1 MSLSLLL
8 PLWKR
13 SFPLLQETKL
23 RLSLQVTVMPPA
35 LALPPPRAAWALL
48 SCPWSRWVCKG
59 QHQPGLLPPCSL
71 TPCSPPPSPDS
82 ETGEDEP
89 SDPQVTQRSE
99 LQDETAFST
108 PTGGSDTLVD
118 ASMNTTPTSVLALSQ
133 AEERSSWSGSQQ
145 TVVEKE
151 TDASFPARG
160 PYLRPAAWQQP
171 QGTPRQANAPAPR
184 SAEVRHL
191 GVEPLVRASRA
202 NLVGTSWGSEDSL
215 SVASDPYGSAFSLYR
230 GRALSL
236 HVSIPQGGYRRDDL
250 HSGPVS
256 PKPGAE
262 PPRSP
267 AALPLTAKPPILR
280 SPSPRASPCLLPPT
294 SAASQPA
301 SRGPGVPSFT
311 PVTPRKKS
319 SVPAEYQDTVPEEY
333 EEKIKKPKSSG
344 YSQGST
350 QESRPQTPMSD
361 ASGRVS
367 VRASPKLV
375 RTGSKIFERLQY
387 FEERRRSLE
396 QADSPFPAHPW
407 LPLRKTRSFDQPD
420 YGSRRAGTLGGSRE
434 DVREG
439 GRWEPG
445 GTAACRRLAFRQKAA
460 SFDERGKFAS
470 RVYTIEHKFAEEL
483 TRIKRTVSKQQLR
496 RSQEL
501 CKAGLPPAPSPPAA
515 GEPATPRAP
524 RTLSSQGAGGRKPL
538 LPKTFPPAES
548 THVIQHLALSSVAL
562 VGPDGEPEPGGQRGR
577 KAPARGGTVAGQPT
591 EVEDAGARK
600 GPQQEGTGEVKKKE
614 QWPLAQA
621 TPQGRVAL
629 SQAGPAEG
637 STCPDGGPAGGAR
650 APGAVSEALA
660 SRLAVPHGLYR
671 RPEAPA
677 EVRFLPWAKPGMEQE
692 ARLERSWAGQHGTG
706 REVERRQTKVSEK
719 KESGRM
725 AQEGRSTRSKGKGRR
740 ARPTSPELESSDD
753 SYVSAGED
761 PLEAPV
767 FEIPIQDMA
776 VAVGAEVLLKCIV
789 TANPQPEVSWRKD
802 GVPLRSSTTRPIKAE
817 GERHTLLV
825 RSARVADAGL
835 YTVTAA
841 NEVGA
846 TCCSAIL
853 SVRPGAAAAPG
864 QGQPGAR
871 RRGAGKGPGSPR
883 PRGGPSPALL
893 AQPRGPGGA
902 GAGRAQRAGGPA
914 GWRRARHRRTGPGS
928 GSGGSAVRPGPAQPG
943 AARLGSARLGA
954 GAAGAAPPGWERGLL
969 RKSHLSPAVALRDI
983 ASPYRPVECFSPPP
997 PARPRTP
1004 SLLAAAE
1011 LGCAVG
1017 WASPGTPGVQ
1027 GGGEGCPE
1035 PPAQLWLLPAP
1046 YPASPV
1052 VAPAVERH
1060 GNLAPPLGQAS
1071 PITSD
1076 EEYLSPLEEFP
1087 ESSTPQ
1093 HRPAMKLQPRAEHGA
1108 AHGSPES
1115 TFKAAPTFE
1124 VSLSDQSVL
1133 EGQDVSMSVRVRG
1146 EPKPI
1151 IYWLRNRQP
1160 VKYGRR
1166 HHAEEVEGARG
1177 LFTLHILAA
1186 ERTDTGF
1193 YTCKA
1198 VNEYGTKQCE
1208 AKLEVRARPEC
1219 QSLAIVVPLQ
1229 DVVVGAGELA
1239 LFECLV
1245 AGPPDMDVDWLSRGR
1260 LLQPAL
1266 LKCKMHFDGRKC
1278 KLLLTSVHEDDSG
1291 IYTCKLSTAK
1301 DELTCSARLT
1311 VQPSVQPL
1319 FTRKLEDVDVVE
1331 GRTARFD
1338 CMISGT
1344 PPPVVTWTHFGQPVQ
1359 EGENVRIQRDRG
1371 LHSLVIVHVG
1381 SEDEGQY
1388 VVTARNAHGH
1398 VECSA
1403 ELYVEEPRPSAAS
1416 QISKLEKMPSIPEEP
1431 EQAETEAECF
1441 TMPDFLKP
1449 LHNLDVVESK
1459 EAVLECQV
1467 AGLPYP
1473 SITWFHNGS
1482 RIDSTD
1488 DRKMMQYKDVH
1499 RLVFTA
1505 VSHAHAGVYK
1515 SVIANKVGKA
1525 TCYAHLYVTDVVP
1538 TPPDGPPT
1546 VASVTGRAITLTWN
1560 KPKWLDTAIDPNSVT
1575 YVVQMQVLGTTQ
1587 WLVLVAGVRDTTY
1600 TVHGLT
1606 KGAQYLFR
1614 VITATPKTNSK
1625 PSPPV
1630 GPVQLLDRGPYLEE
1644 APVILDKPD
1653 VVYVVEGQPAS
1664 ITVTINHVEATVTW
1678 KRGGQVLGE
1687 QEGTC
1692 EVTMPDDDQHCL
1704 RLLHVGRGAAGPLA
1718 CEVSNRHGTA
1728 RCTLHLRLAEA
1739 PRFES
1744 IMEDIDAQEG
1754 ETPRFAVVVEGKP
1767 LPDIMWYKDGEL
1779 LEESSHLS
1787 FVYEDNECSLVV
1799 LGAAEPDSGVYTC
1812 TAKNLAGEVSCKAEL
1827 VVRAA
1832 QPAADATME
1841 EEALHKARRLT
1852 DYYDVHEEI
1861 GRGAFSYLRRVT
1873 EKSSRLDFAAKFVPG
1888 RTKAKQSARR
1898 ELHILSQLDH
1908 ERIVFFHDAFEKK
1921 NAVIMV
1927 MELCAKEEL
1936 LDRMARKPS
1945 VCESE
1950 VRSYMRQV
1958 LEGICYLHQHSVLHL
1973 DIKPE
1978 NLLMADSSSEQVRI
1992 CDFGN
1997 AQELTPEE
2005 PQYCKYGTPEFV
2017 GPEIV
2022 NQSPVSSVTD
2032 IWPVGVIAYLCL
2044 TGISPFVGENDKT
2057 TLMNIR
2063 NYNVAFEE
2071 RMFQGLTR
2079 EAKGFVIKVLVNDR
2093 LRPNA
2098 EQTLEHPWF
2107 KTLAKGKVISTD
2119 HLKLFLSRRKWQR
2132 SQISYKC
2139 NMVLRPIPEL
2149 LEDTSNHLSIAV
2161 PRHLKE
2167 SPALSSSSDSDDL
2180 DELPC
2185 IPMPHQV
2192 EFSGSRMSLNEIPT
2206 DDEAIGPS
2214 EGPRLEGVAP
2224 GDVSAMDWQSQGA
2237 GKPGV
2242 ALGKRPRGAGPRRPC
2257 VEAEAP
2263 GSSDEEAP
2271 EAQKRP
2277 EYPRKAMRKGSSLES
2292 PGSARRGELKRGGS
2306 ADSALLLHQPPGT
2319 EEGAE
2324 AGREPCRALAKAA
2337 SMELPRR
2344 KGAWG
2349 EDDHAQRLELMRQ
2362 RLLRGGPGDGKVSG
2376 LRGPLLE
2383 TLGVG
2388 PDKKVLRPT
2397 RLEPPAPAVPR
2408 LVRAASSEATSLRLL
2423 PAEHQLQKSSS
2434 FSHGDA
2440 EPVVRHRRSGAP
2452 LEIPVARLEAQRL
2465 KESPSLSALSD
2476 TRPPVSPDAPS
2487 PPTPPVVETAIPRA
2501 PAAKAALGKRR
2512 VPEERGQP
2520 RASTATT
2527 TTGKKPTAGG
2537 QEEKTPTKAAGASG
2551 EGAART
2557 GAPAPPQPLAPGT
2570 QAPKTSSYAKVMQA
2584 MGAVRGGEPATEE
2597 ASRPPPATPAE
2608 PPAPAPAP
2616 ASRRE
2621 VQPAGSASSLLIQDI
2636 DSEEVFEAKFKRGRE
2651 SSLSRGLKLLTR
2663 SRSEDRHLAGPPARD
2678 EGIYRP
2684 TPAGVPLE
2692 LRRDRPTG
2700 LAAKSKS
2707 VQDLHEVEKDRGFL
2721 RRMSVLLRRTPPA
2734 ERKKSRG
2741 EDGGSETPSSGR
2753 RFSWSLAL
2761 GGSKERRDS
2770 ESLKSEP
2777 GAGGESESPAVA
2789 MRRKI
2794 SATVERVSARL
2805 RSLSDERPEGEGP
2818 GELRRASSEGE
2829 SLRPGPPPAPAPSS
2843 ESLCSESSARSSASA
2858 KGERRGGLPPAPGGP
2873 AAMGAAG
2880 TATAARPRSQLP
2892 RVPAGGGES
2901 QKRSRWERWGL
2912 SRGKKEKV
2920 ASQPSIPSS
2929 LLREEGPAAGRP
2941 HAPSESDFPPV
2952 FHIKLKD
2959 QVLLEGEALTLC
2971 CLPAGSPTPRI
2982 VWMKDKRSLQPDNA
2996 LNVVSCKDGRQML
3009 TIAKVSRKDA
3019 GLYECAAANALGT
3032 AISSCTLAVARLPG
3046 RPGTPEIPQKYKNT
3060 VLVLWKPAESKAP
3073 CTYTLERRLDGEH
3086 EWKIVSTGI
3095 TDCYFNV
3102 TELPPGSAAK
3112 FRVAC
3117 VNKAGQGPYSSPSGK
3132 VHLEAADARAAP
3144 AKDIAVPV
3152 PEKVASSRSTQTPVG
3167 QLEPPAVGATPTTP
3181 PRKHKGVVQK
3191 ADGAAQ
3197 ADVPPGVLQPPT
3209 PSKEGPQP
3217 DPELPPD
3224 ITVCVPP
3231 ELMFTPPRT
3240 VASPH
3245 TDTPAQ
3251 GSPVPPTDMSPPPR
3265 APSPSKIS
3273 PVSPASTTP
3282 VSAPTPS
3289 PTPNAAPVRKMPPY
3303 MVTSFVSMP
3312 PTSSSPQEPPATAPS
3327 SKEPP
3332 AASGTPGVKDS
3343 TALRQGVPQKPYT
3356 FLDEKA
3362 RGRFG
3367 VIRLCKENATGKHFM
3382 AKIVP
3387 YEAERKQS
3395 VLQEY
3400 EILKALHHERIMALH
3415 EAYITPRYLVLIC
3428 ENCAGKEILYSIVD
3442 RFRYSEDDVVSYVL
3456 QLLQGLEYLHSR
3468 RIVHLDIKPD
3478 NVIISGMNALKI
3490 IDFGSAQTY
3499 NPLVLRQLGRRVGT
3513 LEYMSPEVVKGDPVG
3528 SAADVWGVGVL
3539 TYIMLSGRSPFFEL
3553 DPIET
3558 ENRILAGRFDAFK
3571 LYPNVSQSAALF
3583 IRKVLA
3589 VHPWSRPTVKD
3600 CFANA
3605 WLQDAYLMKLRRQT
3619 LTFTTN
3625 RLKEFLVEHQ
3635 RRRGEAVTKHKVL
3648 LRSYQGGQPPGPQ

>member
-1 MSLSLLL
+1 MHRAQV
-8 PLWKR
+8 R
-13 SFPLLQETKL
+13 SGTS
-23 RLSLQVTVMPPA
+23 RASGD
-35 LALPPPRAAWALL
+35 PRAA
-48 SCPWSRWVCKG
+48 
-59 QHQPGLLPPCSL
+59 
-71 TPCSPPPSPDS
+71 PPSPGIPPKRAKVTAEPGGPEEGPARPAAPAFVRKLKNAAIGTGCDIRLRVVAVGNPRPSLRWYRNEELLAPREEEYGTLWIRDSKKEDAGVYTCIAENESGEAMTSAVLAIIDMEDS

-151 TDASFPARG
+151 TDASLPARG

-184 SAEVRHL
+184 GAEVRHL

-236 HVSIPQGGYRRDDL
+236 HVSIPQGGYRRDEP

-267 AALPLTAKPPILR
+267 AALPLTAKPPIIR
-280 SPSPRASPCLLPPT
+280 SPSPRAGQCLLPPAGAT
-294 SAASQPA
+294 SQPA
-301 SRGPGVPSFT
+301 ARGSGVPSLT

-361 ASGRVS
+361 ASGRIS

-375 RTGSKIFERLQY
+375 RAGSKIFERLQY

-396 QADSPFPAHPW
+396 QADSPFPVHPC
-407 LPLRKTRSFDQPD
+407 LPLRKTRSFDQPGS
-420 YGSRRAGTLGGSRE
+420 GSRRAGTPGGSRE

-439 GRWEPG
+439 SRWEPG
-445 GTAACRRLAFRQKAA
+445 STAACRRLAFRQKAA
-460 SFDERGKFAS
+460 SFDERGKFAG
-470 RVYTIEHKFAEEL
+470 RVYAIEHKFAEEL

-515 GEPATPRAP
+515 SEPPAPRAP
-524 RTLSSQGAGGRKPL
+524 RTPSSQSTGGRKAP
-538 LPKTFPPAES
+538 LPKTLPPAES

-562 VGPDGEPEPGGQRGR
+562 VGPDGEPEPGGQRGK

-591 EVEDAGARK
+591 EVEDAGTRK

-621 TPQGRVAL
+621 TPQGRAVL
-629 SQAGPAEG
+629 SQAGPTQG
-637 STCPDGGPAGGAR
+637 SPCPDGAPAGGAR
-650 APGAVSEALA
+650 ASGVVNEALA
-660 SRLAVPHGLYR
+660 ARLAVPHGLYR

-692 ARLERSWAGQHGTG
+692 ARLERSWAGQHGAG

-719 KESGRM
+719 KESGRT

-761 PLEAPV
+761 PLEAPI

-853 SVRPGAAAAPG
+853 SVRP
-864 QGQPGAR
+864 
-871 RRGAGKGPGSPR
+871 
-883 PRGGPSPALL
+883 
-893 AQPRGPGGA
+893 
-902 GAGRAQRAGGPA
+902 
-914 GWRRARHRRTGPGS
+914 
-928 GSGGSAVRPGPAQPG
+928 
-943 AARLGSARLGA
+943 
-954 GAAGAAPPGWERGLL
+954 
-969 RKSHLSPAVALRDI
+969 
-983 ASPYRPVECFSPPP
+983 
-997 PARPRTP
+997 
-1004 SLLAAAE
+1004 
-1011 LGCAVG
+1011 
-1017 WASPGTPGVQ
+1017 
-1027 GGGEGCPE
+1027 
-1035 PPAQLWLLPAP
+1035 
-1046 YPASPV
+1046 
-1052 VAPAVERH
+1052 APAVERH
-1060 GNLAPPLGQAS
+1060 ANLAPPLGQAS

-1087 ESSTPQ
+1087 ESGTPQ

-1166 HHAEEVEGARG
+1166 HHTEEAEGTRG

-1331 GRTARFD
+1331 GRTAHFN

-1344 PPPVVTWTHFGQPVQ
+1344 PPPAVTWTHFGQPVQ
-1359 EGENVRIQRDRG
+1359 EGENVRIQQDGG

-1388 VVTARNAHGH
+1388 TVTARNAHGH

-1431 EQAETEAECF
+1431 EQAETETECF

-1499 RLVFTA
+1499 RLVFTS

-1546 VASVTGRAITLTWN
+1546 VASVTGRAIMLTWN

-1664 ITVTINHVEATVTW
+1664 ITITINHVEATVTW

-1687 QEGTC
+1687 QQGTC
-1692 EVTMPDDDQHCL
+1692 EMTMPDDDQHCL
-1704 RLLHVGRGAAGPLA
+1704 RLLRVGRGAAGPLA
-1718 CEVSNRHGTA
+1718 CEVTNRHGTA
-1728 RCTLHLRLAEA
+1728 RCTLRLRLAEA

-1767 LPDIMWYKDGEL
+1767 VPDIMWYKDEDL

-1799 LGAAEPDSGVYTC
+1799 LGAAESDSGVYTC

-1832 QPAADATME
+1832 QPAADAAME
-1841 EEALHKARRLT
+1841 EDALHKARRLT

-1927 MELCAKEEL
+1927 MELCAEEEL

-2180 DELPC
+2180 DELPF

-2206 DDEAIGPS
+2206 DDEAIGPP
-2214 EGPRLEGVAP
+2214 EGPRQEGVAP
-2224 GDVSAMDWQSQGA
+2224 GDVSSMEWQSQGA

-2242 ALGKRPRGAGPRRPC
+2242 ALGKRPRGAGLRRPC

-2292 PGSARRGELKRGGS
+2292 PGSTRRGELKRGGS
-2306 ADSALLLHQPPGT
+2306 ADSALLLQQPLGT

-2324 AGREPCRALAKAA
+2324 AGRDPRRALAKAA

-2344 KGAWG
+2344 KGVFG
-2349 EDDHAQRLELMRQ
+2349 EDDHTQRLELMRQ

-2388 PDKKVLRPT
+2388 PDKKVPRPT
-2397 RLEPPAPAVPR
+2397 RLEAPAVPR
-2408 LVRAASSEATSLRLL
+2408 LVRAASSEATSPRLL
-2423 PAEHQLQKSSS
+2423 STERQLQKSSS

-2452 LEIPVARLEAQRL
+2452 LEIPVAHLEAQRL

-2476 TRPPVSPDAPS
+2476 VRPPVLMDAPG
-2487 PPTPPVVETAIPRA
+2487 PPTPPVVETTGPRA
-2501 PAAKAALGKRR
+2501 PAATAALGRRR

-2520 RASTATT
+2520 GASVATT
-2527 TTGKKPTAGG
+2527 PTGKKPTAGR

-2551 EGAART
+2551 EGAARMGVPT
-2557 GAPAPPQPLAPGT
+2557 PLQPPAPGT
-2570 QAPKTSSYAKVMQA
+2570 QAAKTSSYARVMQA
-2584 MGAVRGGEPATEE
+2584 MGAVPGKDPATEE
-2597 ASRPPPATPAE
+2597 PPRPPPATPAE
-2608 PPAPAPAP
+2608 PPTPAPAP
-2616 ASRRE
+2616 ASASRRE
-2621 VQPAGSASSLLIQDI
+2621 VKPTGSSSSLLIQDI

-2651 SSLSRGLKLLTR
+2651 SSLTRGLKLLTR
-2663 SRSEDRHLAGPPARD
+2663 SRSEDRHLAGPPATD

-2700 LAAKSKS
+2700 LVAKSKS

-2721 RRMSVLLRRTPPA
+2721 RRMSVLLKRTPPA

-2741 EDGGSETPSSGR
+2741 EDGGSETPSGGR
-2753 RFSWSLAL
+2753 RLSWSLAM
-2761 GGSKERRDS
+2761 GHSKERRDS

-2777 GAGGESESPAVA
+2777 GGGGESESPVVAV
-2789 MRRKI
+2789 RRKI

-2818 GELRRASSEGE
+2818 GDLRRASSEGE
-2829 SLRPGPPPAPAPSS
+2829 SLQPAPPPAPAPSS
-2843 ESLCSESSARSSASA
+2843 ESLRSEGSTRSSD
-2858 KGERRGGLPPAPGGP
+2858 K
-2873 AAMGAAG
+2873 
-2880 TATAARPRSQLP
+2880 
-2892 RVPAGGGES
+2892 GGGES

-2929 LLREEGPAAGRP
+2929 LLREEGAATGRP
-2941 HAPSESDFPPV
+2941 HTPSESDFPPV

-2982 VWMKDKRSLQPDNA
+2982 LWMKDKRSLQPDSA

-3019 GLYECAAANALGT
+3019 GLYECAATNVLGT
-3032 AISSCTLAVARLPG
+3032 AISSCTLAVARIPG

-3095 TDCYFNV
+3095 ADCYFNV

-3117 VNKAGQGPYSSPSGK
+3117 VNKAGQGPYSSPSGR
-3132 VHLEAADARAAP
+3132 VHLEAADAQAAP
-3144 AKDIAVPV
+3144 AKDITTPVPV

-3167 QLEPPAVGATPTTP
+3167 QLEPPAAGAPPTTP
-3181 PRKHKGVVQK
+3181 PRKHKAAVQK
-3191 ADGAAQ
+3191 ADGAVQ
-3197 ADVPPGVLQPPT
+3197 AGVPPGVLQPPA
-3209 PSKEGPQP
+3209 PREEGPWP
-3217 DPELPPD
+3217 DPELPPN

-3231 ELMFTPPRT
+3231 ELIFTPPRT
-3240 VASPH
+3240 AASPQ
-3245 TDTPAQ
+3245 TDTPTR
-3251 GSPVPPTDMSPPPR
+3251 GSPTPPTDTSPPPQ
-3265 APSPSKIS
+3265 APSPSKLS
-3273 PVSPASTTP
+3273 PISPASTTP
-3282 VSAPTPS
+3282 GSA
-3289 PTPNAAPVRKMPPY
+3289 PTPNAAPTRKMPPY

-3312 PTSSSPQEPPATAPS
+3312 PTSPPAQEPPTTTPS

-3332 AASGTPGVKDS
+3332 SESGVPGAKDG

-3400 EILKALHHERIMALH
+3400 EILKVLHHERIMALH

-3456 QLLQGLEYLHSR
+3456 QLLQGLEYLHGR

-3478 NVIISGMNALKI
+3478 NVVVSGMNALKI

-3513 LEYMSPEVVKGDPVG
+3513 LEFMSPEVVKGDPVG

>member
-1 MSLSLLL
+1 MH
-8 PLWKR
+8 R
-13 SFPLLQETKL
+13 AQGRGGTTRAGGE
-23 RLSLQVTVMPPA
+23 
-35 LALPPPRAAWALL
+35 PRAA
-48 SCPWSRWVCKG
+48 
-59 QHQPGLLPPCSL
+59 
-71 TPCSPPPSPDS
+71 PPSPGIPPKRAKVTAEPGAPEEGPARLAAPFFARKLKNAAIGTGCDIRLRVVAVGNPQPSLRWYHNEELLAPREEEYGTLWIRDSKKEDAGVYTCIAENERGEAMTSAVLAIIDMEEDRPLAALRALHACEVFRSCRKQSYDS

-151 TDASFPARG
+151 TDASLPARG

-171 QGTPRQANAPAPR
+171 QGTPRQANAPSPR
-184 SAEVRHL
+184 GAEVRHL

-236 HVSIPQGGYRRDDL
+236 HVSIPQGGYRRDDPN
-250 HSGPVS
+250 SGPVS

-267 AALPLTAKPPILR
+267 AALPLATKPPILR
-280 SPSPRASPCLLPPT
+280 SPSPRAGPCLPPPAGAT
-294 SAASQPA
+294 SQTAA
-301 SRGPGVPSFT
+301 RGPGVPSFT

-361 ASGRVS
+361 ASGRIS

-375 RTGSKIFERLQY
+375 RAGSKIFERLQY

-396 QADSPFPAHPW
+396 QADSPFPAHPC
-407 LPLRKTRSFDQPD
+407 LPLRKTRSFDQA
-420 YGSRRAGTLGGSRE
+420 GSGSHRAGTPGGSRE
-434 DVREG
+434 DMREG
-439 GRWEPG
+439 SRWELG
-445 GTAACRRLAFRQKAA
+445 STAACRRLAFRQKAA
-460 SFDERGKFAS
+460 SFDERGKFAG
-470 RVYTIEHKFAEEL
+470 RVYAIEHKFAEEL

-501 CKAGLPPAPSPPAA
+501 CKPCLPPAPSPSAASEPPA
-515 GEPATPRAP
+515 PRAP
-524 RTLSSQGAGGRKPL
+524 RTPSSQGAGGRKAL

-577 KAPARGGTVAGQPT
+577 KALARGSAVAGQAT
-591 EVEDAGARK
+591 EVENAGTRK
-600 GPQQEGTGEVKKKE
+600 GLQQEGTGEVKKKE

-621 TPQGRVAL
+621 TPQGRAAL

-637 STCPDGGPAGGAR
+637 SPCPDGGPTSGAR

-660 SRLAVPHGLYR
+660 TRLSVPQGLYR
-671 RPEAPA
+671 RPEAPM
-677 EVRFLPWAKPGMEQE
+677 ERFLPWAKPGMEQE
-692 ARLERSWAGQHGTG
+692 ARLERSWAGQHGMG

-725 AQEGRSTRSKGKGRR
+725 AQEGRSMRSKGKGRR

-761 PLEAPV
+761 PLEAPI

-853 SVRPGAAAAPG
+853 SVRP
-864 QGQPGAR
+864 
-871 RRGAGKGPGSPR
+871 
-883 PRGGPSPALL
+883 
-893 AQPRGPGGA
+893 
-902 GAGRAQRAGGPA
+902 
-914 GWRRARHRRTGPGS
+914 
-928 GSGGSAVRPGPAQPG
+928 
-943 AARLGSARLGA
+943 
-954 GAAGAAPPGWERGLL
+954 
-969 RKSHLSPAVALRDI
+969 
-983 ASPYRPVECFSPPP
+983 
-997 PARPRTP
+997 
-1004 SLLAAAE
+1004 
-1011 LGCAVG
+1011 
-1017 WASPGTPGVQ
+1017 
-1027 GGGEGCPE
+1027 
-1035 PPAQLWLLPAP
+1035 
-1046 YPASPV
+1046 
-1052 VAPAVERH
+1052 APAVERH

-1087 ESSTPQ
+1087 ESGTPQ
-1093 HRPAMKLQPRAEHGA
+1093 HRPAMKLQPRAEHGS

-1166 HHAEEVEGARG
+1166 HHAEEAEGSRG

-1344 PPPVVTWTHFGQPVQ
+1344 PPPVVTWTHFGQTVQ
-1359 EGENVRIQRDRG
+1359 EGENVRIQRDGG

-1388 VVTARNAHGH
+1388 AVTARNAHGH

-1403 ELYVEEPRPSAAS
+1403 ELYVEEPRPSATS

-1546 VASVTGRAITLTWN
+1546 VAAVTGRAITLTWN
-1560 KPKWLDTAIDPNSVT
+1560 KPKWLDSAIDPNSVT

-1600 TVHGLT
+1600 TVHKLT

-1644 APVILDKPD
+1644 SPVILDKPD

-1664 ITVTINHVEATVTW
+1664 ITITINHVEATVTW
-1678 KRGGQVLGE
+1678 KRDGQVLGE

-1728 RCTLHLRLAEA
+1728 CCTLHLHLAEA

-1827 VVRAA
+1827 VVQAA
-1832 QPAADATME
+1832 QPAADAAME

-1873 EKSSRLDFAAKFVPG
+1873 EKSTQLDFAAKFVPG

-1927 MELCAKEEL
+1927 MELCAEEEL
-1936 LDRMARKPS
+1936 LDRMVRKPS

-1958 LEGICYLHQHSVLHL
+1958 LEGICYLHQHSILHL

-2107 KTLAKGKVISTD
+2107 KTLAKGKIISTD

-2180 DELPC
+2180 DELPF

-2214 EGPRLEGVAP
+2214 EGLRLEGVTQ
-2224 GDVSAMDWQSQGA
+2224 GDVSAMEWQSQGA

-2319 EEGAE
+2319 DEGAE
-2324 AGREPCRALAKAA
+2324 VGRDPRRTLAKAA

-2388 PDKKVLRPT
+2388 PDKKVPRST

-2408 LVRAASSEATSLRLL
+2408 LVRAASSEATSPHLF
-2423 PAEHQLQKSSS
+2423 PAEHRLQKSSS

-2452 LEIPVARLEAQRL
+2452 LEIPMAHLEAQRL

-2476 TRPPVSPDAPS
+2476 ARPPAPPDAPG
-2487 PPTPPVVETAIPRA
+2487 PPTPPVLETAIPRA
-2501 PAAKAALGKRR
+2501 PAAKAALGRR
-2512 VPEERGQP
+2512 HVPEDRGP
-2520 RASTATT
+2520 PGASTAATT
-2527 TTGKKPTAGG
+2527 MRKKPTAGG
-2537 QEEKTPTKAAGASG
+2537 QEEKTPTKATGAIR
-2551 EGAART
+2551 EGAARM
-2557 GAPAPPQPLAPGT
+2557 GAPAPLQPPVPGI

-2584 MGAVRGGEPATEE
+2584 MGAMQGGEPVPEE
-2597 ASRPPPATPAE
+2597 APRPLPATSAV
-2608 PPAPAPAP
+2608 PPAPAPAQ

-2621 VQPAGSASSLLIQDI
+2621 VKPDGSSSSLLIQDI

-2663 SRSEDRHLAGPPARD
+2663 SRSEDRHLAGPPAPD

-2741 EDGGSETPSSGR
+2741 EDEGGETPSGGR

-2777 GAGGESESPAVA
+2777 GGGGESESPVVAV
-2789 MRRKI
+2789 RRKI

-2805 RSLSDERPEGEGP
+2805 RSLSDERPEGESP

-2843 ESLCSESSARSSASA
+2843 ESLRSEGSTRSSAST
-2858 KGERRGGLPPAPGGP
+2858 K
-2873 AAMGAAG
+2873 
-2880 TATAARPRSQLP
+2880 
-2892 RVPAGGGES
+2892 GGGEG

-2929 LLREEGPAAGRP
+2929 LLREEGPTAGRP

-2982 VWMKDKRSLQPDNA
+2982 IWMKDKRSLQPDNA

-3086 EWKIVSTGI
+3086 EWKIISTGI
-3095 TDCYFNV
+3095 ADCYFNV
-3102 TELPPGSAAK
+3102 TELPPGSTAK

-3117 VNKAGQGPYSSPSGK
+3117 VNKAGQGPYSTPSGK
-3132 VHLEAADARAAP
+3132 VHLEAAGARAAP
-3144 AKDIAVPV
+3144 AKDIAIPVPV
-3152 PEKVASSRSTQTPVG
+3152 PEKVASSRSTQTPMV
-3167 QLEPPAVGATPTTP
+3167 QLEPPAMGATPTTP

-3191 ADGAAQ
+3191 AEGVAQ
-3197 ADVPPGVLQPPT
+3197 ADVPPGVLQPPV
-3209 PSKEGPQP
+3209 PGEEGPQP

-3224 ITVCVPP
+3224 ITIYVPP

-3245 TDTPAQ
+3245 TETPTQ
-3251 GSPVPPTDMSPPPR
+3251 GSPVPPTDTSALPR
-3265 APSPSKIS
+3265 APSPSKFSSTS
-3273 PVSPASTTP
+3273 PVSTTP
-3282 VSAPTPS
+3282 SSAPTLS
-3289 PTPNAAPVRKMPPY
+3289 PTPNAAPARKIPPC

-3312 PTSSSPQEPPATAPS
+3312 PVSSSPQEPPRTAPS

-3332 AASGTPGVKDS
+3332 AESGTPGAKDG
-3343 TALRQGVPQKPYT
+3343 TALRQGIPQKPYT

-3387 YEAERKQS
+3387 YEAERKQT

-3456 QLLQGLEYLHSR
+3456 QLLQGLEYLHGR

-3478 NVIISGMNALKI
+3478 NIVISGMNALKI

-3635 RRRGEAVTKHKVL
+3635 RRRSEAVTKHKVL

>member
-1 MSLSLLL
+1 MKKI
-8 PLWKR
+8 WVKKR
-13 SFPLLQETKL
+13 FQTGHSRRFGRFTHVF
-23 RLSLQVTVMPPA
+23 R
-35 LALPPPRAAWALL
+35 
-48 SCPWSRWVCKG
+48 SCRKQSY
-59 QHQPGLLPPCSL
+59 
-71 TPCSPPPSPDS
+71 DS

-89 SDPQVTQRSE
+89 SDPQMTQHSN

-151 TDASFPARG
+151 TDASLSARG
-160 PYLRPAAWQQP
+160 PYLRPVAWQQP
-171 QGTPRQANAPAPR
+171 QGTPRQANTLAPR
-184 SAEVRHL
+184 GAEVRHL

-236 HVSIPQGGYRRDDL
+236 HVSIPQGGYRRDDS

-262 PPRSP
+262 APRSP
-267 AALPLTAKPPILR
+267 AALPLTTKPPIVR
-280 SPSPRASPCLLPPT
+280 SPSPRAVPCLPLPT
-294 SAASQPA
+294 GATSQPA
-301 SRGPGVPSFT
+301 TRGPGVPSYASL
-311 PVTPRKKS
+311 TPRKKS
-319 SVPAEYQDTVPEEY
+319 SVPAEYQDTVTEEY

-361 ASGRVS
+361 TSGRIS

-375 RTGSKIFERLQY
+375 RAGSKIFERLQY

-396 QADSPFPAHPW
+396 QSDSPFPTHSG
-407 LPLRKTRSFDQPD
+407 LPLRKTRSFDQP
-420 YGSRRAGTLGGSRE
+420 GSGLRRASTPGGSRE
-434 DVREG
+434 DVRD
-439 GRWEPG
+439 RWDPDSS
-445 GTAACRRLAFRQKAA
+445 AACRRLAFRQKAA
-460 SFDERGKFAS
+460 SFDERGKFAG
-470 RVYTIEHKFAEEL
+470 RVYAIEHKFAEEL
-483 TRIKRTVSKQQLR
+483 SRIKRTVSKQQLR

-501 CKAGLPPAPSPPAA
+501 CKAGLPPAPSPPVTT
-515 GEPATPRAP
+515 EPTTPHAP
-524 RTLSSQGAGGRKPL
+524 RTPLSHSAGGRKA
-538 LPKTFPPAES
+538 LPPKAVPAAES

-562 VGPDGEPEPGGQRGR
+562 VGPDGEHEPRGQRGR
-577 KAPARGGTVAGQPT
+577 KAPARGSPAASPPT
-591 EVEDAGARK
+591 EAEEAGARK
-600 GPQQEGTGEVKKKE
+600 GLQQEGNREVKKKE
-614 QWPLAQA
+614 QWLLTQA
-621 TPQGRVAL
+621 TPQGRAAL

-637 STCPDGGPAGGAR
+637 SPRLDGGSTGEAR
-650 APGAVSEALA
+650 APGTVSEALA
-660 SRLAVPHGLYR
+660 ARLAVPHGLYR
-671 RPEAPA
+671 RPEAPV

-692 ARLERSWAGQHGTG
+692 ARLERSWAGQHGVG
-706 REVERRQTKVSEK
+706 REVERRQMKVSEK
-719 KESGRM
+719 KESGRTV
-725 AQEGRSTRSKGKGRR
+725 QEGRSTRSKGKGRR
-740 ARPTSPELESSDD
+740 ARPTSPEIESSDD

-767 FEIPIQDMA
+767 FEIPIQDTA

-802 GVPLRSSTTRPIKAE
+802 GVPLRSSTARPIKAE

-853 SVRPGAAAAPG
+853 SVRP
-864 QGQPGAR
+864 
-871 RRGAGKGPGSPR
+871 
-883 PRGGPSPALL
+883 
-893 AQPRGPGGA
+893 
-902 GAGRAQRAGGPA
+902 
-914 GWRRARHRRTGPGS
+914 
-928 GSGGSAVRPGPAQPG
+928 
-943 AARLGSARLGA
+943 
-954 GAAGAAPPGWERGLL
+954 
-969 RKSHLSPAVALRDI
+969 
-983 ASPYRPVECFSPPP
+983 
-997 PARPRTP
+997 
-1004 SLLAAAE
+1004 
-1011 LGCAVG
+1011 
-1017 WASPGTPGVQ
+1017 
-1027 GGGEGCPE
+1027 
-1035 PPAQLWLLPAP
+1035 
-1046 YPASPV
+1046 
-1052 VAPAVERH
+1052 APAVERY
-1060 GNLAPPLGQAS
+1060 GNLPPPLLGQAS

-1087 ESSTPQ
+1087 ESGTPQ

-1124 VSLSDQSVL
+1124 VSLLDQSVL
-1133 EGQDVSMSVRVRG
+1133 EGQDVSMTVCVRG

-1166 HHAEEVEGARG
+1166 HHAEEAEGTRG
-1177 LFTLHILAA
+1177 CFTLHILAA

-1219 QSLAIVVPLQ
+1219 QSLAIVVPLK

-1331 GRTARFD
+1331 GRTARLD

-1344 PPPVVTWTHFGQPVQ
+1344 PAPAVTWTHFGQPVQ
-1359 EGENVRIQRDRG
+1359 EGENVRIQRDGG

-1388 VVTARNAHGH
+1388 MVTARNAHGQ

-1403 ELYVEEPRPSAAS
+1403 ELYVEEPRPSATS

-1431 EQAETEAECF
+1431 EQAETETECF

-1499 RLVFTA
+1499 RLVFRA

-1546 VASVTGRAITLTWN
+1546 VTSVTGRAITLTWN
-1560 KPKWLDTAIDPNSVT
+1560 KPKWLDTAIDPNSLT

-1625 PSPPV
+1625 PSPFV

-1653 VVYVVEGQPAS
+1653 VVYMVEGQPAS
-1664 ITVTINHVEATVTW
+1664 ITITINHVEAIVTW
-1678 KRGGQVLGE
+1678 KRGGQALGE
-1687 QEGTC
+1687 QVGAY

-1704 RLLHVGRGAAGPLA
+1704 QLLCVGQEAVGLLA

-1728 RCTLHLRLAEA
+1728 CCTLHLCLAEA
-1739 PRFES
+1739 PCFES
-1744 IMEDIDAQEG
+1744 IMEDIDAKEG
-1754 ETPRFAVVVEGKP
+1754 ETPRFVVVVEGKP
-1767 LPDIMWYKDGEL
+1767 LPGIMWYKDGEL

-1799 LGAAEPDSGVYTC
+1799 LGAAESDSGVYTC

-1832 QPAADATME
+1832 HPTVDAAME

-1873 EKSSRLDFAAKFVPG
+1873 EKSSQLDFAAKFIPG

-1921 NAVIMV
+1921 NAIIMV

-1950 VRSYMRQV
+1950 VRSYVRQV
-1958 LEGICYLHQHSVLHL
+1958 LEGICYLHQHKVLHL

-1978 NLLMADSSSEQVRI
+1978 NLLMADSNSEQVRI

-2022 NQSPVSSVTD
+2022 NQSPISSVTD
-2032 IWPVGVIAYLCL
+2032 IWPVGVITYLCL

-2079 EAKGFVIKVLVNDR
+2079 EAKGFVIKVLVNDK
-2093 LRPNA
+2093 LRPTA

-2107 KTLAKGKVISTD
+2107 KTLAKGKIISTD

-2180 DELPC
+2180 DELPF

-2214 EGPRLEGVAP
+2214 EGLQLEGVAT
-2224 GDVSAMDWQSQGA
+2224 GDVSPMEWQSQA
-2237 GKPGV
+2237 SGKPGV
-2242 ALGKRPRGAGPRRPC
+2242 ALGKRPRGSGLRQPC
-2257 VEAEAP
+2257 TEAEAP

-2271 EAQKRP
+2271 ETQKRP

-2292 PGSARRGELKRGGS
+2292 PGSARRGELKRGSS
-2306 ADSALLLHQPPGT
+2306 ADNALLVRQPPGT
-2319 EEGAE
+2319 DEGAE
-2324 AGREPCRALAKAA
+2324 AGRDPRRVLAKAA

-2344 KGAWG
+2344 KVVWG

-2362 RLLRGGPGDGKVSG
+2362 RLLRGSSGDSKVSG

-2383 TLGVG
+2383 TLGVSS
-2388 PDKKVLRPT
+2388 DKKVSRPT
-2397 RLEPPAPAVPR
+2397 RLEPRASAVPQ
-2408 LVRAASSEATSLRLL
+2408 LVRAASSEATSPRLL
-2423 PAEHQLQKSSS
+2423 PSERQLQKSSS

-2452 LEIPVARLEAQRL
+2452 LEIPMAHLEAQQL

-2476 TRPPVSPDAPS
+2476 ARPPVSPDTPGL
-2487 PPTPPVVETAIPRA
+2487 PTPPAVEMATAQV
-2501 PAAKAALGKRR
+2501 PADKAALGRR
-2512 VPEERGQP
+2512 HIPEEHGQP
-2520 RASTATT
+2520 TASVAATT
-2527 TTGKKPTAGG
+2527 TGTKLKARS
-2537 QEEKTPTKAAGASG
+2537 QEKTPIKVAGISG

-2557 GAPAPPQPLAPGT
+2557 GALTSPQPLAPRT
-2570 QAPKTSSYAKVMQA
+2570 QGPQTSSYAKVMQA
-2584 MGAVRGGEPATEE
+2584 LGAVPGEEPATEE
-2597 ASRPPPATPAE
+2597 TPQPPPATPTE
-2608 PPAPAPAP
+2608 PPPSAPSLRKETKPT
-2616 ASRRE
+2616 
-2621 VQPAGSASSLLIQDI
+2621 GSSSSLVIQDI

-2663 SRSEDRHLAGPPARD
+2663 SRSEDRHLAGPPAPD

-2684 TPAGVPLE
+2684 TPVGVPLE

-2721 RRMSVLLRRTPPA
+2721 RRMSVLLKRTPPA

-2741 EDGGSETPSSGR
+2741 EDGSSETLSGGR
-2753 RFSWSLAL
+2753 RFSWSLAM
-2761 GGSKERRDS
+2761 GSSKERRDS

-2777 GAGGESESPAVA
+2777 GGVGERESPAVA
-2789 MRRKI
+2789 VRRKI
-2794 SATVERVSARL
+2794 SATVEKVSARL
-2805 RSLSDERPEGEGP
+2805 RSLSDEQLEGEGP
-2818 GELRRASSEGE
+2818 PELRRASSEGE
-2829 SLRPGPPPAPAPSS
+2829 SLKPGSHPAPAPSS
-2843 ESLCSESSARSSASA
+2843 ESLRSESSTRSSASA
-2858 KGERRGGLPPAPGGP
+2858 KGGGD
-2873 AAMGAAG
+2873 
-2880 TATAARPRSQLP
+2880 
-2892 RVPAGGGES
+2892 S
-2901 QKRSRWERWGL
+2901 QKRTRWERWGL
-2912 SRGKKEKV
+2912 SRSKKEKV

-2929 LLREEGPAAGRP
+2929 LLREEGSAAGRP
-2941 HAPSESDFPPV
+2941 HTHSESDFPPI

-2982 VWMKDKRSLQPDNA
+2982 LWMKDKKSLQPDSA
-2996 LNVVSCKDGRQML
+2996 LNVISCKDGRQML
-3009 TIAKVSRKDA
+3009 TITKVSRKDA
-3019 GLYECAAANALGT
+3019 GLYECAAANILGT

-3102 TELPPGSAAK
+3102 TELSPGSAAK

-3117 VNKAGQGPYSSPSGK
+3117 VNKAGQGPYSTPSAK

-3144 AKDIAVPV
+3144 AKDSAVPV
-3152 PEKVASSRSTQTPVG
+3152 PEKVASSRSTQTPTG
-3167 QLEPPAVGATPTTP
+3167 QLEAPATGIPPTTP
-3181 PRKHKGVVQK
+3181 PRKHKGGQK
-3191 ADGAAQ
+3191 ADGMAQ
-3197 ADVPPGVLQPPT
+3197 TDAPSGVSQPPT
-3209 PSKEGPQP
+3209 PQEGLERL
-3217 DPELPPD
+3217 DSELPPN
-3224 ITVCVPP
+3224 ITVCMPP

-3240 VASPH
+3240 AASPH
-3245 TDTPAQ
+3245 TDTPTQ
-3251 GSPVPPTDMSPPPR
+3251 GSPALPTDSPPPLQ
-3265 APSPSKIS
+3265 APSPSKSSPTS
-3273 PVSPASTTP
+3273 PVLTTP
-3282 VSAPTPS
+3282 SSAPVLPLATNTTP
-3289 PTPNAAPVRKMPPY
+3289 ARKMPPY

-3312 PTSSSPQEPPATAPS
+3312 PAPTPVQDSPAAAPS
-3327 SKEPP
+3327 SKEPQ
-3332 AASGTPGVKDS
+3332 AESGVPGSKDS
-3343 TALRQGVPQKPYT
+3343 MALRQGVPQKPYT

-3442 RFRYSEDDVVSYVL
+3442 RFRYSEDDVVNYVL
-3456 QLLQGLEYLHSR
+3456 QLLQGLEYLHGR

-3478 NVIISGMNALKI
+3478 NVLISGMNALKI

-3625 RLKEFLVEHQ
+3625 RLKEFLVDHQ

>member
-1 MSLSLLL
+1 MHRAQGRGGTS
-8 PLWKR
+8 R
-13 SFPLLQETKL
+13 AGGE
-23 RLSLQVTVMPPA
+23 
-35 LALPPPRAAWALL
+35 PRAA
-48 SCPWSRWVCKG
+48 
-59 QHQPGLLPPCSL
+59 
-71 TPCSPPPSPDS
+71 PPSPGIPPKRAKVTAEPGAPEEGPARPAAPFFARKLKNAAIGTGCDIRLRVVAVGNPRPSLRWYRNEELLAPREEEYGTLWIRDSKKEDAGVYTCIAENERGEAMTSAVLAIIDMEDS

-151 TDASFPARG
+151 TDASLPARG

-184 SAEVRHL
+184 GAEVRHL

-236 HVSIPQGGYRRDDL
+236 HVIPQGGYRRDDP

-262 PPRSP
+262 APRSP

-280 SPSPRASPCLLPPT
+280 SPSPRAGPCLPPPAGT
-294 SAASQPA
+294 ASQPVA
-301 SRGPGVPSFT
+301 RGSGVPSFT

-361 ASGRVS
+361 ASGRIS

-375 RTGSKIFERLQY
+375 RAGSKIFERLQY

-396 QADSPFPAHPW
+396 QADSPFPAHSC
-407 LPLRKTRSFDQPD
+407 LPLRKTRSFDQPGS
-420 YGSRRAGTLGGSRE
+420 GSRRASMLGGSRE

-445 GTAACRRLAFRQKAA
+445 DTAACRRLAFRQKAA
-460 SFDERGKFAS
+460 SFDERGKFAG
-470 RVYTIEHKFAEEL
+470 RVYAIEHKFAEEL

-515 GEPATPRAP
+515 SEPAAPRAP
-524 RTLSSQGAGGRKPL
+524 RTPSSQGAGGRKALP
-538 LPKTFPPAES
+538 PKTFPPAES

-562 VGPDGEPEPGGQRGR
+562 VGPDGELESGGQRGR
-577 KAPARGGTVAGQPT
+577 KAPAWGGVVAGQPT

-600 GPQQEGTGEVKKKE
+600 GLQQEGTGEVKKKE

-637 STCPDGGPAGGAR
+637 SPCPDGGPAGGAR

-660 SRLAVPHGLYR
+660 ARLAVPHGLYR

-692 ARLERSWAGQHGTG
+692 ARLERSSAGQHSVG

-761 PLEAPV
+761 PLEAPI

-853 SVRPGAAAAPG
+853 SVRP
-864 QGQPGAR
+864 
-871 RRGAGKGPGSPR
+871 
-883 PRGGPSPALL
+883 
-893 AQPRGPGGA
+893 
-902 GAGRAQRAGGPA
+902 
-914 GWRRARHRRTGPGS
+914 
-928 GSGGSAVRPGPAQPG
+928 
-943 AARLGSARLGA
+943 
-954 GAAGAAPPGWERGLL
+954 
-969 RKSHLSPAVALRDI
+969 
-983 ASPYRPVECFSPPP
+983 
-997 PARPRTP
+997 
-1004 SLLAAAE
+1004 
-1011 LGCAVG
+1011 
-1017 WASPGTPGVQ
+1017 
-1027 GGGEGCPE
+1027 
-1035 PPAQLWLLPAP
+1035 
-1046 YPASPV
+1046 
-1052 VAPAVERH
+1052 APAVERH

-1087 ESSTPQ
+1087 ESGTPQ

-1108 AHGSPES
+1108 ARGSPES

-1166 HHAEEVEGARG
+1166 HHAEEAEGARG

-1344 PPPVVTWTHFGQPVQ
+1344 PPPAVTWTHFGQPVQ
-1359 EGENVRIQRDRG
+1359 EGENVRIQRDGG

-1388 VVTARNAHGH
+1388 AVTARNAHGH

-1560 KPKWLDTAIDPNSVT
+1560 KPRWLDTAIDPNSVT

-1625 PSPPV
+1625 PCPPV

-1664 ITVTINHVEATVTW
+1664 ITITINHVEATVTW
-1678 KRGGQVLGE
+1678 KRSGQVLGE

-1692 EVTMPDDDQHCL
+1692 EVVMPDDDQHCL
-1704 RLLHVGRGAAGPLA
+1704 RLLRVGRGAAGPLA

-1728 RCTLHLRLAEA
+1728 RCTLRLRLAEA

-1832 QPAADATME
+1832 QPAADAAME
-1841 EEALHKARRLT
+1841 EDALHKARRLT

-1927 MELCAKEEL
+1927 MELCAEEEL

-1958 LEGICYLHQHSVLHL
+1958 LEGICYLHQHSILHL

-2180 DELPC
+2180 DELPF

-2206 DDEAIGPS
+2206 DDEAMGPS
-2214 EGPRLEGVAP
+2214 EGPRLEGVTS
-2224 GDVSAMDWQSQGA
+2224 GDVSAMEWQSQGT

-2257 VEAEAP
+2257 ADVEAP

-2306 ADSALLLHQPPGT
+2306 ADSALLLHQPPGA

-2324 AGREPCRALAKAA
+2324 AGRDPRRALAKAA

-2344 KGAWG
+2344 KGTWG

-2362 RLLRGGPGDGKVSG
+2362 RLLRGSSGDGKVSG

-2388 PDKKVLRPT
+2388 PDKKVPRPT

-2408 LVRAASSEATSLRLL
+2408 LVRAASSEATSPRLL

-2476 TRPPVSPDAPS
+2476 ARPPAPPDAPG
-2487 PPTPPVVETAIPRA
+2487 PLTPPVVEVAVPRA
-2501 PAAKAALGKRR
+2501 PAAKVALGRRR
-2512 VPEERGQP
+2512 VPEERSQP
-2520 RASTATT
+2520 GASTATT
-2527 TTGKKPTAGG
+2527 TMGKKPMARG
-2537 QEEKTPTKAAGASG
+2537 QEEKMPTKATGASG

-2557 GAPAPPQPLAPGT
+2557 GAPAPPQPPVPGA

-2584 MGAVRGGEPATEE
+2584 MGAVQGGEPATEE
-2597 ASRPPPATPAE
+2597 PPRPLLATPTE
-2608 PPAPAPAP
+2608 PRTPAPAPAL
-2616 ASRRE
+2616 RRE
-2621 VQPAGSASSLLIQDI
+2621 AKPTGSSSSLLIQDI

-2663 SRSEDRHLAGPPARD
+2663 SRSEDRHLASLPAPD

-2692 LRRDRPTG
+2692 LRRDRATG

-2721 RRMSVLLRRTPPA
+2721 RRMSVLLKRTPPA
-2734 ERKKSRG
+2734 ERKKNRG
-2741 EDGGSETPSSGR
+2741 EDGGSETPSSRR

-2777 GAGGESESPAVA
+2777 GGGGESESPVVAV
-2789 MRRKI
+2789 RRKI

-2829 SLRPGPPPAPAPSS
+2829 SLQPGPPPAPAPSS
-2843 ESLCSESSARSSASA
+2843 ESLRSEGSTRSSAST
-2858 KGERRGGLPPAPGGP
+2858 K
-2873 AAMGAAG
+2873 
-2880 TATAARPRSQLP
+2880 
-2892 RVPAGGGES
+2892 GGGES

-2912 SRGKKEKV
+2912 SRGKKEKM

-2929 LLREEGPAAGRP
+2929 LLWEEGPATGRP

-2982 VWMKDKRSLQPDNA
+2982 LWMKDKRSLQPDSA
-2996 LNVVSCKDGRQML
+2996 LNVISCKDGRQML
-3009 TIAKVSRKDA
+3009 TITKVSRKDA
-3019 GLYECAAANALGT
+3019 GLYECAAANTLGT

-3073 CTYTLERRLDGEH
+3073 CTYTLERRLEGEH

-3095 TDCYFNV
+3095 ADCYFNV

-3117 VNKAGQGPYSSPSGK
+3117 VNKAGQGPYSNPSGK

-3144 AKDIAVPV
+3144 AKDIAVAVPL

-3167 QLEPPAVGATPTTP
+3167 QLEPLATGAPPTP
-3181 PRKHKGVVQK
+3181 PLHKHKGVVQK

-3197 ADVPPGVLQPPT
+3197 ADVPPGVLQPPA
-3209 PSKEGPQP
+3209 PCEEGPRP
-3217 DPELPPD
+3217 DPELPPN

-3240 VASPH
+3240 VTSPH
-3245 TDTPAQ
+3245 TDTPTQ
-3251 GSPVPPTDMSPPPR
+3251 GSPAPPTDTSPPPQ
-3265 APSPSKIS
+3265 APSPSKFSPTS
-3273 PVSPASTTP
+3273 PVSTTP
-3282 VSAPTPS
+3282 SSAPTLS
-3289 PTPNAAPVRKMPPY
+3289 PTHNAAPTRKMPPY

-3312 PTSSSPQEPPATAPS
+3312 PASPLAQESSHPTPS

-3332 AASGTPGVKDS
+3332 AESGVPGAKDS

-3478 NVIISGMNALKI
+3478 NVVISGVNALKI

-3553 DPIET
+3553 DPVET

-3648 LRSYQGGQPPGPQ
+3648 LRSYQGSQPPGMQ

>member
-1 MSLSLLL
+1 MHRAQARGGTSGASGEPGRATGRAPASPGIPPKRAKVTAEQGAAEEGPTRLAAPAFVRKLKNAAIGTGCDIRLRVVAVGNPRPNL
-8 PLWKR
+8 RWYHNEEQLAPRGEEYGTLWIR
-13 SFPLLQETKL
+13 DSTKEDAGVYTCVAENE
-23 RLSLQVTVMPPA
+23 RGEAMTSAV
-35 LALPPPRAAWALL
+35 LAIIDME
-48 SCPWSRWVCKG
+48 
-59 QHQPGLLPPCSL
+59 
-71 TPCSPPPSPDS
+71 DS

-133 AEERSSWSGSQQ
+133 TEERSSWSGSQQ

-151 TDASFPARG
+151 PDANLPLRG
-160 PYLRPAAWQQP
+160 PYLRPSAWQP
-171 QGTPRQANAPAPR
+171 QGTPRQANAPSPR
-184 SAEVRHL
+184 GAEVRHL

-236 HVSIPQGGYRRDDL
+236 HVSIPQGGYRRDDP

-262 PPRSP
+262 PPHSP
-267 AALPLTAKPPILR
+267 AALPLTAKPPIIR
-280 SPSPRASPCLLPPT
+280 SPSPRAGLCPPT
-294 SAASQPA
+294 PSGATPQPSA
-301 SRGPGVPSFT
+301 RLPSSSCT
-311 PVTPRKKS
+311 PVTPRRTS
-319 SVPAEYQDTVPEEY
+319 SVPADYQDTVPEEY
-333 EEKIKKPKSSG
+333 EEKIKKPKSQ
-344 YSQGST
+344 SQGST
-350 QESRPQTPMSD
+350 QDSRPATPMSD
-361 ASGRVS
+361 ASGRIS

-375 RTGSKIFERLQY
+375 RAGSRIFERLQY
-387 FEERRRSLE
+387 FEERRGSLE
-396 QADSPFPAHPW
+396 QADSPFPARPW
-407 LPLRKTRSFDQPD
+407 LPLRKTRSFDQP
-420 YGSRRAGTLGGSRE
+420 GWERRAGT
-434 DVREG
+434 
-439 GRWEPG
+439 PG
-445 GTAACRRLAFRQKAA
+445 GWRDGEGSAASRRQAFRQKAA
-460 SFDERGKFAS
+460 SFDERGKFAG
-470 RVYTIEHKFAEEL
+470 RVQDIEHKFSEEL
-483 TRIKRTVSKQQLR
+483 SRIKRTVSKQQLR

-501 CKAGLPPAPSPPAA
+501 GKAEPQPPAEPPAA
-515 GEPATPRAP
+515 RTPRGSAVP
-524 RTLSSQGAGGRKPL
+524 RKAQPAKASS
-538 LPKTFPPAES
+538 PAEG

-562 VGPDGEPEPGGQRGR
+562 VGPNGEPEPGGQRARRG
-577 KAPARGGTVAGQPT
+577 PARGGV
-591 EVEDAGARK
+591 VEEARK
-600 GPQQEGTGEVKKKE
+600 AAQQDGGGEVRKKE
-614 QWPLAQA
+614 QWLLAQA
-621 TPQGRVAL
+621 TPWGRVA
-629 SQAGPAEG
+629 EG
-637 STCPDGGPAGGAR
+637 TPCPDGGPVAASR
-650 APGAVSEALA
+650 APGVASEGLA
-660 SRLAVPHGLYR
+660 ARLAVPHGLYR
-671 RPEAPA
+671 RPEVPA

-706 REVERRQTKVSEK
+706 KEVDRRQAKVAEK
-719 KESGRM
+719 KESVRM
-725 AQEGRSTRSKGKGRR
+725 AQEGRGTRSKGKGRR

-767 FEIPIQDMA
+767 FEIPIQDTA
-776 VAVGAEVLLKCIV
+776 VAVGTEVLLKCIV

-802 GVPLRSSTTRPIKAE
+802 GVPLRSSTARPIKAE

-853 SVRPGAAAAPG
+853 SVRP
-864 QGQPGAR
+864 
-871 RRGAGKGPGSPR
+871 
-883 PRGGPSPALL
+883 
-893 AQPRGPGGA
+893 
-902 GAGRAQRAGGPA
+902 
-914 GWRRARHRRTGPGS
+914 
-928 GSGGSAVRPGPAQPG
+928 
-943 AARLGSARLGA
+943 
-954 GAAGAAPPGWERGLL
+954 
-969 RKSHLSPAVALRDI
+969 
-983 ASPYRPVECFSPPP
+983 
-997 PARPRTP
+997 
-1004 SLLAAAE
+1004 
-1011 LGCAVG
+1011 
-1017 WASPGTPGVQ
+1017 
-1027 GGGEGCPE
+1027 
-1035 PPAQLWLLPAP
+1035 
-1046 YPASPV
+1046 
-1052 VAPAVERH
+1052 APAVERH
-1060 GNLAPPLGQAS
+1060 GNLAPPLGQVS

-1087 ESSTPQ
+1087 ESGTPQ

-1108 AHGSPES
+1108 AHSSSES
-1115 TFKAAPTFE
+1115 SFKAAPTFE
-1124 VSLSDQSVL
+1124 VALSDQSVL

-1166 HHAEEVEGARG
+1166 HHAEEAEGARG
-1177 LFTLHILAA
+1177 LCTLHILAA

-1219 QSLAIVVPLQ
+1219 QSLAVVVPLQ

-1311 VQPSVQPL
+1311 VKPSVQPL

-1338 CMISGT
+1338 CMVSGT
-1344 PPPVVTWTHFGQPVQ
+1344 PVPTVTWSHFGQIVQ
-1359 EGENVRIQRDRG
+1359 EGENVRIQQDGG
-1371 LHSLVIVHVG
+1371 LHSLVIVHVS
-1381 SEDEGQY
+1381 SEDEGHY

-1449 LHNLDVVESK
+1449 LHNLEVVESK

-1467 AGLPYP
+1467 AGMPYP

-1499 RLVFTA
+1499 RLVFRA
-1505 VSHAHAGVYK
+1505 VSHTHAGVYK

-1560 KPKWLDTAIDPNSVT
+1560 KPKWLDTAIDPSSVT
-1575 YVVQMQVLGTTQ
+1575 YVVQMQVLGMTQ
-1587 WLVLVAGVRDTTY
+1587 WMVLVAGVRDTTY

-1614 VITATPKTNSK
+1614 VITSTPKTNSK
-1625 PSPPV
+1625 PSPLV
-1630 GPVQLLDRGPYLEE
+1630 GPVKLLDRGPYLDE
-1644 APVILDKPD
+1644 APVIQDKPD

-1664 ITVTINHVEATVTW
+1664 ITITINHVEATVTW

-1692 EVTMPDDDQHCL
+1692 EMTMPDDDQHCL
-1704 RLLHVGRGAAGPLA
+1704 RLLRVGRGAAGPLA

-1728 RCTLHLRLAEA
+1728 RCTLRLHLAEA

-1812 TAKNLAGEVSCKAEL
+1812 TARNLAGEVSCKAEL

-1841 EEALHKARRLT
+1841 EDALHKARRLT

-1927 MELCAKEEL
+1927 MELCAEDEL

-1950 VRSYMRQV
+1950 VRSYMRQI
-1958 LEGICYLHQHSVLHL
+1958 LEGICYLHQHQVLHL

-1997 AQELTPEE
+1997 AQELTPDE

-2032 IWPVGVIAYLCL
+2032 VWPVGVIAYLCL

-2180 DELPC
+2180 DELPF

-2206 DDEAIGPS
+2206 DDEMPGPA
-2214 EGPRLEGVAP
+2214 EGLRQEVAVP
-2224 GDVSAMDWQSQGA
+2224 GDGSAMEWQSEA
-2237 GKPGV
+2237 TGKAVV
-2242 ALGKRPRGAGPRRPC
+2242 ALGKRPRAPGPWRQC
-2257 VEAEAP
+2257 AEVEAP
-2263 GSSDEEAP
+2263 SSSDEEAP
-2271 EAQKRP
+2271 EAQKRL

-2292 PGSARRGELKRGGS
+2292 PESTRRGELKRGSS
-2306 ADSALLLHQPPGT
+2306 ADSALLSRPPGL

-2324 AGREPCRALAKAA
+2324 VGREPRRALAKAA

-2344 KGAWG
+2344 RGA
-2349 EDDHAQRLELMRQ
+2349 EDEHAQRLELMRQ
-2362 RLLRGGPGDGKVSG
+2362 RLLRGGTADGKVSG

-2383 TLGVG
+2383 TLGVVPNKKG
-2388 PDKKVLRPT
+2388 PW
-2397 RLEPPAPAVPR
+2397 PPRMEQLAPSVPR
-2408 LVRAASSEATSLRLL
+2408 LVRAASSEAASPHLL
-2423 PAEHQLQKSSS
+2423 PPERILQKSSS

-2452 LEIPVARLEAQRL
+2452 LEIPMAHAEAQRL
-2465 KESPSLSALSD
+2465 KESPSLSALSEA
-2476 TRPPVSPDAPS
+2476 RPQVPEVIVPQPPV
-2487 PPTPPVVETAIPRA
+2487 
-2501 PAAKAALGKRR
+2501 AKAAQERKPS
-2512 VPEERGQP
+2512 PEERAQP
-2520 RASTATT
+2520 QARAGIATV
-2527 TTGKKPTAGG
+2527 GKKPT
-2537 QEEKTPTKAAGASG
+2537 EEKVPSKAEAIRATGTPGV
-2551 EGAART
+2551 GAARPRAAT
-2557 GAPAPPQPLAPGT
+2557 PQQPSAPGART
-2570 QAPKTSSYAKVMQA
+2570 PKTSSYAEVMQA
-2584 MGAVRGGEPATEE
+2584 MGATWEGEMATKEAPQPA
-2597 ASRPPPATPAE
+2597 APAE
-2608 PPAPAPAP
+2608 PPAAAPAP
-2616 ASRRE
+2616 EEKKEA
-2621 VQPAGSASSLLIQDI
+2621 QPTGSSSSLLIQDI
-2636 DSEEVFEAKFKRGRE
+2636 ASEEVFEAKFKRSRE

-2663 SRSEDRHLAGPPARD
+2663 SRSEDRHLASPSARD
-2678 EGIYRP
+2678 DGIYRP

-2692 LRRDRPTG
+2692 LRRSQPAG
-2700 LAAKSKS
+2700 LEKSKS
-2707 VQDLHEVEKDRGFL
+2707 VQDLHEVEKDSSFL
-2721 RRMSVLLRRTPPA
+2721 RRMSVLLKRTPPP
-2734 ERKKSRG
+2734 ERRKSKG
-2741 EDGGSETPSSGR
+2741 EEGGGDTPTRGR
-2753 RFSWSLAL
+2753 RFSWSLGL
-2761 GGSKERRDS
+2761 GSSKERRDS

-2777 GAGGESESPAVA
+2777 AGGGESPVVAV
-2789 MRRKI
+2789 RRKI
-2794 SATVERVSARL
+2794 SATMERVSSRL
-2805 RSLSDERPEGEGP
+2805 RSLSDERPEDEGP
-2818 GELRRASSEGE
+2818 GELGQRQPSLLRRSISEGD
-2829 SLRPGPPPAPAPSS
+2829 SLRRVGVVAQDQVGPPPAPAPSS
-2843 ESLCSESSARSSASA
+2843 ESLRSEGSTRSTTSA
-2858 KGERRGGLPPAPGGP
+2858 KGEG
-2873 AAMGAAG
+2873 
-2880 TATAARPRSQLP
+2880 
-2892 RVPAGGGES
+2892 

-2912 SRGKKEKV
+2912 SRTKKEKM

-2929 LLREEGPAAGRP
+2929 LLREDGSAAGRQ
-2941 HAPSESDFPPV
+2941 HAPSESDFPPI

-2959 QVLLEGEALTLC
+2959 QVLLEGDALTLC
-2971 CLPAGSPTPRI
+2971 CLPAGCPTPRI
-2982 VWMKDKRSLQPDNA
+2982 VWMKDKRSLQPDNV
-2996 LNVVSCKDGRQML
+2996 LNIISCKDGRQML
-3009 TIAKVSRKDA
+3009 TISKVSRKDA
-3019 GLYECAAANALGT
+3019 GLYECAAANTLGT
-3032 AISSCTLAVARLPG
+3032 AISSCTLAVAR
-3046 RPGTPEIPQKYKNT
+3046 
-3060 VLVLWKPAESKAP
+3060 
-3073 CTYTLERRLDGEH
+3073 EH
-3086 EWKIVSTGI
+3086 EWKLVSTGI

-3102 TELPPGSAAK
+3102 TELPPGSTAK

-3117 VNKAGQGPYSSPSGK
+3117 VNKAGQGPYSTTSGK
-3132 VHLEAADARAAP
+3132 VHLEATDSRAAP
-3144 AKDIAVPV
+3144 TKNTAVPI
-3152 PEKVASSRSTQTPVG
+3152 PDKAASSRSTQTPQA
-3167 QLEPPAVGATPTTP
+3167 QLEPPASGLPPATP
-3181 PRKHKGVVQK
+3181 PRKHKAALQK
-3191 ADGAAQ
+3191 PEQ
-3197 ADVPPGVLQPPT
+3197 PLQPGVPEGAKPD
-3209 PSKEGPQP
+3209 SKLP
-3217 DPELPPD
+3217 DN
-3224 ITVCVPP
+3224 ITVCEPP
-3231 ELMFTPPRT
+3231 ELVFTAPQT
-3240 VASPH
+3240 AAMPH
-3245 TDTPAQ
+3245 TGTTAA
-3251 GSPVPPTDMSPPPR
+3251 PTDTSAPTLPTRVSPQPR
-3265 APSPSKIS
+3265 APSPSKPS
-3273 PVSPASTTP
+3273 PTPSASTTP
-3282 VSAPTPS
+3282 NTAPT
-3289 PTPNAAPVRKMPPY
+3289 RKMPPY

-3312 PTSSSPQEPPATAPS
+3312 PASPPAQEAPASTRS
-3327 SKEPP
+3327 SKEP
-3332 AASGTPGVKDS
+3332 SGDS
-3343 TALRQGVPQKPYT
+3343 RAPDGTALRQGVPQKPYT

-3367 VIRLCKENATGKHFM
+3367 VIRLCKENATGKLFM

-3456 QLLQGLEYLHSR
+3456 QLLQGLEYLHGR

-3478 NVIISGMNALKI
+3478 NVVVSGTNALKI

-3583 IRKVLA
+3583 IRKVLT

-3600 CFANA
+3600 CFANT

>member
-1 MSLSLLL
+1 MGT
-8 PLWKR
+8 R
-13 SFPLLQETKL
+13 GY
-23 RLSLQVTVMPPA
+23 
-35 LALPPPRAAWALL
+35 
-48 SCPWSRWVCKG
+48 SRW
-59 QHQPGLLPPCSL
+59 QS
-71 TPCSPPPSPDS
+71 
-82 ETGEDEP
+82 
-89 SDPQVTQRSE
+89 
-99 LQDETAFST
+99 
-108 PTGGSDTLVD
+108 
-118 ASMNTTPTSVLALSQ
+118 
-133 AEERSSWSGSQQ
+133 
-145 TVVEKE
+145 
-151 TDASFPARG
+151 
-160 PYLRPAAWQQP
+160 
-171 QGTPRQANAPAPR
+171 
-184 SAEVRHL
+184 
-191 GVEPLVRASRA
+191 
-202 NLVGTSWGSEDSL
+202 
-215 SVASDPYGSAFSLYR
+215 
-230 GRALSL
+230 
-236 HVSIPQGGYRRDDL
+236 
-250 HSGPVS
+250 
-256 PKPGAE
+256 
-262 PPRSP
+262 
-267 AALPLTAKPPILR
+267 
-280 SPSPRASPCLLPPT
+280 
-294 SAASQPA
+294 
-301 SRGPGVPSFT
+301 
-311 PVTPRKKS
+311 
-319 SVPAEYQDTVPEEY
+319 
-333 EEKIKKPKSSG
+333 
-344 YSQGST
+344 
-350 QESRPQTPMSD
+350 
-361 ASGRVS
+361 
-367 VRASPKLV
+367 
-375 RTGSKIFERLQY
+375 
-387 FEERRRSLE
+387 
-396 QADSPFPAHPW
+396 
-407 LPLRKTRSFDQPD
+407 
-420 YGSRRAGTLGGSRE
+420 
-434 DVREG
+434 
-439 GRWEPG
+439 
-445 GTAACRRLAFRQKAA
+445 
-460 SFDERGKFAS
+460 
-470 RVYTIEHKFAEEL
+470 
-483 TRIKRTVSKQQLR
+483 
-496 RSQEL
+496 
-501 CKAGLPPAPSPPAA
+501 
-515 GEPATPRAP
+515 
-524 RTLSSQGAGGRKPL
+524 
-538 LPKTFPPAES
+538 
-548 THVIQHLALSSVAL
+548 
-562 VGPDGEPEPGGQRGR
+562 
-577 KAPARGGTVAGQPT
+577 
-591 EVEDAGARK
+591 
-600 GPQQEGTGEVKKKE
+600 
-614 QWPLAQA
+614 
-621 TPQGRVAL
+621 
-629 SQAGPAEG
+629 
-637 STCPDGGPAGGAR
+637 
-650 APGAVSEALA
+650 
-660 SRLAVPHGLYR
+660 
-671 RPEAPA
+671 
-677 EVRFLPWAKPGMEQE
+677 
-692 ARLERSWAGQHGTG
+692 
-706 REVERRQTKVSEK
+706 
-719 KESGRM
+719 
-725 AQEGRSTRSKGKGRR
+725 
-740 ARPTSPELESSDD
+740 
-753 SYVSAGED
+753 
-761 PLEAPV
+761 
-767 FEIPIQDMA
+767 
-776 VAVGAEVLLKCIV
+776 
-789 TANPQPEVSWRKD
+789 VSWRKD
-802 GVPLRSSTTRPIKAE
+802 GVPLRSSTARPIKAE

-825 RSARVADAGL
+825 RSARMADAGL

-853 SVRPGAAAAPG
+853 SVRP
-864 QGQPGAR
+864 
-871 RRGAGKGPGSPR
+871 
-883 PRGGPSPALL
+883 
-893 AQPRGPGGA
+893 
-902 GAGRAQRAGGPA
+902 
-914 GWRRARHRRTGPGS
+914 
-928 GSGGSAVRPGPAQPG
+928 
-943 AARLGSARLGA
+943 
-954 GAAGAAPPGWERGLL
+954 
-969 RKSHLSPAVALRDI
+969 
-983 ASPYRPVECFSPPP
+983 
-997 PARPRTP
+997 
-1004 SLLAAAE
+1004 
-1011 LGCAVG
+1011 
-1017 WASPGTPGVQ
+1017 
-1027 GGGEGCPE
+1027 
-1035 PPAQLWLLPAP
+1035 
-1046 YPASPV
+1046 
-1052 VAPAVERH
+1052 APAVERH
-1060 GNLAPPLGQAS
+1060 GNLAPPLGQVS

-1087 ESSTPQ
+1087 ESGTPQ

-1108 AHGSPES
+1108 AHSSSES
-1115 TFKAAPTFE
+1115 SFKAAPTFE
-1124 VSLSDQSVL
+1124 VALLDQSVL

-1166 HHAEEVEGARG
+1166 HHANEAEGARG
-1177 LFTLHILAA
+1177 LYTLHILAA

-1219 QSLAIVVPLQ
+1219 QSLAVVVPLQ

-1311 VQPSVQPL
+1311 VKPSVQPL

-1338 CMISGT
+1338 CMVSGT
-1344 PPPVVTWTHFGQPVQ
+1344 PAPMVTWSHFGQMVQ
-1359 EGENVRIQRDRG
+1359 EGENVRIQQDRG
-1371 LHSLVIVHVG
+1371 LHSLVIVHVS
-1381 SEDEGQY
+1381 SEDEGHY

-1449 LHNLDVVESK
+1449 LHNLEVVESK

-1467 AGLPYP
+1467 AGMPYP

-1499 RLVFTA
+1499 RLVFRA
-1505 VSHAHAGVYK
+1505 VSHTHAGVYK

-1560 KPKWLDTAIDPNSVT
+1560 KPKWLDTAIDPSSVT
-1575 YVVQMQVLGTTQ
+1575 YVVQMQVLGMTQ
-1587 WLVLVAGVRDTTY
+1587 WMVLVAGVRDTTY

-1625 PSPPV
+1625 PSPLV
-1630 GPVQLLDRGPYLEE
+1630 GPVKLLDRGPYLDE

-1664 ITVTINHVEATVTW
+1664 VTITINHVEATVTW

-1692 EVTMPDDDQHCL
+1692 EMMMPDDDQHCL
-1704 RLLHVGRGAAGPLA
+1704 RLLRVGRGAAGPLV

-1728 RCTLHLRLAEA
+1728 RCTLRLHLAEA

-1799 LGAAEPDSGVYTC
+1799 LGAAETDSGVYTC
-1812 TAKNLAGEVSCKAEL
+1812 TARNLAGEVSCKAEL

-1841 EEALHKARRLT
+1841 EDALHKARRLT

-1927 MELCAKEEL
+1927 MELYPPGACCAEDEL

-1950 VRSYMRQV
+1950 VRSYMRQI
-1958 LEGICYLHQHSVLHL
+1958 LEGICYLHQHRVLHL

-1997 AQELTPEE
+1997 AQELTPDE

-2032 IWPVGVIAYLCL
+2032 VWPVGVIAYLCL

-2180 DELPC
+2180 DELPF

-2206 DDEAIGPS
+2206 DDETPGPA
-2214 EGPRLEGVAP
+2214 EGLRQEVAVP
-2224 GDVSAMDWQSQGA
+2224 GDGSAMEWQSEA
-2237 GKPGV
+2237 TAKAAV
-2242 ALGKRPRGAGPRRPC
+2242 ALGKRPRAPGPRRQC
-2257 VEAEAP
+2257 AE
-2263 GSSDEEAP
+2263 
-2271 EAQKRP
+2271 KRF
-2277 EYPRKAMRKGSSLES
+2277 EYPRKAMKKGSSLES
-2292 PGSARRGELKRGGS
+2292 PESARRGL
-2306 ADSALLLHQPPGT
+2306 

-2324 AGREPCRALAKAA
+2324 
-2337 SMELPRR
+2337 
-2344 KGAWG
+2344 
-2349 EDDHAQRLELMRQ
+2349 
-2362 RLLRGGPGDGKVSG
+2362 RLLRGSTADGKVSG
-2376 LRGPLLE
+2376 LR
-2383 TLGVG
+2383 
-2388 PDKKVLRPT
+2388 
-2397 RLEPPAPAVPR
+2397 VPR
-2408 LVRAASSEATSLRLL
+2408 L
-2423 PAEHQLQKSSS
+2423 KSSS
-2434 FSHGDA
+2434 FSH
-2440 EPVVRHRRSGAP
+2440 
-2452 LEIPVARLEAQRL
+2452 
-2465 KESPSLSALSD
+2465 
-2476 TRPPVSPDAPS
+2476 
-2487 PPTPPVVETAIPRA
+2487 
-2501 PAAKAALGKRR
+2501 AKAAQERR
-2512 VPEERGQP
+2512 PSHEERAQP
-2520 RASTATT
+2520 QARAATT
-2527 TTGKKPTAGG
+2527 TAGKKPM
-2537 QEEKTPTKAAGASG
+2537 EE
-2551 EGAART
+2551 
-2557 GAPAPPQPLAPGT
+2557 
-2570 QAPKTSSYAKVMQA
+2570 KTSSYA
-2584 MGAVRGGEPATEE
+2584 
-2597 ASRPPPATPAE
+2597 
-2608 PPAPAPAP
+2608 
-2616 ASRRE
+2616 
-2621 VQPAGSASSLLIQDI
+2621 QDI
-2636 DSEEVFEAKFKRGRE
+2636 DSEEIFEAKFKRSRE
-2651 SSLSRGLKLLTR
+2651 SSLT
-2663 SRSEDRHLAGPPARD
+2663 
-2678 EGIYRP
+2678 
-2684 TPAGVPLE
+2684 GVPLE
-2692 LRRDRPTG
+2692 LRRSQPTG
-2700 LAAKSKS
+2700 LAEKSKS
-2707 VQDLHEVEKDRGFL
+2707 VQDLHEVEKDSSFL
-2721 RRMSVLLRRTPPA
+2721 RRI
-2734 ERKKSRG
+2734 
-2741 EDGGSETPSSGR
+2741 
-2753 RFSWSLAL
+2753 
-2761 GGSKERRDS
+2761 SKERRDS
-2770 ESLKSEP
+2770 ESLN
-2777 GAGGESESPAVA
+2777 
-2789 MRRKI
+2789 
-2794 SATVERVSARL
+2794 
-2805 RSLSDERPEGEGP
+2805 LSDERPEDEGP
-2818 GELRRASSEGE
+2818 GELGERRLSLLRRSISEGD
-2829 SLRPGPPPAPAPSS
+2829 SLRRVGSTR
-2843 ESLCSESSARSSASA
+2843 SAASA
-2858 KGERRGGLPPAPGGP
+2858 KGDG
-2873 AAMGAAG
+2873 
-2880 TATAARPRSQLP
+2880 
-2892 RVPAGGGES
+2892 

-2912 SRGKKEKV
+2912 SRTKKEKM

-2929 LLREEGPAAGRP
+2929 LLREDGSAAGRQ
-2941 HAPSESDFPPV
+2941 HAPSESDFPPI

-2959 QVLLEGEALTLC
+2959 QVLLEGDALTLC
-2971 CLPAGSPTPRI
+2971 CLPAGCPTPRI
-2982 VWMKDKRSLQPDNA
+2982 VWMKDKRSLQTDNL
-2996 LNVVSCKDGRQML
+2996 LNIISCKDGRQML
-3009 TIAKVSRKDA
+3009 TISKVSRKDA
-3019 GLYECAAANALGT
+3019 GLYECAAANTLGT

-3046 RPGTPEIPQKYKNT
+3046 RPGTPEIAQKYKNT

-3073 CTYTLERRLDGEH
+3073 CTYTLEHRLEGEH
-3086 EWKIVSTGI
+3086 EWKLVSTGI

-3102 TELPPGSAAK
+3102 TELPPGSTAK

-3117 VNKAGQGPYSSPSGK
+3117 VNKAGQGPYSTPSGK
-3132 VHLEAADARAAP
+3132 VHLEATGD
-3144 AKDIAVPV
+3144 
-3152 PEKVASSRSTQTPVG
+3152 S
-3167 QLEPPAVGATPTTP
+3167 
-3181 PRKHKGVVQK
+3181 
-3191 ADGAAQ
+3191 
-3197 ADVPPGVLQPPT
+3197 
-3209 PSKEGPQP
+3209 
-3217 DPELPPD
+3217 
-3224 ITVCVPP
+3224 
-3231 ELMFTPPRT
+3231 
-3240 VASPH
+3240 
-3245 TDTPAQ
+3245 
-3251 GSPVPPTDMSPPPR
+3251 R
-3265 APSPSKIS
+3265 APDGS
-3273 PVSPASTTP
+3273 
-3282 VSAPTPS
+3282 
-3289 PTPNAAPVRKMPPY
+3289 
-3303 MVTSFVSMP
+3303 
-3312 PTSSSPQEPPATAPS
+3312 
-3327 SKEPP
+3327 
-3332 AASGTPGVKDS
+3332 
-3343 TALRQGVPQKPYT
+3343 ALRQGVPQKPYT

-3367 VIRLCKENATGKHFM
+3367 VIRLCKENATGKLFM

-3387 YEAERKQS
+3387 YEAERKQN

-3456 QLLQGLEYLHSR
+3456 QLLQGLEYLHGR

-3478 NVIISGMNALKI
+3478 NVVVSGTNALKI

-3583 IRKVLA
+3583 IRKVLT

-3600 CFANA
+3600 CFANT

>member
-1 MSLSLLL
+1 MHRAQGRGGTS
-8 PLWKR
+8 R
-13 SFPLLQETKL
+13 AGGE
-23 RLSLQVTVMPPA
+23 
-35 LALPPPRAAWALL
+35 PRAA
-48 SCPWSRWVCKG
+48 
-59 QHQPGLLPPCSL
+59 
-71 TPCSPPPSPDS
+71 PPSPGIPPKRAKVTAEPGAPEEGPGRPAAPFFARKLKNAAIGTGCDIRLRVVAVGNPRPSLRWYRNEELLAPRGEEYGTLWIRDSKKEDAGVYTCIAENERGEAMTSAVLAIIDMEDS

-151 TDASFPARG
+151 TDASLPARG

-171 QGTPRQANAPAPR
+171 QGTP
-184 SAEVRHL
+184 
-191 GVEPLVRASRA
+191 
-202 NLVGTSWGSEDSL
+202 
-215 SVASDPYGSAFSLYR
+215 
-230 GRALSL
+230 
-236 HVSIPQGGYRRDDL
+236 SIPQGGYRRDDP

-262 PPRSP
+262 APRSP

-280 SPSPRASPCLLPPT
+280 SPSPRAGPCLLPPAGT
-294 SAASQPA
+294 ASQPVA
-301 SRGPGVPSFT
+301 RGSGVPSFT

-319 SVPAEYQDTVPEEY
+319 SVPAEYQDIVPEEY

-361 ASGRVS
+361 ASGRIS

-375 RTGSKIFERLQY
+375 RAGSKIFERLQY

-396 QADSPFPAHPW
+396 QADSPFPAHSC
-407 LPLRKTRSFDQPD
+407 LPLRKTRSFDQPGS
-420 YGSRRAGTLGGSRE
+420 GSRRASMLGSSRE

-460 SFDERGKFAS
+460 SFDERGKFAG
-470 RVYTIEHKFAEEL
+470 RVYAIEHKFAEEL

-515 GEPATPRAP
+515 SEPAAPRAP
-524 RTLSSQGAGGRKPL
+524 RTPSSQGAGRRKALP
-538 LPKTFPPAES
+538 PKTFPPAES

-562 VGPDGEPEPGGQRGR
+562 VGSDGELESGGQRGR
-577 KAPARGGTVAGQPT
+577 KAPAWGGVVAGQPT
-591 EVEDAGARK
+591 EVEDVGARK
-600 GPQQEGTGEVKKKE
+600 SLQQEGTGEVKKKE

-637 STCPDGGPAGGAR
+637 SPCPDGGPAGGAR
-650 APGAVSEALA
+650 APGVVSEALA

-692 ARLERSWAGQHGTG
+692 ARLERSSAGQHSVG

-719 KESGRM
+719 KESGRT

-802 GVPLRSSTTRPIKAE
+802 GVPLRSSTTRPIKVE

-853 SVRPGAAAAPG
+853 SVRP
-864 QGQPGAR
+864 
-871 RRGAGKGPGSPR
+871 
-883 PRGGPSPALL
+883 
-893 AQPRGPGGA
+893 
-902 GAGRAQRAGGPA
+902 
-914 GWRRARHRRTGPGS
+914 
-928 GSGGSAVRPGPAQPG
+928 
-943 AARLGSARLGA
+943 
-954 GAAGAAPPGWERGLL
+954 
-969 RKSHLSPAVALRDI
+969 
-983 ASPYRPVECFSPPP
+983 
-997 PARPRTP
+997 
-1004 SLLAAAE
+1004 
-1011 LGCAVG
+1011 
-1017 WASPGTPGVQ
+1017 
-1027 GGGEGCPE
+1027 
-1035 PPAQLWLLPAP
+1035 
-1046 YPASPV
+1046 
-1052 VAPAVERH
+1052 APAVERH

-1108 AHGSPES
+1108 ARGSPES

-1166 HHAEEVEGARG
+1166 HHAEEAEGVRG

-1219 QSLAIVVPLQ
+1219 QSLGIVVPLQ

-1344 PPPVVTWTHFGQPVQ
+1344 PPPAVTWTHFGQPVQ
-1359 EGENVRIQRDRG
+1359 EGENVRIQRDGG

-1388 VVTARNAHGH
+1388 AVTARNAHGH

-1403 ELYVEEPRPSAAS
+1403 ELYVEEPRTSAAS

-1488 DRKMMQYKDVH
+1488 DRKMMQYKDIH

-1560 KPKWLDTAIDPNSVT
+1560 KPRWLDTAIDPNSVT

-1625 PSPPV
+1625 PCPPV

-1664 ITVTINHVEATVTW
+1664 ITITINHVEATVTW
-1678 KRGGQVLGE
+1678 RRGGQVLGE

-1692 EVTMPDDDQHCL
+1692 EVVMPDDDQHCL
-1704 RLLHVGRGAAGPLA
+1704 RLLRVGRGAAGPLT

-1728 RCTLHLRLAEA
+1728 RCTLRLRLAEA

-1827 VVRAA
+1827 VVQAA
-1832 QPAADATME
+1832 QPAADAAME
-1841 EEALHKARRLT
+1841 EDALHKARRLT

-1927 MELCAKEEL
+1927 MELCAEEEL

-1958 LEGICYLHQHSVLHL
+1958 LEGICYLHQHSILHL

-2180 DELPC
+2180 DELPF

-2206 DDEAIGPS
+2206 DDEAMGPS
-2214 EGPRLEGVAP
+2214 EGPRLEGVTS
-2224 GDVSAMDWQSQGA
+2224 GDVSAMEWQSQGT

-2257 VEAEAP
+2257 AEVEAP

-2306 ADSALLLHQPPGT
+2306 ADSALLLHQPPGA

-2324 AGREPCRALAKAA
+2324 AGRDPRRALAKAA

-2344 KGAWG
+2344 KGTWG

-2362 RLLRGGPGDGKVSG
+2362 RLLRGSSGDGKVSG

-2388 PDKKVLRPT
+2388 PDKKVPRPT

-2408 LVRAASSEATSLRLL
+2408 LVRAASSEATSPRLL

-2476 TRPPVSPDAPS
+2476 ARPPAPPDAPG
-2487 PPTPPVVETAIPRA
+2487 PPTPPVVEIAVPRA
-2501 PAAKAALGKRR
+2501 PAAKVALGRR
-2512 VPEERGQP
+2512 RIPEERSQP
-2520 RASTATT
+2520 GASAATT
-2527 TTGKKPTAGG
+2527 TMGKKPMARG
-2537 QEEKTPTKAAGASG
+2537 QEEKMPTKAAGASG

-2557 GAPAPPQPLAPGT
+2557 GAPAPVPSA

-2584 MGAVRGGEPATEE
+2584 MGAVQGGEPATEE
-2597 ASRPPPATPAE
+2597 PPRPLPATPTE
-2608 PPAPAPAP
+2608 PRTPAPAPAL
-2616 ASRRE
+2616 RRE
-2621 VQPAGSASSLLIQDI
+2621 VKPTGSASSLLIQDI

-2663 SRSEDRHLAGPPARD
+2663 SRSEDRHLASLPAPD

-2721 RRMSVLLRRTPPA
+2721 RRMSVLLKRTPPA

-2741 EDGGSETPSSGR
+2741 EDGGSETPSSRR

-2777 GAGGESESPAVA
+2777 GGGGESESPVVAV
-2789 MRRKI
+2789 RRKI

-2829 SLRPGPPPAPAPSS
+2829 SLQPGPPPAPAPSS
-2843 ESLCSESSARSSASA
+2843 ESLRSEGSTRSSASA
-2858 KGERRGGLPPAPGGP
+2858 K
-2873 AAMGAAG
+2873 
-2880 TATAARPRSQLP
+2880 
-2892 RVPAGGGES
+2892 GGGES

-2912 SRGKKEKV
+2912 SRGKKEKM

-2929 LLREEGPAAGRP
+2929 LLREEGPATGRP

-2982 VWMKDKRSLQPDNA
+2982 LWMKDKRSLQPDSA
-2996 LNVVSCKDGRQML
+2996 LNVISCKDGRQML
-3009 TIAKVSRKDA
+3009 TITKVSRKDA
-3019 GLYECAAANALGT
+3019 GLYECAAANTLGT

-3073 CTYTLERRLDGEH
+3073 CTYTLERRLEEEH

-3095 TDCYFNV
+3095 ADCYFNV
-3102 TELPPGSAAK
+3102 TELPPGSTAK

-3117 VNKAGQGPYSSPSGK
+3117 VNKAGQGPYSNPSGK

-3152 PEKVASSRSTQTPVG
+3152 PEKVASSRSTQTPMG
-3167 QLEPPAVGATPTTP
+3167 QLEPLAAGTP
-3181 PRKHKGVVQK
+3181 PTLPLHKHKGVVQK
-3191 ADGAAQ
+3191 ADGAVQKADGAAQ
-3197 ADVPPGVLQPPT
+3197 ADNPPGVLQPPA
-3209 PSKEGPQP
+3209 PCEEGPRT
-3217 DPELPPD
+3217 DPELPPN

-3240 VASPH
+3240 VTSPH
-3245 TDTPAQ
+3245 TDTPTQ
-3251 GSPVPPTDMSPPPR
+3251 GSPTPPTDTSPPPQ
-3265 APSPSKIS
+3265 APSPSKLSPTS
-3273 PVSPASTTP
+3273 PVSTTP
-3282 VSAPTPS
+3282 SSAPTLS
-3289 PTPNAAPVRKMPPY
+3289 PTPNTAPTRKMPPY

-3312 PTSSSPQEPPATAPS
+3312 PASPLTQESSHSTPS

-3332 AASGTPGVKDS
+3332 AESGVPGAKDN

-3478 NVIISGMNALKI
+3478 NVVISGVNALKI

-3648 LRSYQGGQPPGPQ
+3648 LRSYQGGQPPGLQ

>member
-1 MSLSLLL
+1 
-8 PLWKR
+8 
-13 SFPLLQETKL
+13 
-23 RLSLQVTVMPPA
+23 A
-35 LALPPPRAAWALL
+35 
-48 SCPWSRWVCKG
+48 
-59 QHQPGLLPPCSL
+59 
-71 TPCSPPPSPDS
+71 PPSPGIPPKRAKVTSGPGAPEEGPARSAAPVFVRKLKNAAIGTGCDIRLRVVAVGNPQPSLRWYRNEELLAPREEEYGTLWIRDSKKEDAGVYTCIAENERGEAMTSAVLAIIDMEDS

-151 TDASFPARG
+151 TDATLPARG
-160 PYLRPAAWQQP
+160 PYLRPAAWQQL
-171 QGTPRQANAPAPR
+171 QGTPRQANAPTPR
-184 SAEVRHL
+184 GAEVRHL

-236 HVSIPQGGYRRDDL
+236 HVSIPQGGYRRDES

-267 AALPLTAKPPILR
+267 AALPLTAKPPIIR
-280 SPSPRASPCLLPPT
+280 SPSPRAGQCLLTPAGAT
-294 SAASQPA
+294 SQPA
-301 SRGPGVPSFT
+301 TRGPGVPSFT

-361 ASGRVS
+361 TSGRIS

-375 RTGSKIFERLQY
+375 RAGSRILERLQY

-396 QADSPFPAHPW
+396 QADSPFPTHPC
-407 LPLRKTRSFDQPD
+407 LPLRKTRSFDQP
-420 YGSRRAGTLGGSRE
+420 GSVSRRAVTPGGSRE

-439 GRWEPG
+439 GHWEPG
-445 GTAACRRLAFRQKAA
+445 STAASRRLAFRQKAA
-460 SFDERGKFAS
+460 SFDERGKFAG
-470 RVYTIEHKFAEEL
+470 RVYAIEHKFAEEL

-501 CKAGLPPAPSPPAA
+501 CKAG
-515 GEPATPRAP
+515 
-524 RTLSSQGAGGRKPL
+524 
-538 LPKTFPPAES
+538 
-548 THVIQHLALSSVAL
+548 VAL
-562 VGPDGEPEPGGQRGR
+562 VGPDRELEPGGQRGR
-577 KAPARGGTVAGQPT
+577 KAPVRGGTVTTQPA
-591 EVEDAGARK
+591 EAEDAGARK
-600 GPQQEGTGEVKKKE
+600 GPQQEGSGEVKKKE

-621 TPQGRVAL
+621 TPQGRTSL

-637 STCPDGGPAGGAR
+637 SPCPDGGPVGGTR
-650 APGAVSEALA
+650 ALGAVNEALA
-660 SRLAVPHGLYR
+660 SRLTVPHGLYR

-706 REVERRQTKVSEK
+706 REMERRQMKVSEK
-719 KESGRM
+719 KESGRT

-761 PLEAPV
+761 PLEAPI

-853 SVRPGAAAAPG
+853 SVRPG
-864 QGQPGAR
+864 
-871 RRGAGKGPGSPR
+871 
-883 PRGGPSPALL
+883 
-893 AQPRGPGGA
+893 
-902 GAGRAQRAGGPA
+902 
-914 GWRRARHRRTGPGS
+914 
-928 GSGGSAVRPGPAQPG
+928 
-943 AARLGSARLGA
+943 
-954 GAAGAAPPGWERGLL
+954 
-969 RKSHLSPAVALRDI
+969 
-983 ASPYRPVECFSPPP
+983 EC
-997 PARPRTP
+997 R
-1004 SLLAAAE
+1004 
-1011 LGCAVG
+1011 
-1017 WASPGTPGVQ
+1017 
-1027 GGGEGCPE
+1027 
-1035 PPAQLWLLPAP
+1035 
-1046 YPASPV
+1046 
-1052 VAPAVERH
+1052 
-1060 GNLAPPLGQAS
+1060 

-1087 ESSTPQ
+1087 ESGTPQ

-1108 AHGSPES
+1108 AHSSPES

-1166 HHAEEVEGARG
+1166 HHTEEAEGTRG

-1331 GRTARFD
+1331 GRTARFN

-1344 PPPVVTWTHFGQPVQ
+1344 PPPAVTWTHFGQLVQ
-1359 EGENVRIQRDRG
+1359 EGENVRIQHDGG

-1381 SEDEGQY
+1381 SEDEGRY

-1416 QISKLEKMPSIPEEP
+1416 QMSKLEKMPSIPEEP
-1431 EQAETEAECF
+1431 EQVETETECF

-1449 LHNLDVVESK
+1449 LQNLDVVESK

-1587 WLVLVAGVRDTTY
+1587 WLVLVTGVRDTTY

-1625 PSPPV
+1625 PSPLV

-1653 VVYVVEGQPAS
+1653 VVHVVEGQPAS
-1664 ITVTINHVEATVTW
+1664 ITITINHVEATVTW
-1678 KRGGQVLGE
+1678 KSWCACRDGQVLEE
-1687 QEGTC
+1687 QQGTC
-1692 EVTMPDDDQHCL
+1692 EMTMPDDDQHCL
-1704 RLLHVGRGAAGPLA
+1704 RMLHVNWGAAGKLA
-1718 CEVSNRHGTA
+1718 CEVTNRHGTA
-1728 RCTLHLRLAEA
+1728 RCTLCLRLAEA

-1767 LPDIMWYKDGEL
+1767 LPDIMWYKDGNL

-1787 FVYEDNECSLVV
+1787 FVYEENECSLVV
-1799 LGAAEPDSGVYTC
+1799 LGAAESDSGVYTC

-1827 VVRAA
+1827 MVRAA

-1841 EEALHKARRLT
+1841 EDALHKARRLT
-1852 DYYDVHEEI
+1852 DFYDVHEEI

-1873 EKSSRLDFAAKFVPG
+1873 EKSSHLDFAAKFVPG

-1927 MELCAKEEL
+1927 MELYPLSSALGACGMGNEGRL
-1936 LDRMARKPS
+1936 LGGTCGQSGCRGP
-1945 VCESE
+1945 
-1950 VRSYMRQV
+1950 
-1958 LEGICYLHQHSVLHL
+1958 
-1973 DIKPE
+1973 PE

-2022 NQSPVSSVTD
+2022 NQTPVSSVTD

-2180 DELPC
+2180 DELPF

-2206 DDEAIGPS
+2206 DDEAIGPP
-2214 EGPRLEGVAP
+2214 EGPRLEGVTP
-2224 GDVSAMDWQSQGA
+2224 GDVSTMEWQSQGV

-2242 ALGKRPRGAGPRRPC
+2242 ALGKRTRAAGLRRPC
-2257 VEAEAP
+2257 VEAEEP

-2271 EAQKRP
+2271 EAQKRL

-2292 PGSARRGELKRGGS
+2292 PGSTRRGELKRGSS
-2306 ADSALLLHQPPGT
+2306 ADSALLLHQPSGT

-2324 AGREPCRALAKAA
+2324 VGRDTRRALAKAA

-2344 KGAWG
+2344 KGVLG

-2362 RLLRGGPGDGKVSG
+2362 RLLRGSSGDGKVSG

-2383 TLGVG
+2383 TLGVS
-2388 PDKKVLRPT
+2388 PDKKVPRPT

-2408 LVRAASSEATSLRLL
+2408 L
-2423 PAEHQLQKSSS
+2423 
-2434 FSHGDA
+2434 
-2440 EPVVRHRRSGAP
+2440 
-2452 LEIPVARLEAQRL
+2452 
-2465 KESPSLSALSD
+2465 ESPSLSALSD
-2476 TRPPVSPDAPS
+2476 ARPPAPPDAPG
-2487 PPTPPVVETAIPRA
+2487 PPTPPVVETTVPRVPTA
-2501 PAAKAALGKRR
+2501 TAALGRKR

-2520 RASTATT
+2520 GASMATT
-2527 TTGKKPTAGG
+2527 TTGKKPTGGG
-2537 QEEKTPTKAAGASG
+2537 QEAKTPTKAARTSA
-2551 EGAART
+2551 EGSARI
-2557 GAPAPPQPLAPGT
+2557 GVPAPLQTPIPGT
-2570 QAPKTSSYAKVMQA
+2570 QGAKTSSYAKVMQA
-2584 MGAVRGGEPATEE
+2584 MGAMPGEEPATEE
-2597 ASRPPPATPAE
+2597 PSQPLPATPTE
-2608 PPAPAPAP
+2608 SPAP
-2616 ASRRE
+2616 ASAPASRKE
-2621 VQPAGSASSLLIQDI
+2621 VKPTGSSSSLIIQDI

-2651 SSLSRGLKLLTR
+2651 SSLTRGLKLLTR
-2663 SRSEDRHLAGPPARD
+2663 SRSEDRHLAGPPTPD

-2700 LAAKSKS
+2700 LVAKSKS

-2721 RRMSVLLRRTPPA
+2721 RRMSVLLKRTPPP

-2741 EDGGSETPSSGR
+2741 EDGGSETPSIGR
-2753 RFSWSLAL
+2753 RLSWSLAM
-2761 GGSKERRDS
+2761 GNSKERRDS
-2770 ESLKSEP
+2770 ESLKSEL
-2777 GAGGESESPAVA
+2777 GGGGDSESPVVAV
-2789 MRRKI
+2789 RRKI

-2818 GELRRASSEGE
+2818 GDLRRASSEGE
-2829 SLRPGPPPAPAPSS
+2829 SLQPGPPPAPAPSS
-2843 ESLCSESSARSSASA
+2843 ESLRSEGSTRSSTSA
-2858 KGERRGGLPPAPGGP
+2858 KGD
-2873 AAMGAAG
+2873 
-2880 TATAARPRSQLP
+2880 
-2892 RVPAGGGES
+2892 

-2912 SRGKKEKV
+2912 LRGKKEKV

-2929 LLREEGPAAGRP
+2929 LLREEGPTAGRS
-2941 HAPSESDFPPV
+2941 HTPSESDFPPV

-2982 VWMKDKRSLQPDNA
+2982 LWMKDKRSLQLDNT
-2996 LNVVSCKDGRQML
+2996 LSVVSCKDGRQML
-3009 TIAKVSRKDA
+3009 TISKVSRKDA
-3019 GLYECAAANALGT
+3019 GLYECAATNALGT
-3032 AISSCTLAVARLPG
+3032 AISSCTLAVARIPG

-3102 TELPPGSAAK
+3102 TELPPGSVVK

-3132 VHLEAADARAAP
+3132 VHLEAAGEQGTTCTLILAYPHLTLPLLLADARAAP
-3144 AKDIAVPV
+3144 AKDITIPVPI

-3167 QLEPPAVGATPTTP
+3167 QLEPPSAGAPPTTP
-3181 PRKHKGVVQK
+3181 PRKHKAVVQK
-3191 ADGAAQ
+3191 ADGAVQ
-3197 ADVPPGVLQPPT
+3197 GGVPTGVLQPP
-3209 PSKEGPQP
+3209 
-3217 DPELPPD
+3217 L
-3224 ITVCVPP
+3224 
-3231 ELMFTPPRT
+3231 
-3240 VASPH
+3240 
-3245 TDTPAQ
+3245 
-3251 GSPVPPTDMSPPPR
+3251 
-3265 APSPSKIS
+3265 S
-3273 PVSPASTTP
+3273 PVSPALTTP
-3282 VSAPTPS
+3282 GSAS
-3289 PTPNAAPVRKMPPY
+3289 TPNAAPTRKMPPY

-3312 PTSSSPQEPPATAPS
+3312 PTSPTAQDPPTTTPS

-3332 AASGTPGVKDS
+3332 AESGVPGAKDGTS
-3343 TALRQGVPQKPYT
+3343 LRQGVPQKPYT

-3400 EILKALHHERIMALH
+3400 EILKVLHHERIMALH

-3442 RFRYSEDDVVSYVL
+3442 RFRYSEDDVVTYVL
-3456 QLLQGLEYLHSR
+3456 QLLQGLEYLHGR

-3478 NVIISGMNALKI
+3478 NVVVSGMNALKI

-3513 LEYMSPEVVKGDPVG
+3513 LEFMSPEVVKGDPVG

-3600 CFANA
+3600 CFANP

-3635 RRRGEAVTKHKVL
+3635 RRRSEAVTKHKVL
-3648 LRSYQGGQPPGPQ
+3648 LRSYQGGQ

>member
-1 MSLSLLL
+1 MKKI
-8 PLWKR
+8 WVKKR
-13 SFPLLQETKL
+13 FQKTGHSRRFGRFTHVF
-23 RLSLQVTVMPPA
+23 R
-35 LALPPPRAAWALL
+35 
-48 SCPWSRWVCKG
+48 SCRKQSY
-59 QHQPGLLPPCSL
+59 
-71 TPCSPPPSPDS
+71 DS

-151 TDASFPARG
+151 TDASLPARG

-184 SAEVRHL
+184 GAEVRHL

-236 HVSIPQGGYRRDDL
+236 HVSIPQGGYRRDDPQ
-250 HSGPVS
+250 SGPVS

-267 AALPLTAKPPILR
+267 AALPLTAKPPIVR
-280 SPSPRASPCLLPPT
+280 SPSPRAGPCLPSPAG
-294 SAASQPA
+294 AASQPA
-301 SRGPGVPSFT
+301 ARGPGVPSFT

-319 SVPAEYQDTVPEEY
+319 SVPAEYQDTVPEDY

-361 ASGRVS
+361 ASGRIS

-375 RTGSKIFERLQY
+375 RSGSKIFERLQY

-396 QADSPFPAHPW
+396 QGDSSFPAYPC
-407 LPLRKTRSFDQPD
+407 LPLRKTRSFDQPGS
-420 YGSRRAGTLGGSRE
+420 GSRRASALGGSRE
-434 DVREG
+434 DVGEG

-460 SFDERGKFAS
+460 SFDERGKFAG
-470 RVYTIEHKFAEEL
+470 RVYAIEHKFAEEL
-483 TRIKRTVSKQQLR
+483 SRIKRTVSKQQLR

-501 CKAGLPPAPSPPAA
+501 CKAGLPPTPSPPAA
-515 GEPATPRAP
+515 GEPAGPRAP
-524 RTLSSQGAGGRKPL
+524 CTPSSQGTGGRKALP
-538 LPKTFPPAES
+538 PKTFPPAES
-548 THVIQHLALSSVAL
+548 PHVIQHLALSSVAL

-577 KAPARGGTVAGQPT
+577 KAPARGGTAASQST
-591 EVEDAGARK
+591 EVEDVSTRK

-629 SQAGPAEG
+629 LQAGPAEG
-637 STCPDGGPAGGAR
+637 SPCPDGGPAGGAR
-650 APGAVSEALA
+650 TPGAVSEALA
-660 SRLAVPHGLYR
+660 ARLAVPHGLYR
-671 RPEAPA
+671 RPEAPM
-677 EVRFLPWAKPGMEQE
+677 EVRFLPWAKPGMEQQE
-692 ARLERSWAGQHGTG
+692 ARLERSWAGQHGLG
-706 REVERRQTKVSEK
+706 REVERRQMKVSEK

-761 PLEAPV
+761 PLEAPI

-825 RSARVADAGL
+825 RSARVADGGL

-853 SVRPGAAAAPG
+853 SVRP
-864 QGQPGAR
+864 
-871 RRGAGKGPGSPR
+871 
-883 PRGGPSPALL
+883 
-893 AQPRGPGGA
+893 
-902 GAGRAQRAGGPA
+902 
-914 GWRRARHRRTGPGS
+914 
-928 GSGGSAVRPGPAQPG
+928 
-943 AARLGSARLGA
+943 
-954 GAAGAAPPGWERGLL
+954 
-969 RKSHLSPAVALRDI
+969 
-983 ASPYRPVECFSPPP
+983 
-997 PARPRTP
+997 
-1004 SLLAAAE
+1004 
-1011 LGCAVG
+1011 
-1017 WASPGTPGVQ
+1017 
-1027 GGGEGCPE
+1027 
-1035 PPAQLWLLPAP
+1035 
-1046 YPASPV
+1046 
-1052 VAPAVERH
+1052 APAVERH

-1087 ESSTPQ
+1087 ESGTPQ

-1108 AHGSPES
+1108 AHGSLES

-1166 HHAEEVEGARG
+1166 HHAEETEGARG

-1331 GRTARFD
+1331 GRTAHFD

-1344 PPPVVTWTHFGQPVQ
+1344 PPPAVTWTHFGQPVQ
-1359 EGENVRIQRDRG
+1359 EGENMRIQQEGG

-1381 SEDEGQY
+1381 PEDEGQY
-1388 VVTARNAHGH
+1388 AVTARNAHGH

-1431 EQAETEAECF
+1431 EQVETEAECF

-1546 VASVTGRAITLTWN
+1546 VALVTGRAITLTWN
-1560 KPKWLDTAIDPNSVT
+1560 KPKWLDTAIDPDSVT

-1625 PSPPV
+1625 PSPLV

-1664 ITVTINHVEATVTW
+1664 ITITINHVEATVTW

-1687 QEGTC
+1687 QEGMC
-1692 EVTMPDDDQHCL
+1692 EMMMADDDQHCL
-1704 RLLHVGRGAAGPLA
+1704 RLLRAGRGAAGPLA

-1728 RCTLHLRLAEA
+1728 CCTLRLHLAEA

-1754 ETPRFAVVVEGKP
+1754 ETPRFSVVVEGKP

-1832 QPAADATME
+1832 QPTVDATME

-1927 MELCAKEEL
+1927 MELCAEEEL

-2180 DELPC
+2180 DELPF

-2214 EGPRLEGVAP
+2214 EGPWLEGVTP
-2224 GDVSAMDWQSQGA
+2224 GDVSAMEWQSQGT

-2242 ALGKRPRGAGPRRPC
+2242 ALGKRPRGSGPRRPC

-2306 ADSALLLHQPPGT
+2306 ADSALLLHQPKGT

-2324 AGREPCRALAKAA
+2324 VGRDPCHALAKAA

-2344 KGAWG
+2344 KGVWG

-2388 PDKKVLRPT
+2388 PDKKVPRPT
-2397 RLEPPAPAVPR
+2397 RLEPPVPAVPR
-2408 LVRAASSEATSLRLL
+2408 LVRAASSEATSPRLL
-2423 PAEHQLQKSSS
+2423 PPEHRLQKSSS

-2452 LEIPVARLEAQRL
+2452 LEIPVACLEAQRL

-2476 TRPPVSPDAPS
+2476 TRPPAPLDAPG
-2487 PPTPPVVETAIPRA
+2487 PPTAPMADITIPRA
-2501 PAAKAALGKRR
+2501 LATKAALGRR
-2512 VPEERGQP
+2512 RIPEERGQLG
-2520 RASTATT
+2520 ASAAATME
-2527 TTGKKPTAGG
+2527 KKPMARG
-2537 QEEKTPTKAAGASG
+2537 QEEKTPTKAAGASR
-2551 EGAART
+2551 EGAARM
-2557 GAPAPPQPLAPGT
+2557 GAPTPLQPLAPGAQT
-2570 QAPKTSSYAKVMQA
+2570 PKTSSYAKVMQA
-2584 MGAVRGGEPATEE
+2584 MGAVRSGEPATEE
-2597 ASRPPPATPAE
+2597 TPQSPLATPAE
-2608 PPAPAPAP
+2608 PPVPAPALT
-2616 ASRRE
+2616 SRRE
-2621 VQPAGSASSLLIQDI
+2621 VKPTGSSSSLLIQDI

-2663 SRSEDRHLAGPPARD
+2663 SRSEDRHLASPPAPD

-2741 EDGGSETPSSGR
+2741 EDGGGETPSSGR

-2761 GGSKERRDS
+2761 GSSKDRRDS
-2770 ESLKSEP
+2770 ESLRSEP
-2777 GAGGESESPAVA
+2777 GGGGESESPVVTV
-2789 MRRKI
+2789 RRKI

-2818 GELRRASSEGE
+2818 RELRRTSSEGE

-2843 ESLCSESSARSSASA
+2843 ESLRSEDSTRSSASA
-2858 KGERRGGLPPAPGGP
+2858 K
-2873 AAMGAAG
+2873 
-2880 TATAARPRSQLP
+2880 
-2892 RVPAGGGES
+2892 GGGES

-2912 SRGKKEKV
+2912 SRSKKEKV

-2929 LLREEGPAAGRP
+2929 LLREEGPITGRL
-2941 HAPSESDFPPV
+2941 HAPSESDFPPI

-2982 VWMKDKRSLQPDNA
+2982 LWMKDKRSLQPDNA

-3095 TDCYFNV
+3095 ADCYFNV
-3102 TELPPGSAAK
+3102 TDLPPGSAAK

-3117 VNKAGQGPYSSPSGK
+3117 VNKAGQGPYSTPSGK
-3132 VHLEAADARAAP
+3132 VHLEAADAQAAP
-3144 AKDIAVPV
+3144 AKDVIVSVPVPVPV
-3152 PEKVASSRSTQTPVG
+3152 PEKVASSRSTQTPVE
-3167 QLEPPAVGATPTTP
+3167 QLEPPTTGAPPTTP
-3181 PRKHKGVVQK
+3181 PPKHKGEVQK
-3191 ADGAAQ
+3191 ADGAVQ
-3197 ADVPPGVLQPPT
+3197 EDVSPGVLQPPA
-3209 PSKEGPQP
+3209 PCEEGSQP
-3217 DPELPPD
+3217 DPDLPPD
-3224 ITVCVPP
+3224 ITVCMPP

-3240 VASPH
+3240 VASTH
-3245 TDTPAQ
+3245 TDTPIQ
-3251 GSPVPPTDMSPPPR
+3251 GSPAPPTDTSPPPQ
-3265 APSPSKIS
+3265 ALSPSKFSPIS
-3273 PVSPASTTP
+3273 PVSTTPASATTL
-3282 VSAPTPS
+3282 S
-3289 PTPNAAPVRKMPPY
+3289 PTSNAAPTRKMPPY

-3312 PTSSSPQEPPATAPS
+3312 PTSPPVQEPPPPAPS
-3327 SKEPP
+3327 SKEPS
-3332 AASGTPGVKDS
+3332 AESGVPGVKDS

-3478 NVIISGMNALKI
+3478 NVVVSGMNALKI

-3648 LRSYQGGQPPGPQ
+3648 LRSYHGGQPPGPQ

>member
-1 MSLSLLL
+1 MHRAQV
-8 PLWKR
+8 R
-13 SFPLLQETKL
+13 SGTS
-23 RLSLQVTVMPPA
+23 RASGD
-35 LALPPPRAAWALL
+35 PRVA
-48 SCPWSRWVCKG
+48 
-59 QHQPGLLPPCSL
+59 
-71 TPCSPPPSPDS
+71 PPSPGIPPKRAKVTAEPGAPEEGPARPAAPAFVRKLKNAAIGTGCDIRLRVVAVGNPRPSLRWYRNEELLAPREEEYGTLWIRDSKKEDAGVYTCIAENESGEAMTSAVLAIIDMEDS

-151 TDASFPARG
+151 TDASLPARG

-171 QGTPRQANAPAPR
+171 QGTP
-184 SAEVRHL
+184 S
-191 GVEPLVRASRA
+191 
-202 NLVGTSWGSEDSL
+202 
-215 SVASDPYGSAFSLYR
+215 
-230 GRALSL
+230 
-236 HVSIPQGGYRRDDL
+236 SIPQGGYRRDEP

-267 AALPLTAKPPILR
+267 AALPLTAKPPIIR
-280 SPSPRASPCLLPPT
+280 SPSPRAGQCLLPPAGAT
-294 SAASQPA
+294 SQPA
-301 SRGPGVPSFT
+301 ARGSGVPSLT

-361 ASGRVS
+361 ASGRIS

-375 RTGSKIFERLQY
+375 RAGSKIFERLQY

-396 QADSPFPAHPW
+396 QADSPFPVHPC
-407 LPLRKTRSFDQPD
+407 LPLRKTRSFDQPGS
-420 YGSRRAGTLGGSRE
+420 GSRRAGTPGGSRE

-439 GRWEPG
+439 SRWEPG
-445 GTAACRRLAFRQKAA
+445 STAACRRLAFRQKAA
-460 SFDERGKFAS
+460 SFDERGKFAG
-470 RVYTIEHKFAEEL
+470 RVYAIEHKFAEEL

-515 GEPATPRAP
+515 SEPPAPRAP
-524 RTLSSQGAGGRKPL
+524 RTPSSQGTGGRKAP
-538 LPKTFPPAES
+538 LPKTLPPAES

-562 VGPDGEPEPGGQRGR
+562 VGPDGEPEPGGQRGK

-591 EVEDAGARK
+591 EAEDAGTRK

-621 TPQGRVAL
+621 TPQGRAVL
-629 SQAGPAEG
+629 SQAGPTQG
-637 STCPDGGPAGGAR
+637 SPCPDGAPAGGAR
-650 APGAVSEALA
+650 ASGVVNEALA
-660 SRLAVPHGLYR
+660 ARLAVPHGLYR

-692 ARLERSWAGQHGTG
+692 ARLERSWAGQHGAG

-719 KESGRM
+719 KESGRT

-761 PLEAPV
+761 PLEAPI

-853 SVRPGAAAAPG
+853 SVRP
-864 QGQPGAR
+864 
-871 RRGAGKGPGSPR
+871 
-883 PRGGPSPALL
+883 
-893 AQPRGPGGA
+893 
-902 GAGRAQRAGGPA
+902 
-914 GWRRARHRRTGPGS
+914 
-928 GSGGSAVRPGPAQPG
+928 
-943 AARLGSARLGA
+943 
-954 GAAGAAPPGWERGLL
+954 
-969 RKSHLSPAVALRDI
+969 
-983 ASPYRPVECFSPPP
+983 
-997 PARPRTP
+997 
-1004 SLLAAAE
+1004 
-1011 LGCAVG
+1011 
-1017 WASPGTPGVQ
+1017 
-1027 GGGEGCPE
+1027 
-1035 PPAQLWLLPAP
+1035 
-1046 YPASPV
+1046 
-1052 VAPAVERH
+1052 APAVERH
-1060 GNLAPPLGQAS
+1060 ANLAPPLGQAS

-1087 ESSTPQ
+1087 ESGTPQ

-1166 HHAEEVEGARG
+1166 HHTEEAEGTRG

-1331 GRTARFD
+1331 GRTAHFN

-1344 PPPVVTWTHFGQPVQ
+1344 PPPAVTWTHFGQPVQ
-1359 EGENVRIQRDRG
+1359 EGENVRIQQDGG

-1388 VVTARNAHGH
+1388 TVTARNAHGH

-1431 EQAETEAECF
+1431 EQAETETECF

-1499 RLVFTA
+1499 RLVFTS

-1546 VASVTGRAITLTWN
+1546 VASVTGRAIMLTWN

-1664 ITVTINHVEATVTW
+1664 ITITINHVEATVTW

-1687 QEGTC
+1687 QQGTC
-1692 EVTMPDDDQHCL
+1692 EMTMPDDDQHCL
-1704 RLLHVGRGAAGPLA
+1704 RLLRVGRGAAGPLA
-1718 CEVSNRHGTA
+1718 CEVTNRHGTA
-1728 RCTLHLRLAEA
+1728 RCTLCLRLAEA

-1767 LPDIMWYKDGEL
+1767 VPDIMWYKDEDL

-1799 LGAAEPDSGVYTC
+1799 LGAAESDSGVYTC

-1832 QPAADATME
+1832 QPAADAAME
-1841 EEALHKARRLT
+1841 EDALHKARRLT

-1927 MELCAKEEL
+1927 MELCAEEEL

-2180 DELPC
+2180 DELPF

-2206 DDEAIGPS
+2206 DDEAIGPP
-2214 EGPRLEGVAP
+2214 EGPRQEGVAP
-2224 GDVSAMDWQSQGA
+2224 GDVSSMEWQSQGA

-2242 ALGKRPRGAGPRRPC
+2242 ALGKRPRGAGLRRPC

-2292 PGSARRGELKRGGS
+2292 PGSTRRGELKRGGS
-2306 ADSALLLHQPPGT
+2306 ADSALLLQQPLGT

-2324 AGREPCRALAKAA
+2324 VGRDPRRALAKAA

-2344 KGAWG
+2344 KGVFG
-2349 EDDHAQRLELMRQ
+2349 EDDHTQRLELMRQ
-2362 RLLRGGPGDGKVSG
+2362 RLLRGSPGDGKVSG

-2388 PDKKVLRPT
+2388 PDKKVPRPT
-2397 RLEPPAPAVPR
+2397 RLEAPAVPR
-2408 LVRAASSEATSLRLL
+2408 LVRAASSEATSPRLL
-2423 PAEHQLQKSSS
+2423 STERQLQKSSS

-2452 LEIPVARLEAQRL
+2452 LEIPVAHLEAQRL

-2476 TRPPVSPDAPS
+2476 VRPPVLMDAPG
-2487 PPTPPVVETAIPRA
+2487 PPTPPVVETTGPRA
-2501 PAAKAALGKRR
+2501 PAATAALGRR
-2512 VPEERGQP
+2512 RGPEERGQP
-2520 RASTATT
+2520 GASVATT
-2527 TTGKKPTAGG
+2527 PTGKKPTAGR

-2551 EGAART
+2551 EGAARMGVPT
-2557 GAPAPPQPLAPGT
+2557 PLQPPAPGT
-2570 QAPKTSSYAKVMQA
+2570 QAAKTSSYAKVMQA
-2584 MGAVRGGEPATEE
+2584 MGAVPGKDPATEE
-2597 ASRPPPATPAE
+2597 PPRPPPATPAE
-2608 PPAPAPAP
+2608 PPTPAPAP
-2616 ASRRE
+2616 ASASRRE
-2621 VQPAGSASSLLIQDI
+2621 VKPTGSSSSLLIQDI

-2651 SSLSRGLKLLTR
+2651 SSLTRGLKLLTR
-2663 SRSEDRHLAGPPARD
+2663 SRSEDRHLAGPPATD

-2700 LAAKSKS
+2700 LVAKSKS

-2721 RRMSVLLRRTPPA
+2721 RRMSVLLKRTPPA

-2741 EDGGSETPSSGR
+2741 EDGGSETPSGGR
-2753 RFSWSLAL
+2753 RLSWSLAM
-2761 GGSKERRDS
+2761 GHSKERRDS

-2777 GAGGESESPAVA
+2777 GGGGESESPVVAV
-2789 MRRKI
+2789 RRKI

-2818 GELRRASSEGE
+2818 GDLRRASSEGE
-2829 SLRPGPPPAPAPSS
+2829 SLQPAPPPAPAPSS
-2843 ESLCSESSARSSASA
+2843 ESLRSEGSTRSSD
-2858 KGERRGGLPPAPGGP
+2858 K
-2873 AAMGAAG
+2873 
-2880 TATAARPRSQLP
+2880 
-2892 RVPAGGGES
+2892 GGGES

-2929 LLREEGPAAGRP
+2929 LLREEGAATGRP
-2941 HAPSESDFPPV
+2941 HTPSESDFPPV

-2982 VWMKDKRSLQPDNA
+2982 LWMKDKRSLQPDSA

-3019 GLYECAAANALGT
+3019 GLYECAATNVLGT
-3032 AISSCTLAVARLPG
+3032 AISSCTLAVARIPG

-3095 TDCYFNV
+3095 ADCYFNV

-3117 VNKAGQGPYSSPSGK
+3117 VNKAGQGPYSSPSGR
-3132 VHLEAADARAAP
+3132 VHLEAADAQAAP
-3144 AKDIAVPV
+3144 AKDITTPVPV

-3167 QLEPPAVGATPTTP
+3167 QLEPPAAGAPPTTP
-3181 PRKHKGVVQK
+3181 PRKHKAAVQK
-3191 ADGAAQ
+3191 ADGAVQ
-3197 ADVPPGVLQPPT
+3197 AGVPPGVLQPPA
-3209 PSKEGPQP
+3209 PREEGPWP
-3217 DPELPPD
+3217 DPELPPN

-3231 ELMFTPPRT
+3231 ELIFTPPRT
-3240 VASPH
+3240 AASPQ
-3245 TDTPAQ
+3245 TDTPTR
-3251 GSPVPPTDMSPPPR
+3251 GSPTPPTDTSPPPQ
-3265 APSPSKIS
+3265 APSPSKLS
-3273 PVSPASTTP
+3273 PISPASTTP
-3282 VSAPTPS
+3282 GSA
-3289 PTPNAAPVRKMPPY
+3289 PTPNAAPTRKMPPY

-3312 PTSSSPQEPPATAPS
+3312 PTSPPAQEPPTTTPS

-3332 AASGTPGVKDS
+3332 SESGVPGAKDG

-3400 EILKALHHERIMALH
+3400 EILKVLHHERIMALH

-3456 QLLQGLEYLHSR
+3456 QLLQGLEYLHGR

-3478 NVIISGMNALKI
+3478 NVVVSGMNALKI

-3513 LEYMSPEVVKGDPVG
+3513 LEFMSPEVVKGDPVG

>member
-1 MSLSLLL
+1 MHRAQGRGGTS
-8 PLWKR
+8 R
-13 SFPLLQETKL
+13 AGGE
-23 RLSLQVTVMPPA
+23 
-35 LALPPPRAAWALL
+35 PRTA
-48 SCPWSRWVCKG
+48 
-59 QHQPGLLPPCSL
+59 
-71 TPCSPPPSPDS
+71 PPSPGIPPKRAKVTAEPGVPEEGPVRLAAPCFVRKLKNAAIGTGCDIRLRVVVVGNPRPSLRWYRNQEQLSQGSEEYGTLWIRDSKKEDAGVYTCVAENERGEAMTSAVLAIMDMEDS
-82 ETGEDEP
+82 ETGEDES
-89 SDPQVTQRSE
+89 SDPQVTQRSD

-151 TDASFPARG
+151 TDASIPSRG
-160 PYLRPAAWQQP
+160 PYLRPAAWPQP
-171 QGTPRQANAPAPR
+171 QGTPRQANTPAPCG
-184 SAEVRHL
+184 AEVRHL

-250 HSGPVS
+250 HRGPVS

-267 AALPLTAKPPILR
+267 AALPLTAKPPIVR
-280 SPSPRASPCLLPPT
+280 SPSPRAGTCLPLPT
-294 SAASQPA
+294 GAASQPA
-301 SRGPGVPSFT
+301 ARGPGVPSFT

-319 SVPAEYQDTVPEEY
+319 SVPVEYQDVVPEEY
-333 EEKIKKPKSSG
+333 EEKIKRPKSSA

-361 ASGRVS
+361 TSGRIS

-375 RTGSKIFERLQY
+375 RAGSRIFERLQY
-387 FEERRRSLE
+387 FEERQRSLE
-396 QADSPFPAHPW
+396 QADSTFPAHSS
-407 LPLRKTRSFDQPD
+407 LPLRKTRSFDQP
-420 YGSRRAGTLGGSRE
+420 GSGLRRASTPGGSRE
-434 DVREG
+434 DLREG
-439 GRWEPG
+439 GHWELG
-445 GTAACRRLAFRQKAA
+445 STAACRRLAFRQKAA
-460 SFDERGKFAS
+460 SFDERGKFAN
-470 RVYTIEHKFAEEL
+470 RVYAIEHKFAEEL

-515 GEPATPRAP
+515 SEPPAP
-524 RTLSSQGAGGRKPL
+524 RTPRIPSTQGAGGRKALP
-538 LPKTFPPAES
+538 PKTCPPAES
-548 THVIQHLALSSVAL
+548 THVIQHLALSSVVL

-577 KAPARGGTVAGQPT
+577 RTPAAGGGVAGQPSS
-591 EVEDAGARK
+591 VEDVAARK
-600 GPQQEGTGEVKKKE
+600 GLHQEGTGEVKKKE
-614 QWPLAQA
+614 QWPLSQA
-621 TPQGRVAL
+621 TPQGRMSL
-629 SQAGPAEG
+629 LQAGPTE
-637 STCPDGGPAGGAR
+637 SSPCPDGGPTSGAR
-650 APGAVSEALA
+650 GPRAVSEALA
-660 SRLAVPHGLYR
+660 ARLAVPHGLYR
-671 RPEAPA
+671 RPDTPT

-692 ARLERSWAGQHGTG
+692 ARLERSLAGQHGVG
-706 REVERRQTKVSEK
+706 RDVERRQMKVSEK

-761 PLEAPV
+761 PLEAPI

-776 VAVGAEVLLKCIV
+776 VVVGAEVLLKCIV

-835 YTVTAA
+835 YTVTAT

-853 SVRPGAAAAPG
+853 SVRPG
-864 QGQPGAR
+864 
-871 RRGAGKGPGSPR
+871 
-883 PRGGPSPALL
+883 
-893 AQPRGPGGA
+893 
-902 GAGRAQRAGGPA
+902 
-914 GWRRARHRRTGPGS
+914 
-928 GSGGSAVRPGPAQPG
+928 
-943 AARLGSARLGA
+943 
-954 GAAGAAPPGWERGLL
+954 
-969 RKSHLSPAVALRDI
+969 D
-983 ASPYRPVECFSPPP
+983 
-997 PARPRTP
+997 
-1004 SLLAAAE
+1004 
-1011 LGCAVG
+1011 
-1017 WASPGTPGVQ
+1017 
-1027 GGGEGCPE
+1027 
-1035 PPAQLWLLPAP
+1035 
-1046 YPASPV
+1046 
-1052 VAPAVERH
+1052 
-1060 GNLAPPLGQAS
+1060 

-1087 ESSTPQ
+1087 ESGTPQ
-1093 HRPAMKLQPRAEHGA
+1093 HQPAMKLQPRAEHGT
-1108 AHGSPES
+1108 AHGSPET
-1115 TFKAAPTFE
+1115 TFKAAPSFE

-1133 EGQDVSMSVRVRG
+1133 EGQDVSMSVRVHG

-1166 HHAEEVEGARG
+1166 HHVEEAEGVRG

-1186 ERTDTGF
+1186 EHTDTGF

-1229 DVVVGAGELA
+1229 DLVVGAGELA
-1239 LFECLV
+1239 VFECLV

-1319 FTRKLEDVDVVE
+1319 FTRKLENVDVVE

-1344 PPPVVTWTHFGQPVQ
+1344 PPPTVTWTHFGLPVQ
-1359 EGENVRIQRDRG
+1359 EGENVRIQQDGG

-1388 VVTARNAHGH
+1388 RATARNIHGH

-1431 EQAETEAECF
+1431 EQVETETECF

-1467 AGLPYP
+1467 AGMPYP
-1473 SITWFHNGS
+1473 SITWYHNGS

-1488 DRKMMQYKDVH
+1488 DRKMMQYKDIH

-1525 TCYAHLYVTDVVP
+1525 TCYAHLYVNDVVP

-1546 VASVTGRAITLTWN
+1546 VTSVTGRTIMLTWN

-1575 YVVQMQVLGTTQ
+1575 YIVQMQVLGTMQ
-1587 WLVLVAGVRDTTY
+1587 WVVLVTGVQETTY

-1625 PSPPV
+1625 PSPSV

-1644 APVILDKPD
+1644 SPVILDKPD

-1664 ITVTINHVEATVTW
+1664 VTITINHVEATVTW

-1687 QEGTC
+1687 LEGTC

-1704 RLLHVGRGAAGPLA
+1704 RLLRVGRGAAGLLT

-1728 RCTLHLRLAEA
+1728 HCTLRLCLAEA
-1739 PRFES
+1739 PRFET
-1744 IMEDIDAQEG
+1744 IMEDIDVQEG

-1832 QPAADATME
+1832 QPTTDAAME
-1841 EEALHKARRLT
+1841 EDALHKARRLT

-1873 EKSSRLDFAAKFVPG
+1873 EKSSRLDFAAKFIPG

-1921 NAVIMV
+1921 NAVIIV
-1927 MELCAKEEL
+1927 MELCAEEEL
-1936 LDRMARKPS
+1936 LDRMVRKPS

-1958 LEGICYLHQHSVLHL
+1958 LEGICYLHQHRVLHL

-1978 NLLMADSSSEQVRI
+1978 NLLMADLSSEQVRI

-2022 NQSPVSSVTD
+2022 NQAPVSSVTD
-2032 IWPVGVIAYLCL
+2032 ICL

-2107 KTLAKGKVISTD
+2107 KTLAKGKIISTD

-2180 DELPC
+2180 DELPF

-2206 DDEAIGPS
+2206 DDETTGPS
-2214 EGPRLEGVAP
+2214 EGLQPEGE
-2224 GDVSAMDWQSQGA
+2224 VSTMEWQSQGT

-2242 ALGKRPRGAGPRRPC
+2242 FLGKRPRGVGPRRPC
-2257 VEAEAP
+2257 AEVEAP

-2306 ADSALLLHQPPGT
+2306 ADSALLLQQSPGT
-2319 EEGAE
+2319 EEGA
-2324 AGREPCRALAKAA
+2324 GVVRDSRRALAKAA

-2344 KGAWG
+2344 KVTWG

-2362 RLLRGGPGDGKVSG
+2362 RLLRGSSGDSKVSG

-2388 PDKKVLRPT
+2388 PDKKVPRSG
-2397 RLEPPAPAVPR
+2397 RLEAPAVPR
-2408 LVRAASSEATSLRLL
+2408 LVRAASSEATSPRLL
-2423 PAEHQLQKSSS
+2423 PSECRLQKSSS

-2452 LEIPVARLEAQRL
+2452 LEIPVACLETQRL

-2476 TRPPVSPDAPS
+2476 ARPTVTSDTPS
-2487 PPTPPVVETAIPRA
+2487 PTPPAAETTA
-2501 PAAKAALGKRR
+2501 PQAPPEKAGSRR
-2512 VPEERGQP
+2512 RRTPEEHSQP
-2520 RASTATT
+2520 EASTAATT
-2527 TTGKKPTAGG
+2527 TVKKAMVRE
-2537 QEEKTPTKAAGASG
+2537 QEKSPAKAVGPITSQP
-2551 EGAART
+2551 
-2557 GAPAPPQPLAPGT
+2557 PAPGPQT
-2570 QAPKTSSYAKVMQA
+2570 HIKSSYAKMMQA
-2584 MGAVRGGEPATEE
+2584 MGAVQVGEPTTEE
-2597 ASRPPPATPAE
+2597 PPPTTKESPSTIEETPSTTRETPPAS
-2608 PPAPAPAP
+2608 PAKPPTPAPAL
-2616 ASRRE
+2616 RRE
-2621 VQPAGSASSLLIQDI
+2621 VKPTGSSSSLVIQDI

-2651 SSLSRGLKLLTR
+2651 SSLTRGLKLLTR
-2663 SRSEDRHLAGPPARD
+2663 SRSEDRHLASPPVSD

-2692 LRRDRPTG
+2692 LRRDRPIG

-2707 VQDLHEVEKDRGFL
+2707 VQDLHEVEKDRGFF
-2721 RRMSVLLRRTPPA
+2721 RRMSVLLKRTPPA
-2734 ERKKSRG
+2734 ERKRSMG

-2753 RFSWSLAL
+2753 RFSWSMAMAS
-2761 GGSKERRDS
+2761 SKERRDS

-2777 GAGGESESPAVA
+2777 GGGGESESPAMAV
-2789 MRRKI
+2789 RRKI

-2805 RSLSDERPEGEGP
+2805 RSVSDERPEGEGP
-2818 GELRRASSEGE
+2818 RELRRTSSEGE
-2829 SLRPGPPPAPAPSS
+2829 SLRPAPAPSS
-2843 ESLCSESSARSSASA
+2843 ESLRSEGSTGSSASA
-2858 KGERRGGLPPAPGGP
+2858 KGGGD
-2873 AAMGAAG
+2873 
-2880 TATAARPRSQLP
+2880 
-2892 RVPAGGGES
+2892 S

-2912 SRGKKEKV
+2912 SRGKKEKM

-2929 LLREEGPAAGRP
+2929 LLQEEALAAGRP
-2941 HAPSESDFPPV
+2941 HAPSESDFPPI

-2982 VWMKDKRSLQPDNA
+2982 LWMKDKKSLQPDSA

-3009 TIAKVSRKDA
+3009 TITKVSRKDA
-3019 GLYECAAANALGT
+3019 GLYECAAANILGT

-3095 TDCYFNV
+3095 VDCYFNV
-3102 TELPPGSAAK
+3102 TDLPPGSTAR

-3117 VNKAGQGPYSSPSGK
+3117 VNKAGQGPYSSPSAK
-3132 VHLEAADARAAP
+3132 VHLEAPSTPHSWLTATWLIPSFAPSDAQVAA
-3144 AKDIAVPV
+3144 AKDVAVPVPIPV
-3152 PEKVASSRSTQTPVG
+3152 PEKVASSRSTQTPVEQPESLTAG
-3167 QLEPPAVGATPTTP
+3167 VPPTTP
-3181 PRKHKGVVQK
+3181 PRKHKG
-3191 ADGAAQ
+3191 
-3197 ADVPPGVLQPPT
+3197 
-3209 PSKEGPQP
+3209 
-3217 DPELPPD
+3217 
-3224 ITVCVPP
+3224 
-3231 ELMFTPPRT
+3231 
-3240 VASPH
+3240 
-3245 TDTPAQ
+3245 
-3251 GSPVPPTDMSPPPR
+3251 GSPAPPTDTSPPSQ
-3265 APSPSKIS
+3265 ALSPSKS
-3273 PVSPASTTP
+3273 PPASS
-3282 VSAPTPS
+3282 VSSTSSPAPTPS
-3289 PTPNAAPVRKMPPY
+3289 PTPNTEPARKMPPY

-3312 PTSSSPQEPPATAPS
+3312 PTSPPVPEPTTAPTPS

-3332 AASGTPGVKDS
+3332 AESGVPGAKDS
-3343 TALRQGVPQKPYT
+3343 SALRQGVPQKPYT

-3442 RFRYSEDDVVSYVL
+3442 RYGWAQAGQGQLLVQDCPLMPLAPRFRYSEDDVVSYIL
-3456 QLLQGLEYLHSR
+3456 QLLQGLEYLHGR

-3478 NVIISGMNALKI
+3478 NIIVSGTNALKI

-3499 NPLVLRQLGRRVGT
+3499 NPLVLRQLGRRAGT

-3528 SAADVWGVGVL
+3528 SAADIWGVGVL

-3571 LYPNVSQSAALF
+3571 LYPNVSQTAALF
-3583 IRKVLA
+3583 IRKVLT
-3589 VHPWSRPTVKD
+3589 VQPWSRPTVKD

-3625 RLKEFLVEHQ
+3625 RLKEFLVDHQ

-3648 LRSYQGGQPPGPQ
+3648 LRSYQGGQ

>member
-1 MSLSLLL
+1 
-8 PLWKR
+8 
-13 SFPLLQETKL
+13 
-23 RLSLQVTVMPPA
+23 
-35 LALPPPRAAWALL
+35 
-48 SCPWSRWVCKG
+48 
-59 QHQPGLLPPCSL
+59 
-71 TPCSPPPSPDS
+71 
-82 ETGEDEP
+82 
-89 SDPQVTQRSE
+89 
-99 LQDETAFST
+99 
-108 PTGGSDTLVD
+108 
-118 ASMNTTPTSVLALSQ
+118 
-133 AEERSSWSGSQQ
+133 
-145 TVVEKE
+145 
-151 TDASFPARG
+151 
-160 PYLRPAAWQQP
+160 
-171 QGTPRQANAPAPR
+171 
-184 SAEVRHL
+184 
-191 GVEPLVRASRA
+191 
-202 NLVGTSWGSEDSL
+202 
-215 SVASDPYGSAFSLYR
+215 
-230 GRALSL
+230 
-236 HVSIPQGGYRRDDL
+236 
-250 HSGPVS
+250 
-256 PKPGAE
+256 
-262 PPRSP
+262 
-267 AALPLTAKPPILR
+267 
-280 SPSPRASPCLLPPT
+280 
-294 SAASQPA
+294 
-301 SRGPGVPSFT
+301 
-311 PVTPRKKS
+311 
-319 SVPAEYQDTVPEEY
+319 
-333 EEKIKKPKSSG
+333 
-344 YSQGST
+344 
-350 QESRPQTPMSD
+350 
-361 ASGRVS
+361 
-367 VRASPKLV
+367 
-375 RTGSKIFERLQY
+375 
-387 FEERRRSLE
+387 
-396 QADSPFPAHPW
+396 
-407 LPLRKTRSFDQPD
+407 
-420 YGSRRAGTLGGSRE
+420 
-434 DVREG
+434 
-439 GRWEPG
+439 
-445 GTAACRRLAFRQKAA
+445 
-460 SFDERGKFAS
+460 
-470 RVYTIEHKFAEEL
+470 
-483 TRIKRTVSKQQLR
+483 
-496 RSQEL
+496 
-501 CKAGLPPAPSPPAA
+501 
-515 GEPATPRAP
+515 
-524 RTLSSQGAGGRKPL
+524 
-538 LPKTFPPAES
+538 
-548 THVIQHLALSSVAL
+548 
-562 VGPDGEPEPGGQRGR
+562 
-577 KAPARGGTVAGQPT
+577 
-591 EVEDAGARK
+591 
-600 GPQQEGTGEVKKKE
+600 
-614 QWPLAQA
+614 
-621 TPQGRVAL
+621 
-629 SQAGPAEG
+629 
-637 STCPDGGPAGGAR
+637 
-650 APGAVSEALA
+650 
-660 SRLAVPHGLYR
+660 
-671 RPEAPA
+671 
-677 EVRFLPWAKPGMEQE
+677 
-692 ARLERSWAGQHGTG
+692 
-706 REVERRQTKVSEK
+706 
-719 KESGRM
+719 
-725 AQEGRSTRSKGKGRR
+725 
-740 ARPTSPELESSDD
+740 
-753 SYVSAGED
+753 
-761 PLEAPV
+761 
-767 FEIPIQDMA
+767 
-776 VAVGAEVLLKCIV
+776 
-789 TANPQPEVSWRKD
+789 
-802 GVPLRSSTTRPIKAE
+802 
-817 GERHTLLV
+817 
-825 RSARVADAGL
+825 
-835 YTVTAA
+835 
-841 NEVGA
+841 
-846 TCCSAIL
+846 
-853 SVRPGAAAAPG
+853 
-864 QGQPGAR
+864 
-871 RRGAGKGPGSPR
+871 
-883 PRGGPSPALL
+883 
-893 AQPRGPGGA
+893 
-902 GAGRAQRAGGPA
+902 
-914 GWRRARHRRTGPGS
+914 
-928 GSGGSAVRPGPAQPG
+928 
-943 AARLGSARLGA
+943 
-954 GAAGAAPPGWERGLL
+954 
-969 RKSHLSPAVALRDI
+969 
-983 ASPYRPVECFSPPP
+983 
-997 PARPRTP
+997 
-1004 SLLAAAE
+1004 
-1011 LGCAVG
+1011 
-1017 WASPGTPGVQ
+1017 
-1027 GGGEGCPE
+1027 
-1035 PPAQLWLLPAP
+1035 
-1046 YPASPV
+1046 
-1052 VAPAVERH
+1052 
-1060 GNLAPPLGQAS
+1060 
-1071 PITSD
+1071 
-1076 EEYLSPLEEFP
+1076 
-1087 ESSTPQ
+1087 
-1093 HRPAMKLQPRAEHGA
+1093 
-1108 AHGSPES
+1108 
-1115 TFKAAPTFE
+1115 
-1124 VSLSDQSVL
+1124 
-1133 EGQDVSMSVRVRG
+1133 
-1146 EPKPI
+1146 
-1151 IYWLRNRQP
+1151 
-1160 VKYGRR
+1160 
-1166 HHAEEVEGARG
+1166 
-1177 LFTLHILAA
+1177 
-1186 ERTDTGF
+1186 
-1193 YTCKA
+1193 
-1198 VNEYGTKQCE
+1198 
-1208 AKLEVRARPEC
+1208 ARPEC

-1239 LFECLV
+1239 HFECLV

-1344 PPPVVTWTHFGQPVQ
+1344 PPPAVTWTHFGQPVQ
-1359 EGENVRIQRDRG
+1359 EGENVRIQQDGG

-1388 VVTARNAHGH
+1388 AVTARNAHGH

-1482 RIDSTD
+1482 RIDSTE

-1546 VASVTGRAITLTWN
+1546 VALVTGRAITLTWN
-1560 KPKWLDTAIDPNSVT
+1560 KPRWLDTAIDPNSVT
-1575 YVVQMQVLGTTQ
+1575 YVVQMQVLGTMQ

-1625 PSPPV
+1625 PSPPA
-1630 GPVQLLDRGPYLEE
+1630 GPVQLLDRGPYLQE

-1664 ITVTINHVEATVTW
+1664 VTITINHVEATVTW

-1704 RLLHVGRGAAGPLA
+1704 RLLCVGRGAVGPLT

-1728 RCTLHLRLAEA
+1728 RCTLRLRLAEA

-1754 ETPRFAVVVEGKP
+1754 ETPRFVVVVEGKP

-1799 LGAAEPDSGVYTC
+1799 LGSVESDSGVYTC

-1832 QPAADATME
+1832 QPAADAAME

-1927 MELCAKEEL
+1927 MELYPPGTALGACGVGGE
-1936 LDRMARKPS
+1936 RVS
-1945 VCESE
+1945 
-1950 VRSYMRQV
+1950 
-1958 LEGICYLHQHSVLHL
+1958 
-1973 DIKPE
+1973 PE

-2180 DELPC
+2180 DELPF

-2206 DDEAIGPS
+2206 DDEAVGPS
-2214 EGPRLEGVAP
+2214 EGPWLEGVTP
-2224 GDVSAMDWQSQGA
+2224 GDVSAMEWQSQGV

-2242 ALGKRPRGAGPRRPC
+2242 ALGKRPRGTGLRRPC

-2277 EYPRKAMRKGSSLES
+2277 EYSRKAMRKGSSLES

-2319 EEGAE
+2319 EEGSG
-2324 AGREPCRALAKAA
+2324 AGRDPRRVLAKAA

-2344 KGAWG
+2344 KGVWG

-2362 RLLRGGPGDGKVSG
+2362 RLLRGTPGDGKVSG

-2388 PDKKVLRPT
+2388 PDKKVPRPT

-2408 LVRAASSEATSLRLL
+2408 L
-2423 PAEHQLQKSSS
+2423 
-2434 FSHGDA
+2434 
-2440 EPVVRHRRSGAP
+2440 
-2452 LEIPVARLEAQRL
+2452 
-2465 KESPSLSALSD
+2465 ESPSLSALSD
-2476 TRPPVSPDAPS
+2476 ARPPAPPDAPG
-2487 PPTPPVVETAIPRA
+2487 PPTPPVVETTVPRA
-2501 PAAKAALGKRR
+2501 PAAMAAVGRR
-2512 VPEERGQP
+2512 RLPEDRGQP
-2520 RASTATT
+2520 GASMATV

-2537 QEEKTPTKAAGASG
+2537 QEEKTPTKAAGGSG
-2551 EGAART
+2551 EGAARMGVPT
-2557 GAPAPPQPLAPGT
+2557 PLQPPAPGP

-2584 MGAVRGGEPATEE
+2584 MGAVPGGQPATEE
-2597 ASRPPPATPAE
+2597 PPHPPPAPPPPPPTPPPPPAE
-2608 PPAPAPAP
+2608 PPTPAPAPAPAP
-2616 ASRRE
+2616 ASKKE
-2621 VQPAGSASSLLIQDI
+2621 VKPTGSSSSLIIQDI

-2651 SSLSRGLKLLTR
+2651 SSLTRGLKLLTR
-2663 SRSEDRHLAGPPARD
+2663 SRSEDRHLAGPPAPD

-2692 LRRDRPTG
+2692 LRRDHPIG
-2700 LAAKSKS
+2700 LVAKSKS
-2707 VQDLHEVEKDRGFL
+2707 VQDLHEAEKDRGFL
-2721 RRMSVLLRRTPPA
+2721 RRMSVLLKRTPPA

-2741 EDGGSETPSSGR
+2741 EDGGSETPSGR
-2753 RFSWSLAL
+2753 RRLSWSLAM
-2761 GGSKERRDS
+2761 GSKERRDS

-2777 GAGGESESPAVA
+2777 GGGGESESPVVAV
-2789 MRRKI
+2789 RRKI

-2818 GELRRASSEGE
+2818 GDLRRASSEGD
-2829 SLRPGPPPAPAPSS
+2829 SLQPGPPPAPAPSS
-2843 ESLCSESSARSSASA
+2843 ESLRSEGSTRSSTSA
-2858 KGERRGGLPPAPGGP
+2858 KGEQGGGVPPAPRGP
-2873 AAMGAAG
+2873 AAMGTEG
-2880 TATAARPRSQLP
+2880 TAALARPHSQLTLLP
-2892 RVPAGGGES
+2892 TGGGES

-2920 ASQPSIPSS
+2920 ASQPNIPSS
-2929 LLREEGPAAGRP
+2929 ILREEGPATGRP
-2941 HAPSESDFPPV
+2941 HTPSESDFPPV

-2982 VWMKDKRSLQPDNA
+2982 LWMKDKRSLQPDNA

-3095 TDCYFNV
+3095 ADCYFNV
-3102 TELPPGSAAK
+3102 TELPPGSTAK

-3117 VNKAGQGPYSSPSGK
+3117 VNKAGQGPYSNPSGK
-3132 VHLEAADARAAP
+3132 VHLEAAGERALSHGTWGSCGAGCGAHRLHPTSGLPLPGSHLPLLRTDARAAP
-3144 AKDIAVPV
+3144 AKDIAI

-3167 QLEPPAVGATPTTP
+3167 QLEPPAVAAPPTTP
-3181 PRKHKGVVQK
+3181 PRKHKAAVQK

-3197 ADVPPGVLQPPT
+3197 AGTPPGVLQPP
-3209 PSKEGPQP
+3209 
-3217 DPELPPD
+3217 
-3224 ITVCVPP
+3224 
-3231 ELMFTPPRT
+3231 
-3240 VASPH
+3240 APH
-3245 TDTPAQ
+3245 L
-3251 GSPVPPTDMSPPPR
+3251 
-3265 APSPSKIS
+3265 S
-3273 PVSPASTTP
+3273 PVSPASTAP
-3282 VSAPTPS
+3282 GSAPTLS
-3289 PTPNAAPVRKMPPY
+3289 PTPNAAPTRKMPPY

-3312 PTSSSPQEPPATAPS
+3312 PTSPPPQEPSSTTPS
-3327 SKEPP
+3327 SKESP
-3332 AASGTPGVKDS
+3332 SESEVPGAKDG

-3442 RFRYSEDDVVSYVL
+3442 RYGWAWGRWQQPPAWDHLLMPLAPRFRYSEDDVVTYVL
-3456 QLLQGLEYLHSR
+3456 QLLQGLEYLHGR

-3478 NVIISGMNALKI
+3478 NVVVSGMNALKI

-3513 LEYMSPEVVKGDPVG
+3513 LEFMSPEVVKGDPVG

-3553 DPIET
+3553 DPVET

-3571 LYPNVSQSAALF
+3571 LYPNVSQTAALF

-3648 LRSYQGGQPPGPQ
+3648 LRSYQGGQ

>member
-1 MSLSLLL
+1 MHRAQGRGGMS
-8 PLWKR
+8 R
-13 SFPLLQETKL
+13 AGGE
-23 RLSLQVTVMPPA
+23 
-35 LALPPPRAAWALL
+35 PRAA
-48 SCPWSRWVCKG
+48 
-59 QHQPGLLPPCSL
+59 
-71 TPCSPPPSPDS
+71 PPSPGIPPKRAKVTAEPGAPEEGPARPAAPVFVRKLKNAAIGTGCDIRLRVVAVGNPRPNLRWYRNEELLAPRGEEYGTLWIRDSKKEDAGVYTCIAENERGEAMTSAVLAIIDMEDS

-133 AEERSSWSGSQQ
+133 TEERSSWSGSQQ

-151 TDASFPARG
+151 TDASLLARG

-171 QGTPRQANAPAPR
+171 QGTPRQANAPALR
-184 SAEVRHL
+184 GAEVRHL

-236 HVSIPQGGYRRDDL
+236 HVSIPQGGYRRDDP

-280 SPSPRASPCLLPPT
+280 SPSPRAGLCLPPP
-294 SAASQPA
+294 AAATSQPA
-301 SRGPGVPSFT
+301 ARGPGVPSFT

-319 SVPAEYQDTVPEEY
+319 SVPTEYQDTVPEEY

-375 RTGSKIFERLQY
+375 RAGSKIFERLQY

-396 QADSPFPAHPW
+396 QADSPFPAHPC
-407 LPLRKTRSFDQPD
+407 LPLRKARSFDQPGS
-420 YGSRRAGTLGGSRE
+420 GSRRAGTLGGSRE

-439 GRWEPG
+439 SRWEPG

-460 SFDERGKFAS
+460 SFDERGKFAG
-470 RVYTIEHKFAEEL
+470 RVYAIEHKFAEEL

-515 GEPATPRAP
+515 GEPAAPRAP
-524 RTLSSQGAGGRKPL
+524 RTPSSQGAGGRKAL

-577 KAPARGGTVAGQPT
+577 KAPARGGVAAGQPT

-621 TPQGRVAL
+621 TPQGRAAL

-637 STCPDGGPAGGAR
+637 TLCPDGGPASGAR
-650 APGAVSEALA
+650 GPGAVSEAVA
-660 SRLAVPHGLYR
+660 ARLAVPHGLYR
-671 RPEAPA
+671 RPEAPV

-692 ARLERSWAGQHGTG
+692 ARLERSWAGQHGLG

-719 KESGRM
+719 KDSGRT

-761 PLEAPV
+761 PLEAPI

-853 SVRPGAAAAPG
+853 SVRP
-864 QGQPGAR
+864 
-871 RRGAGKGPGSPR
+871 
-883 PRGGPSPALL
+883 
-893 AQPRGPGGA
+893 
-902 GAGRAQRAGGPA
+902 
-914 GWRRARHRRTGPGS
+914 
-928 GSGGSAVRPGPAQPG
+928 
-943 AARLGSARLGA
+943 
-954 GAAGAAPPGWERGLL
+954 
-969 RKSHLSPAVALRDI
+969 
-983 ASPYRPVECFSPPP
+983 
-997 PARPRTP
+997 
-1004 SLLAAAE
+1004 
-1011 LGCAVG
+1011 
-1017 WASPGTPGVQ
+1017 
-1027 GGGEGCPE
+1027 
-1035 PPAQLWLLPAP
+1035 
-1046 YPASPV
+1046 
-1052 VAPAVERH
+1052 APAVERH

-1087 ESSTPQ
+1087 ESGTPQ

-1115 TFKAAPTFE
+1115 TFKSAPTFE
-1124 VSLSDQSVL
+1124 VALLDQSVL

-1166 HHAEEVEGARG
+1166 HHTEEAEGARG

-1219 QSLAIVVPLQ
+1219 QSLAVVVPLQ

-1344 PPPVVTWTHFGQPVQ
+1344 PPPAVTWTHFGQPVQ
-1359 EGENVRIQRDRG
+1359 EGENVRIQRDGG

-1388 VVTARNAHGH
+1388 AVTARNAHGH

-1664 ITVTINHVEATVTW
+1664 ITITINHVEATVTW
-1678 KRGGQVLGE
+1678 KRGGQVLEE

-1704 RLLHVGRGAAGPLA
+1704 RLLRVGRAATGPLA
-1718 CEVSNRHGTA
+1718 CEVSNCHGTA
-1728 RCTLHLRLAEA
+1728 RCTLRLRLAEA

-1832 QPAADATME
+1832 QPTADAAME

-1873 EKSSRLDFAAKFVPG
+1873 EKSSLLDFAAKFVPG

-1927 MELCAKEEL
+1927 MELCAEEEL

-1958 LEGICYLHQHSVLHL
+1958 LEGICYLHQHSILHL

-2022 NQSPVSSVTD
+2022 NQSPISSVTD

-2180 DELPC
+2180 DELPF

-2214 EGPRLEGVAP
+2214 EGPRQEGVVP
-2224 GDVSAMDWQSQGA
+2224 GDISAMEWQSQGV

-2242 ALGKRPRGAGPRRPC
+2242 ALGKRPRGTGPRRPC
-2257 VEAEAP
+2257 AETEAP

-2319 EEGAE
+2319 EEGTE
-2324 AGREPCRALAKAA
+2324 TGRDPRRALAKAA
-2337 SMELPRR
+2337 SMELLRR

-2388 PDKKVLRPT
+2388 PDKKVPRPT
-2397 RLEPPAPAVPR
+2397 RLEPPVPAVPR
-2408 LVRAASSEATSLRLL
+2408 LVRAASSEATSPRLL

-2452 LEIPVARLEAQRL
+2452 LEIPVACLEAQRL

-2476 TRPPVSPDAPS
+2476 ARPPAPPDAPG
-2487 PPTPPVVETAIPRA
+2487 PPTPPAVEATVPRA
-2501 PAAKAALGKRR
+2501 PAAKAALGRR
-2512 VPEERGQP
+2512 HVPEEHSQP
-2520 RASTATT
+2520 GASTAAT

-2537 QEEKTPTKAAGASG
+2537 QEEKTPTKAAGASR
-2551 EGAART
+2551 EGTART
-2557 GAPAPPQPLAPGT
+2557 GAPAPLQPPVPGT
-2570 QAPKTSSYAKVMQA
+2570 QAPKMSSYAKVMQA
-2584 MGAVRGGEPATEE
+2584 MGAVQSGEPATEE
-2597 ASRPPPATPAE
+2597 APRPLPATPTE
-2608 PPAPAPAP
+2608 SPVPAPAPALRKEVKP
-2616 ASRRE
+2616 AS
-2621 VQPAGSASSLLIQDI
+2621 SSSSLLIQDI
-2636 DSEEVFEAKFKRGRE
+2636 DSEEIFEAKFKRGRE

-2663 SRSEDRHLAGPPARD
+2663 SRSEDRHLAGPPVPD

-2692 LRRDRPTG
+2692 LRRDRPAG

-2721 RRMSVLLRRTPPA
+2721 RRMSVLLKRTPPA

-2741 EDGGSETPSSGR
+2741 EDGGGETPSSGR

-2770 ESLKSEP
+2770 ESLKSES

-2789 MRRKI
+2789 VRRKI

-2818 GELRRASSEGE
+2818 GDLRRASSEGE

-2843 ESLCSESSARSSASA
+2843 ESLRSEGSTHSSASA
-2858 KGERRGGLPPAPGGP
+2858 K
-2873 AAMGAAG
+2873 
-2880 TATAARPRSQLP
+2880 
-2892 RVPAGGGES
+2892 GGGES

-2941 HAPSESDFPPV
+2941 HTPSESDFPPV

-2982 VWMKDKRSLQPDNA
+2982 VWMKDKRSLQPDNV

-3095 TDCYFNV
+3095 ADCYFNV
-3102 TELPPGSAAK
+3102 TELPPRSAAK

-3117 VNKAGQGPYSSPSGK
+3117 VNKAGQGPYSTPSGK
-3132 VHLEAADARAAP
+3132 VYLEAADAQAAP
-3144 AKDIAVPV
+3144 AKDIAIPVPV
-3152 PEKVASSRSTQTPVG
+3152 PDKVASSRSTQTPVG
-3167 QLEPPAVGATPTTP
+3167 QLEPPATGLPPTTP

-3197 ADVPPGVLQPPT
+3197 AGMPPGVLQSPAPRE
-3209 PSKEGPQP
+3209 EGLRP
-3217 DPELPPD
+3217 DPKLPPD
-3224 ITVCVPP
+3224 ITVCMPP
-3231 ELMFTPPRT
+3231 ELIFTPPQT

-3245 TDTPAQ
+3245 TDTPTR
-3251 GSPVPPTDMSPPPR
+3251 GSPAPPTDTGPPSR
-3265 APSPSKIS
+3265 APSPSKFSPIS
-3273 PVSPASTTP
+3273 PVSTTP
-3282 VSAPTPS
+3282 DSAPTLS
-3289 PTPNAAPVRKMPPY
+3289 PTPNAAPTRKMPPY

-3312 PTSSSPQEPPATAPS
+3312 PTSPPTSPPTQDTPPTAPS
-3327 SKEPP
+3327 SKETP
-3332 AASGTPGVKDS
+3332 AESGVPGAKDG

-3478 NVIISGMNALKI
+3478 NVVVSGMNALKI

>member
-1 MSLSLLL
+1 MSR
-8 PLWKR
+8 PPHP
-13 SFPLLQETKL
+13 FP
-23 RLSLQVTVMPPA
+23 
-35 LALPPPRAAWALL
+35 
-48 SCPWSRWVCKG
+48 
-59 QHQPGLLPPCSL
+59 
-71 TPCSPPPSPDS
+71 PDS

-145 TVVEKE
+145 TVLEKE
-151 TDASFPARG
+151 TEASLSARG
-160 PYLRPAAWQQP
+160 PYLRPAAWPQS
-171 QGTPRQANAPAPR
+171 QGTPRQANAPAPC

-236 HVSIPQGGYRRDDL
+236 HVSIPQGGYRRDDP
-250 HSGPVS
+250 HSGSVS

-262 PPRSP
+262 APRSP
-267 AALPLTAKPPILR
+267 AALPLTAKPPIIR
-280 SPSPRASPCLLPPT
+280 SPSPRGGLCLPSST
-294 SAASQPA
+294 GATSQPA
-301 SRGPGVPSFT
+301 ARGPGVPSST

-319 SVPAEYQDTVPEEY
+319 LVPAEYQDTVPEEY

-344 YSQGST
+344 YSHGST

-361 ASGRVS
+361 TSGRVS

-375 RTGSKIFERLQY
+375 RAGSKIFERLQY
-387 FEERRRSLE
+387 FEERQRSLE
-396 QADSPFPAHPW
+396 RSDSPCPM
-407 LPLRKTRSFDQPD
+407 PLRKTRSFDQP
-420 YGSRRAGTLGGSRE
+420 GTSSRRPSTLGGSRE
-434 DVREG
+434 DIQEG
-439 GRWEPG
+439 GRWELG
-445 GTAACRRLAFRQKAA
+445 STAACRRLAFRQKAA

-470 RVYTIEHKFAEEL
+470 RVYAIEHKFAEEL

-501 CKAGLPPAPSPPAA
+501 CKAGLPPSPSPPAA
-515 GEPATPRAP
+515 SEPAAP
-524 RTLSSQGAGGRKPL
+524 RVPHTPSSQGAGGHKA
-538 LPKTFPPAES
+538 LPTKTSPSES

-562 VGPDGEPEPGGQRGR
+562 VGPDAEPEPGGQRGR
-577 KAPARGGTVAGQPT
+577 KGPARGSAVTGQPV
-591 EVEDAGARK
+591 EVEDAGTRK
-600 GPQQEGTGEVKKKE
+600 GLQQEGTGEVKKKE
-614 QWPLAQA
+614 QWLLAQA
-621 TPQGRVAL
+621 TPRGRAPM
-629 SQAGPAEG
+629 SQAGPTEG
-637 STCPDGGPAGGAR
+637 SLCLDGSPASGAR
-650 APGAVSEALA
+650 APGAVSESLA
-660 SRLAVPHGLYR
+660 ARLAVPHGLYR
-671 RPEAPA
+671 RPEAPM

-692 ARLERSWAGQHGTG
+692 ARLERSWGGQHSTG
-706 REVERRQTKVSEK
+706 REVEKRQTKVSEK

-761 PLEAPV
+761 PLEAPI

-776 VAVGAEVLLKCIV
+776 VTVGAEVLLKCIV

-802 GVPLRSSTTRPIKAE
+802 GVPLRSTTTRPIKAE

-835 YTVTAA
+835 YTVTAS

-853 SVRPGAAAAPG
+853 SVRP
-864 QGQPGAR
+864 
-871 RRGAGKGPGSPR
+871 
-883 PRGGPSPALL
+883 
-893 AQPRGPGGA
+893 
-902 GAGRAQRAGGPA
+902 
-914 GWRRARHRRTGPGS
+914 
-928 GSGGSAVRPGPAQPG
+928 
-943 AARLGSARLGA
+943 
-954 GAAGAAPPGWERGLL
+954 
-969 RKSHLSPAVALRDI
+969 
-983 ASPYRPVECFSPPP
+983 
-997 PARPRTP
+997 
-1004 SLLAAAE
+1004 
-1011 LGCAVG
+1011 
-1017 WASPGTPGVQ
+1017 
-1027 GGGEGCPE
+1027 
-1035 PPAQLWLLPAP
+1035 
-1046 YPASPV
+1046 
-1052 VAPAVERH
+1052 APAVERH
-1060 GNLAPPLGQAS
+1060 GNLPPPLGQAS

-1108 AHGSPES
+1108 AHGSPQS

-1166 HHAEEVEGARG
+1166 HHAEEAEGVRG

-1186 ERTDTGF
+1186 EHSDTGF

-1229 DVVVGAGELA
+1229 DLVVGAGELA
-1239 LFECLV
+1239 LFECMV

-1344 PPPVVTWTHFGQPVQ
+1344 PTPTVTWTHFGQPVQ
-1359 EGENVRIQRDRG
+1359 EGENVRIQRDGG

-1381 SEDEGQY
+1381 SEDEGRY
-1388 VVTARNAHGH
+1388 VVTARNAHGN

-1431 EQAETEAECF
+1431 EQVEMETECF

-1488 DRKMMQYKDVH
+1488 DRKMMQYKDIH
-1499 RLVFTA
+1499 RLVFTS

-1538 TPPDGPPT
+1538 TPPDGPPN

-1560 KPKWLDTAIDPNSVT
+1560 KPKWLDTAIDPKSVT
-1575 YVVQMQVLGTTQ
+1575 YTVQMQVLGTTQ
-1587 WLVLVAGVRDTTY
+1587 WLVLVAGVQGTTY

-1664 ITVTINHVEATVTW
+1664 ITITINHVEATVIW

-1687 QEGTC
+1687 LEDVC
-1692 EVTMPDDDQHCL
+1692 EVMMPDDDQHCL
-1704 RLLHVGRGAAGPLA
+1704 RLLCVGQGAAGPLT

-1728 RCTLHLRLAEA
+1728 RCTLQLRLAEA

-1832 QPAADATME
+1832 QPAADASME

-1873 EKSSRLDFAAKFVPG
+1873 EKSSHLDFAAKFVPG

-1927 MELCAKEEL
+1927 MELCAEEEL

-1950 VRSYMRQV
+1950 VRSYMRQI
-1958 LEGICYLHQHSVLHL
+1958 LEGLCYLHQHMVLHL

-1997 AQELTPEE
+1997 AQELTPKEA
-2005 PQYCKYGTPEFV
+2005 QYCKYGTPEFV

-2032 IWPVGVIAYLCL
+2032 VWPVGVIAYLCL

-2107 KTLAKGKVISTD
+2107 KTLAKGKVISTN

-2180 DELPC
+2180 DELPF

-2214 EGPRLEGVAP
+2214 EGVWQEGVYP
-2224 GDVSAMDWQSQGA
+2224 GDVSAMEWQSQGT
-2237 GKPGV
+2237 GKPAVG
-2242 ALGKRPRGAGPRRPC
+2242 LGKRPRGTVPRRPSA
-2257 VEAEAP
+2257 EAEAP

-2292 PGSARRGELKRGGS
+2292 PGSTRRGELKRGGS
-2306 ADSALLLHQPPGT
+2306 ADSALLPGT
-2319 EEGAE
+2319 TERAE
-2324 AGREPCRALAKAA
+2324 AGREPRRPLAKAA

-2344 KGAWG
+2344 KGTFG

-2362 RLLRGGPGDGKVSG
+2362 RLLRSGPGDGKVSG

-2383 TLGVG
+2383 TLGVS
-2388 PDKKVLRPT
+2388 PDKKVPRPT
-2397 RLEPPAPAVPR
+2397 RLEPPVPAVPR
-2408 LVRAASSEATSLRLL
+2408 LVRAASSEATSPHVL
-2423 PAEHQLQKSSS
+2423 PTERRLQKSSS

-2452 LEIPVARLEAQRL
+2452 LEIPVAHMEAQQL

-2476 TRPPVSPDAPS
+2476 ARPSMPLDAPG
-2487 PPTPPVVETAIPRA
+2487 PPTPTAVEVAIPQA
-2501 PAAKAALGKRR
+2501 PTAKAALGRR
-2512 VPEERGQP
+2512 QIPEDHSQP
-2520 RASTATT
+2520 RASATAS
-2527 TTGKKPTAGG
+2527 TTGKKPMARG
-2537 QEEKTPTKAAGASG
+2537 QEEKTPTRAAGASG

-2557 GAPAPPQPLAPGT
+2557 GAPSPSLPMAPGT
-2570 QAPKTSSYAKVMQA
+2570 QGPQTSSYAKVMQA
-2584 MGAVRGGEPATEE
+2584 MGAIQGGDPATEQ
-2597 ASRPPPATPAE
+2597 APQPPLAIPTE
-2608 PPAPAPAP
+2608 HSVTTSAPAPE
-2616 ASRRE
+2616 SGRE
-2621 VQPAGSASSLLIQDI
+2621 PKPSGSSSSLLIQDI

-2663 SRSEDRHLAGPPARD
+2663 SRSEDRHLAGPPD
-2678 EGIYRP
+2678 DGIYRP
-2684 TPAGVPLE
+2684 MPAGVPLE
-2692 LRRDRPTG
+2692 MRRDRISG
-2700 LAAKSKS
+2700 LVAKSKS
-2707 VQDLHEVEKDRGFL
+2707 VQDLHEVEKDRGFI
-2721 RRMSVLLRRTPPA
+2721 RRMSVLLKRTPPA

-2741 EDGGSETPSSGR
+2741 EDGGSETPTGR
-2753 RFSWSLAL
+2753 RRLSWNLAL
-2761 GGSKERRDS
+2761 GSSKERRDS
-2770 ESLKSEP
+2770 ESLKSESR
-2777 GAGGESESPAVA
+2777 GGGESESPVVAV
-2789 MRRKI
+2789 RRKI

-2805 RSLSDERPEGEGP
+2805 RSVSDERQEGEGP
-2818 GELRRASSEGE
+2818 AELRRTSSEGE

-2843 ESLCSESSARSSASA
+2843 ESLRSEGSTSSA
-2858 KGERRGGLPPAPGGP
+2858 KG
-2873 AAMGAAG
+2873 
-2880 TATAARPRSQLP
+2880 
-2892 RVPAGGGES
+2892 GGEN

-2912 SRGKKEKV
+2912 SRSKEKV
-2920 ASQPSIPSS
+2920 SSQPSIPSS
-2929 LLREEGPAAGRP
+2929 LLRDEGPAAGRP
-2941 HAPSESDFPPV
+2941 YVPSESDFPPI

-2982 VWMKDKRSLQPDNA
+2982 LWMKDKRSLQPDSM

-3009 TIAKVSRKDA
+3009 TITKVSRKDA
-3019 GLYECAAANALGT
+3019 GLYECAAANTLGT

-3086 EWKIVSTGI
+3086 EWKIISTGI
-3095 TDCYFNV
+3095 IDCYFNV
-3102 TELPPGSAAK
+3102 TELPPGSTAR

-3117 VNKAGQGPYSSPSGK
+3117 VNKAGQGPYSPPSGK
-3132 VHLEAADARAAP
+3132 VHLEAEDARAAP
-3144 AKDIAVPV
+3144 AKDIAVHV
-3152 PEKVASSRSTQTPVG
+3152 PEKVASSRSTQTPMG
-3167 QLEPPAVGATPTTP
+3167 QLEPPAVRPPPTTP

-3191 ADGAAQ
+3191 ADGAEQEGAPS
-3197 ADVPPGVLQPPT
+3197 AVLQPPA
-3209 PSKEGPQP
+3209 PLEEGPQQ
-3217 DPELPPD
+3217 DPELPPN

-3231 ELMFTPPRT
+3231 ELMFTAPQT
-3240 VASPH
+3240 VTSPH
-3245 TDTPAQ
+3245 TETSTQ
-3251 GSPVPPTDMSPPPR
+3251 GSPTPPTDMAPTPQ
-3265 APSPSKIS
+3265 APSPSKL
-3273 PVSPASTTP
+3273 SPASPLSTTP
-3282 VSAPTPS
+3282 SSAPTVS
-3289 PTPNAAPVRKMPPY
+3289 PTPNAVPTRKMPPY

-3312 PTSSSPQEPPATAPS
+3312 PTSSPMQETTTTPPS

-3332 AASGTPGVKDS
+3332 APKEPSAESGVPGAKDS
-3343 TALRQGVPQKPYT
+3343 TMLRQGVPQKPYT

-3367 VIRLCKENATGKHFM
+3367 VIRLCKENATGKLFM

-3428 ENCAGKEILYSIVD
+3428 ENCAGKEILYNIVD

-3478 NVIISGMNALKI
+3478 NIVISGMNSLKI

-3583 IRKVLA
+3583 IRKVLT

-3600 CFANA
+3600 CFANT

-3635 RRRGEAVTKHKVL
+3635 RRRSEAVTKHKVL

>member
-1 MSLSLLL
+1 MH
-8 PLWKR
+8 R
-13 SFPLLQETKL
+13 AQGRGGTTRAGGE
-23 RLSLQVTVMPPA
+23 
-35 LALPPPRAAWALL
+35 PRAA
-48 SCPWSRWVCKG
+48 
-59 QHQPGLLPPCSL
+59 
-71 TPCSPPPSPDS
+71 PPSPGIPPKRAKVTAEPGAPEEGPARLAAPFFARKLKNAAIGTGCDIRLRVVVVGNPQPSLRWYRNEELLAPCEEEYGTLWIRDSKKEDAGVYTCIAENERGEAMTSAVLAIIDMEEDRPLAALRALHACEVFRSCRKQSYDS

-151 TDASFPARG
+151 TDANLPMRG
-160 PYLRPAAWQQP
+160 PYLRPAAWQQL

-236 HVSIPQGGYRRDDL
+236 HVIPQGGYRRDDP

-280 SPSPRASPCLLPPT
+280 SPSPRAGPCLPPPAGT
-294 SAASQPA
+294 ASQPA
-301 SRGPGVPSFT
+301 TRGPGVPSFT

-319 SVPAEYQDTVPEEY
+319 TVPAEYQDTVPEEY

-375 RTGSKIFERLQY
+375 RAGSKIFERLQY

-396 QADSPFPAHPW
+396 QADSPFPAH
-407 LPLRKTRSFDQPD
+407 LPLRKTRSFDQP
-420 YGSRRAGTLGGSRE
+420 GSGLRRAGTLGGSRE
-434 DVREG
+434 DMREG

-445 GTAACRRLAFRQKAA
+445 STAACRRLAFRQKAA
-460 SFDERGKFAS
+460 SFDERGKFAG
-470 RVYTIEHKFAEEL
+470 RVYAIEHKFAEEL

-515 GEPATPRAP
+515 GEPSTPRAP
-524 RTLSSQGAGGRKPL
+524 RTPSSQGTSGRKALP
-538 LPKTFPPAES
+538 PKTFPPVES

-562 VGPDGEPEPGGQRGR
+562 VGPDAEPELGGQRGR
-577 KAPARGGTVAGQPT
+577 KALARGGAAVRQPT
-591 EVEDAGARK
+591 EAEDAGARK
-600 GPQQEGTGEVKKKE
+600 GLQQEGTGEVKKKE

-621 TPQGRVAL
+621 TPQGRAAL
-629 SQAGPAEG
+629 LQAGPAEG
-637 STCPDGGPAGGAR
+637 SPCPDGGPASGAH
-650 APGAVSEALA
+650 APGVVSEALA
-660 SRLAVPHGLYR
+660 ARLAVPHGLYR
-671 RPEAPA
+671 RPEAPV

-706 REVERRQTKVSEK
+706 REVERRQMKVSEK

-761 PLEAPV
+761 PLEAPI

-853 SVRPGAAAAPG
+853 SVRP
-864 QGQPGAR
+864 
-871 RRGAGKGPGSPR
+871 
-883 PRGGPSPALL
+883 
-893 AQPRGPGGA
+893 
-902 GAGRAQRAGGPA
+902 
-914 GWRRARHRRTGPGS
+914 
-928 GSGGSAVRPGPAQPG
+928 
-943 AARLGSARLGA
+943 
-954 GAAGAAPPGWERGLL
+954 
-969 RKSHLSPAVALRDI
+969 
-983 ASPYRPVECFSPPP
+983 
-997 PARPRTP
+997 
-1004 SLLAAAE
+1004 
-1011 LGCAVG
+1011 
-1017 WASPGTPGVQ
+1017 
-1027 GGGEGCPE
+1027 
-1035 PPAQLWLLPAP
+1035 
-1046 YPASPV
+1046 
-1052 VAPAVERH
+1052 APAVERH

-1087 ESSTPQ
+1087 ESGTPQ

-1124 VSLSDQSVL
+1124 VSLLDQSVL
-1133 EGQDVSMSVRVRG
+1133 EGQDVSMSVCVRG

-1311 VQPSVQPL
+1311 VQPSIQPL

-1344 PPPVVTWTHFGQPVQ
+1344 PPPAVTWTHFGQPVQ

-1388 VVTARNAHGH
+1388 AVTARNAHGH

-1473 SITWFHNGS
+1473 SITWFHNGT

-1525 TCYAHLYVTDVVP
+1525 TCYAHLYVTDIVP

-1546 VASVTGRAITLTWN
+1546 VALVTGRAITLTWN

-1575 YVVQMQVLGTTQ
+1575 YVVQMQVLGTIQ

-1600 TVHGLT
+1600 TVHRLT

-1664 ITVTINHVEATVTW
+1664 ITITINHVEATVTW
-1678 KRGGQVLGE
+1678 KRGEQVLVE

-1692 EVTMPDDDQHCL
+1692 EVMMPDDDQHCL
-1704 RLLHVGRGAAGPLA
+1704 RLLCVGRGAAGPLT

-1728 RCTLHLRLAEA
+1728 CCTLRLRLAEA

-1841 EEALHKARRLT
+1841 EDALHKARRLT

-1927 MELCAKEEL
+1927 MELCAEEEL

-1958 LEGICYLHQHSVLHL
+1958 LEGICYLHQHHVLHL

-1997 AQELTPEE
+1997 AQELTPDE

-2022 NQSPVSSVTD
+2022 NQTPVSSVTD

-2180 DELPC
+2180 DELPF

-2214 EGPRLEGVAP
+2214 EGPRLEGVTP
-2224 GDVSAMDWQSQGA
+2224 GDVSAMEWQSQSV

-2242 ALGKRPRGAGPRRPC
+2242 ALGKRPRGVGPRRPC
-2257 VEAEAP
+2257 TEAEAP

-2306 ADSALLLHQPPGT
+2306 ADSALLLHQPLGT

-2324 AGREPCRALAKAA
+2324 VGRDPRRALAKAA
-2337 SMELPRR
+2337 SMELPWR
-2344 KGAWG
+2344 KGTWG

-2388 PDKKVLRPT
+2388 PDKKVPRPT

-2408 LVRAASSEATSLRLL
+2408 LVRAASSEATSPRLL
-2423 PAEHQLQKSSS
+2423 PPEHRLQKSSS
-2434 FSHGDA
+2434 FSHGDT

-2452 LEIPVARLEAQRL
+2452 LEIPVACLEAQRL

-2476 TRPPVSPDAPS
+2476 ARPPAPPDTPG
-2487 PPTPPVVETAIPRA
+2487 PPPLPVVETAVPRA
-2501 PAAKAALGKRR
+2501 PATKAALGTRSI
-2512 VPEERGQP
+2512 PETRSQSG
-2520 RASTATT
+2520 ASPAAT
-2527 TTGKKPTAGG
+2527 TTGKKPMARG
-2537 QEEKTPTKAAGASG
+2537 QEETAPTKAPGASR
-2551 EGAART
+2551 EGAARMGT
-2557 GAPAPPQPLAPGT
+2557 PTPPQPPTPST

-2584 MGAVRGGEPATEE
+2584 MGATQGGEPATEE
-2597 ASRPPPATPAE
+2597 APQPPPATPAE

-2621 VQPAGSASSLLIQDI
+2621 AKPTGSSSSLLIQDI

-2663 SRSEDRHLAGPPARD
+2663 SRSEDRHLAGLPAPS

-2692 LRRDRPTG
+2692 LRRDQPTG

-2707 VQDLHEVEKDRGFL
+2707 VQDLHEVEKDRSFL
-2721 RRMSVLLRRTPPA
+2721 RRMSVLLKRTPPA

-2741 EDGGSETPSSGR
+2741 EDGGGETPSSGR
-2753 RFSWSLAL
+2753 RFSWSLSL

-2770 ESLKSEP
+2770 ESLRSEP
-2777 GAGGESESPAVA
+2777 GGGGESESPAGAV
-2789 MRRKI
+2789 RRKI
-2794 SATVERVSARL
+2794 STTVERVSARL

-2818 GELRRASSEGE
+2818 GGLRRASSEGE

-2843 ESLCSESSARSSASA
+2843 ESLRSEGSTRSSASA
-2858 KGERRGGLPPAPGGP
+2858 K
-2873 AAMGAAG
+2873 
-2880 TATAARPRSQLP
+2880 
-2892 RVPAGGGES
+2892 GGGES

-2920 ASQPSIPSS
+2920 ASQPSIPSI

-2982 VWMKDKRSLQPDNA
+2982 VWMKDKRSLQPDNT

-3009 TIAKVSRKDA
+3009 TITKVSRKDA
-3019 GLYECAAANALGT
+3019 GLYECAAANTLGT

-3073 CTYTLERRLDGEH
+3073 CTYTLERRLEGEH
-3086 EWKIVSTGI
+3086 EWKIISTGI
-3095 TDCYFNV
+3095 ADCYFNV
-3102 TELPPGSAAK
+3102 TELPPGSTAK

-3117 VNKAGQGPYSSPSGK
+3117 VNKAGQGPYSTPSGK
-3132 VHLEAADARAAP
+3132 VHLEAADAQAAA
-3144 AKDIAVPV
+3144 AKDVAIPVPV

-3167 QLEPPAVGATPTTP
+3167 QLEPPATGPPPITP
-3181 PRKHKGVVQK
+3181 PRKHKGAVQK

-3197 ADVPPGVLQPPT
+3197 ADVSPGVLQPPA
-3209 PSKEGPQP
+3209 PHEEGLRT
-3217 DPELPPD
+3217 DPELPPN
-3224 ITVCVPP
+3224 ITICVPP

-3240 VASPH
+3240 VTSPH
-3245 TDTPAQ
+3245 TDTPTR
-3251 GSPVPPTDMSPPPR
+3251 GSPTPPTDTSPPPQ
-3265 APSPSKIS
+3265 APSPSKLSPIS
-3273 PVSPASTTP
+3273 PVSTTP
-3282 VSAPTPS
+3282 SSAPTPS
-3289 PTPNAAPVRKMPPY
+3289 PAPNAAPVRKMPPY

-3312 PTSSSPQEPPATAPS
+3312 PTSPPMQEPSPTALS

-3332 AASGTPGVKDS
+3332 AGSGVSGAKDS
-3343 TALRQGVPQKPYT
+3343 MALRQGVPQKPYT

-3478 NVIISGMNALKI
+3478 NIVISGMNALKI

-3583 IRKVLA
+3583 IRKVLT

-3648 LRSYQGGQPPGPQ
+3648 LRSYQGGQPPGLQ

>member
-1 MSLSLLL
+1 
-8 PLWKR
+8 
-13 SFPLLQETKL
+13 
-23 RLSLQVTVMPPA
+23 A
-35 LALPPPRAAWALL
+35 
-48 SCPWSRWVCKG
+48 
-59 QHQPGLLPPCSL
+59 
-71 TPCSPPPSPDS
+71 PPSPGIPPKRAKVTAEAGAPEEGPARPAAPAFVRKLKNAAIGTGCDIRLRVVAVGNPRPSLRWYRNEELLAPRGEEYGTLWIRDSKKEDAGVYTCIAENERGEAMTSAVLAIIDMEDS

-151 TDASFPARG
+151 TDASLPARG

-171 QGTPRQANAPAPR
+171 QGTPRQANAPTPR
-184 SAEVRHL
+184 GAEVRHL

-236 HVSIPQGGYRRDDL
+236 HVSIPQGGYRRDDP

-267 AALPLTAKPPILR
+267 ATLPLTAKPPIVR
-280 SPSPRASPCLLPPT
+280 SPSPRAGPCLPPPAGAT
-294 SAASQPA
+294 SQPA
-301 SRGPGVPSFT
+301 ARGPGVPSFT

-319 SVPAEYQDTVPEEY
+319 SVPAEYQDTVAEEY

-361 ASGRVS
+361 ASGRIS

-375 RTGSKIFERLQY
+375 RAGSKIFERLQY

-396 QADSPFPAHPW
+396 QADSPFPAHPC
-407 LPLRKTRSFDQPD
+407 LPLRKTRSFDQP
-420 YGSRRAGTLGGSRE
+420 GSISRRGGTPGGSRE

-439 GRWEPG
+439 GHWEPG
-445 GTAACRRLAFRQKAA
+445 STAACRRLAFRQKAA
-460 SFDERGKFAS
+460 SFDERGKFAG
-470 RVYTIEHKFAEEL
+470 RVYAIEHKFAEEL

-515 GEPATPRAP
+515 GEPTTPRAP
-524 RTLSSQGAGGRKPL
+524 RTPSSQGTGGRKAP
-538 LPKTFPPAES
+538 LPKTFPPAEN

-577 KAPARGGTVAGQPT
+577 KALARGGAVAGQPT
-591 EVEDAGARK
+591 EAENAGARK
-600 GPQQEGTGEVKKKE
+600 GPQQEGIGEVKKKE

-629 SQAGPAEG
+629 SQAGPTEG
-637 STCPDGGPAGGAR
+637 SSCPDGGPAGGAR
-650 APGAVSEALA
+650 APGAVNEALA
-660 SRLAVPHGLYR
+660 ARLAVPHGLYR

-692 ARLERSWAGQHGTG
+692 ARLERSWAGQHGPG

-719 KESGRM
+719 KESGRT
-725 AQEGRSTRSKGKGRR
+725 AQESRSTRSKGKGRR

-761 PLEAPV
+761 PLEAPI

-853 SVRPGAAAAPG
+853 SVRP
-864 QGQPGAR
+864 
-871 RRGAGKGPGSPR
+871 
-883 PRGGPSPALL
+883 
-893 AQPRGPGGA
+893 
-902 GAGRAQRAGGPA
+902 
-914 GWRRARHRRTGPGS
+914 
-928 GSGGSAVRPGPAQPG
+928 
-943 AARLGSARLGA
+943 
-954 GAAGAAPPGWERGLL
+954 
-969 RKSHLSPAVALRDI
+969 
-983 ASPYRPVECFSPPP
+983 
-997 PARPRTP
+997 
-1004 SLLAAAE
+1004 
-1011 LGCAVG
+1011 
-1017 WASPGTPGVQ
+1017 
-1027 GGGEGCPE
+1027 
-1035 PPAQLWLLPAP
+1035 
-1046 YPASPV
+1046 
-1052 VAPAVERH
+1052 APAVERH

-1087 ESSTPQ
+1087 ESGTPQ

-1166 HHAEEVEGARG
+1166 HHTEEAEGVRG

-1344 PPPVVTWTHFGQPVQ
+1344 PPPAVTWTHFGQPVQ
-1359 EGENVRIQRDRG
+1359 EGENMRIQRDGG

-1388 VVTARNAHGH
+1388 TVTARNAHGH

-1482 RIDSTD
+1482 RIDSTE

-1664 ITVTINHVEATVTW
+1664 VTITINHVEATVTW

-1692 EVTMPDDDQHCL
+1692 EVMMPDDDQHCL
-1704 RLLHVGRGAAGPLA
+1704 RLLRVGRGAAGPLA
-1718 CEVSNRHGTA
+1718 CEVSNRHGA
-1728 RCTLHLRLAEA
+1728 ACCTLRLRLAEA

-1767 LPDIMWYKDGEL
+1767 LPDIMWYKDGDL

-1799 LGAAEPDSGVYTC
+1799 LGAAESDSGVYTC

-1873 EKSSRLDFAAKFVPG
+1873 EKSSRLDFAAKFIPG

-1898 ELHILSQLDH
+1898 EMHILSQLDH

-1921 NAVIMV
+1921 NAVIVV
-1927 MELCAKEEL
+1927 MELYPPGAALGAHGAGDEGGFWGGRVGAEEL
-1936 LDRMARKPS
+1936 GAQ
-1945 VCESE
+1945 E
-1950 VRSYMRQV
+1950 
-1958 LEGICYLHQHSVLHL
+1958 
-1973 DIKPE
+1973 E

-2180 DELPC
+2180 DELPF

-2206 DDEAIGPS
+2206 DDEAIGPP
-2214 EGPRLEGVAP
+2214 EGPRLEAVAP
-2224 GDVSAMDWQSQGA
+2224 GDVSAMEWQSQGM

-2242 ALGKRPRGAGPRRPC
+2242 ALGKRPRGTGLRRPC

-2277 EYPRKAMRKGSSLES
+2277 EYSRKAMRKGSSLES

-2306 ADSALLLHQPPGT
+2306 ADSALLLHQPPAT

-2324 AGREPCRALAKAA
+2324 AGRDPRRVLAKAA

-2388 PDKKVLRPT
+2388 PDKKVPRPS
-2397 RLEPPAPAVPR
+2397 RLEPPALAVPR
-2408 LVRAASSEATSLRLL
+2408 L
-2423 PAEHQLQKSSS
+2423 
-2434 FSHGDA
+2434 
-2440 EPVVRHRRSGAP
+2440 
-2452 LEIPVARLEAQRL
+2452 
-2465 KESPSLSALSD
+2465 ESPSLSALSD
-2476 TRPPVSPDAPS
+2476 ARPPAPPDAPG
-2487 PPTPPVVETAIPRA
+2487 PLTPPVVETIVPRA
-2501 PAAKAALGKRR
+2501 PTTTAALGRR
-2512 VPEERGQP
+2512 RIPEERVQP
-2520 RASTATT
+2520 GASTATT
-2527 TTGKKPTAGG
+2527 TMAKKPTAVG
-2537 QEEKTPTKAAGASG
+2537 QEEKMPTKAAGASG

-2557 GAPAPPQPLAPGT
+2557 GVPAPLQPPAPGT
-2570 QAPKTSSYAKVMQA
+2570 EAPKTSSYAKVMQA
-2584 MGAVRGGEPATEE
+2584 MGAVQGGEPASAEPP
-2597 ASRPPPATPAE
+2597 RPSPTTPTE

-2621 VQPAGSASSLLIQDI
+2621 VKPTSSSSSLIIQDI

-2651 SSLSRGLKLLTR
+2651 SSLTRGLKLLTR
-2663 SRSEDRHLAGPPARD
+2663 SRSEDRHLAGPPATD

-2700 LAAKSKS
+2700 LVAKSKS
-2707 VQDLHEVEKDRGFL
+2707 VQDLHEVEKDRSFL
-2721 RRMSVLLRRTPPA
+2721 RRMSVLLKRTPPA

-2741 EDGGSETPSSGR
+2741 EDGGGETPSSGR
-2753 RFSWSLAL
+2753 RLSWSLAM
-2761 GGSKERRDS
+2761 GSSKERRDS
-2770 ESLKSEP
+2770 ESLKSEL
-2777 GAGGESESPAVA
+2777 GGSGESESPVVAV
-2789 MRRKI
+2789 RRKI

-2818 GELRRASSEGE
+2818 GDLRRASSEGE
-2829 SLRPGPPPAPAPSS
+2829 SLQPGPPPAPAPSS
-2843 ESLCSESSARSSASA
+2843 ESLRSEGSTRSSSSA
-2858 KGERRGGLPPAPGGP
+2858 KGEQRGGGP
-2873 AAMGAAG
+2873 TG
-2880 TATAARPRSQLP
+2880 TPC
-2892 RVPAGGGES
+2892 

-2929 LLREEGPAAGRP
+2929 LLREEGPAAGRL

-2982 VWMKDKRSLQPDNA
+2982 LWMKDKRSLQPDNA

-3086 EWKIVSTGI
+3086 EWKIISTGI
-3095 TDCYFNV
+3095 ADCYFNV
-3102 TELPPGSAAK
+3102 TELPPGSTAK

-3117 VNKAGQGPYSSPSGK
+3117 VNKAGQGPYSTPSGK
-3132 VHLEAADARAAP
+3132 VHLEAAGEPALSRGTGDGGQLWGCDLWDALGVLESWGISPSGLWGTGHRLHLAPGLPLPDSHLPLLPADARAAP
-3144 AKDIAVPV
+3144 AKDIAIPVPV

-3167 QLEPPAVGATPTTP
+3167 QLEPPATEAPPTTP
-3181 PRKHKGVVQK
+3181 PRKHKAAVQK

-3197 ADVPPGVLQPPT
+3197 MGAPPGVLQPPT
-3209 PSKEGPQP
+3209 P
-3217 DPELPPD
+3217 
-3224 ITVCVPP
+3224 
-3231 ELMFTPPRT
+3231 
-3240 VASPH
+3240 
-3245 TDTPAQ
+3245 
-3251 GSPVPPTDMSPPPR
+3251 
-3265 APSPSKIS
+3265 
-3273 PVSPASTTP
+3273 
-3282 VSAPTPS
+3282 
-3289 PTPNAAPVRKMPPY
+3289 
-3303 MVTSFVSMP
+3303 
-3312 PTSSSPQEPPATAPS
+3312 
-3327 SKEPP
+3327 
-3332 AASGTPGVKDS
+3332 
-3343 TALRQGVPQKPYT
+3343 
-3356 FLDEKA
+3356 
-3362 RGRFG
+3362 
-3367 VIRLCKENATGKHFM
+3367 
-3382 AKIVP
+3382 
-3387 YEAERKQS
+3387 
-3395 VLQEY
+3395 
-3400 EILKALHHERIMALH
+3400 HE
-3415 EAYITPRYLVLIC
+3415 E
-3428 ENCAGKEILYSIVD
+3428 
-3442 RFRYSEDDVVSYVL
+3442 
-3456 QLLQGLEYLHSR
+3456 
-3468 RIVHLDIKPD
+3468 
-3478 NVIISGMNALKI
+3478 
-3490 IDFGSAQTY
+3490 
-3499 NPLVLRQLGRRVGT
+3499 
-3513 LEYMSPEVVKGDPVG
+3513 
-3528 SAADVWGVGVL
+3528 
-3539 TYIMLSGRSPFFEL
+3539 
-3553 DPIET
+3553 
-3558 ENRILAGRFDAFK
+3558 
-3571 LYPNVSQSAALF
+3571 
-3583 IRKVLA
+3583 
-3589 VHPWSRPTVKD
+3589 
-3600 CFANA
+3600 
-3605 WLQDAYLMKLRRQT
+3605 
-3619 LTFTTN
+3619 
-3625 RLKEFLVEHQ
+3625 
-3635 RRRGEAVTKHKVL
+3635 
-3648 LRSYQGGQPPGPQ
+3648 

>member
-1 MSLSLLL
+1 MH
-8 PLWKR
+8 R
-13 SFPLLQETKL
+13 AQGRGGTNRAGGE
-23 RLSLQVTVMPPA
+23 
-35 LALPPPRAAWALL
+35 PRAA
-48 SCPWSRWVCKG
+48 
-59 QHQPGLLPPCSL
+59 
-71 TPCSPPPSPDS
+71 PPSPGIPPKRAKVTTEPGTPEEGLARLAAPVFARKLKNAAIGTGCDIRLRVVAVGNPRPSLRWYRNEELLAPRGEEYGTLWIRDSKKEDAGVYTCIAENERGEAMTSAVLAIIDMEEDRPLAALRALHACEVFRSCRKQSYDS

-151 TDASFPARG
+151 TDASLPARG

-236 HVSIPQGGYRRDDL
+236 HVSIPQGGYRRDDP
-250 HSGPVS
+250 HSSPVS

-280 SPSPRASPCLLPPT
+280 SPSPRASPCLPPPAG
-294 SAASQPA
+294 AASQPA
-301 SRGPGVPSFT
+301 ARGPGVPSFT

-367 VRASPKLV
+367 IRASPKLV
-375 RTGSKIFERLQY
+375 RAGSKIFERLQY

-396 QADSPFPAHPW
+396 QADSPFPAHPC
-407 LPLRKTRSFDQPD
+407 LPLRKTRSFDQPGS
-420 YGSRRAGTLGGSRE
+420 GSRRAGTPGGSQE

-439 GRWEPG
+439 GRGEPG

-460 SFDERGKFAS
+460 SFDERGKFAG
-470 RVYTIEHKFAEEL
+470 RVYAIEHKFAEEL
-483 TRIKRTVSKQQLR
+483 TRVKRTVSKQQLR

-515 GEPATPRAP
+515 GEPAAP
-524 RTLSSQGAGGRKPL
+524 RTPRTPSSQGASGRKAP

-577 KAPARGGTVAGQPT
+577 KAPARGGAAAGQPA
-591 EVEDAGARK
+591 EAEDAGARK

-621 TPQGRVAL
+621 TPQGRAAL

-637 STCPDGGPAGGAR
+637 SPCPDGGPAGRAR

-660 SRLAVPHGLYR
+660 ARLAVPHGLYR
-671 RPEAPA
+671 RPEAPTEVRFLPWA
-677 EVRFLPWAKPGMEQE
+677 KPGMEQEARLERSWPVAPTEVRFLPWAKPGMEQE

-719 KESGRM
+719 KESGRT
-725 AQEGRSTRSKGKGRR
+725 AQESRSTRSKGKGRR

-761 PLEAPV
+761 PLEAPI

-802 GVPLRSSTTRPIKAE
+802 GVPLRSSATRPIKAE

-825 RSARVADAGL
+825 RSVRVADAGL

-853 SVRPGAAAAPG
+853 SVRP
-864 QGQPGAR
+864 
-871 RRGAGKGPGSPR
+871 
-883 PRGGPSPALL
+883 
-893 AQPRGPGGA
+893 
-902 GAGRAQRAGGPA
+902 
-914 GWRRARHRRTGPGS
+914 
-928 GSGGSAVRPGPAQPG
+928 
-943 AARLGSARLGA
+943 
-954 GAAGAAPPGWERGLL
+954 
-969 RKSHLSPAVALRDI
+969 
-983 ASPYRPVECFSPPP
+983 
-997 PARPRTP
+997 
-1004 SLLAAAE
+1004 
-1011 LGCAVG
+1011 
-1017 WASPGTPGVQ
+1017 
-1027 GGGEGCPE
+1027 
-1035 PPAQLWLLPAP
+1035 
-1046 YPASPV
+1046 
-1052 VAPAVERH
+1052 APAVERH

-1087 ESSTPQ
+1087 ESGTPQ
-1093 HRPAMKLQPRAEHGA
+1093 HRPGMKLQPRAEHGA

-1166 HHAEEVEGARG
+1166 HHVEEAEGARG

-1344 PPPVVTWTHFGQPVQ
+1344 PPPAVTWTHFGQPVQ

-1388 VVTARNAHGH
+1388 MVTARNAHGH

-1488 DRKMMQYKDVH
+1488 DRKMMQYKDIH

-1560 KPKWLDTAIDPNSVT
+1560 KPKWLDTAIDPSSVT
-1575 YVVQMQVLGTTQ
+1575 YVVQMQVLGMMQ

-1600 TVHGLT
+1600 TVHRLT

-1664 ITVTINHVEATVTW
+1664 ITITINHVEATVTW

-1704 RLLHVGRGAAGPLA
+1704 RLLCVGRGAAGPLA

-1728 RCTLHLRLAEA
+1728 CCTLRLCLAEA

-1832 QPAADATME
+1832 QPAADAAME

-1873 EKSSRLDFAAKFVPG
+1873 EKSSRLDFAAKFIPG
-1888 RTKAKQSARR
+1888 KTKAKQSARR

-1927 MELCAKEEL
+1927 MELCAEEEL

-2180 DELPC
+2180 DELPF

-2206 DDEAIGPS
+2206 DDEAVGPA
-2214 EGPRLEGVAP
+2214 EGPRLEGVVP
-2224 GDVSAMDWQSQGA
+2224 GDVSAMEWQSQGV

-2257 VEAEAP
+2257 AEAEAP

-2292 PGSARRGELKRGGS
+2292 PGSTRRGELKRGSS

-2324 AGREPCRALAKAA
+2324 AGRDPRRTLAKAA

-2388 PDKKVLRPT
+2388 PDKKVPRPT

-2408 LVRAASSEATSLRLL
+2408 LVRAASSEATSPRLL
-2423 PAEHQLQKSSS
+2423 STERQLQKSSS

-2452 LEIPVARLEAQRL
+2452 LEIPVACLETQRL

-2476 TRPPVSPDAPS
+2476 ARPPAPPDAPS
-2487 PPTPPVVETAIPRA
+2487 LTTPPTVETIVPQA
-2501 PAAKAALGKRR
+2501 PAAKAALGRR
-2512 VPEERGQP
+2512 GIPEERGQP
-2520 RASTATT
+2520 GASAAATIA
-2527 TTGKKPTAGG
+2527 GKKPVARG
-2537 QEEKTPTKAAGASG
+2537 QEEKMPTKAAGASR

-2557 GAPAPPQPLAPGT
+2557 GASTPPQPPAPSP

-2584 MGAVRGGEPATEE
+2584 MGAMQGGEPATEE
-2597 ASRPPPATPAE
+2597 PPQPLPATPAE
-2608 PPAPAPAP
+2608 PPVPAPAP
-2616 ASRRE
+2616 ALKRE
-2621 VQPAGSASSLLIQDI
+2621 AKPNGSSSSLLIQDI

-2663 SRSEDRHLAGPPARD
+2663 SRSEDRHLASLPAPD

-2700 LAAKSKS
+2700 LVAKSKS

-2721 RRMSVLLRRTPPA
+2721 RRMSVLLKRTPPA

-2761 GGSKERRDS
+2761 GSSKERRDS

-2777 GAGGESESPAVA
+2777 GGGGESESPAVA

-2794 SATVERVSARL
+2794 SATVELVSARL

-2843 ESLCSESSARSSASA
+2843 ESLRSEGSTRSSAST
-2858 KGERRGGLPPAPGGP
+2858 K
-2873 AAMGAAG
+2873 
-2880 TATAARPRSQLP
+2880 
-2892 RVPAGGGES
+2892 GGGES

-2929 LLREEGPAAGRP
+2929 LLRDEGPAAGRP

-2982 VWMKDKRSLQPDNA
+2982 LWMKDKRSLQPDNA

-3095 TDCYFNV
+3095 ADCYFNV

-3117 VNKAGQGPYSSPSGK
+3117 VNKAGQGPYSTPSGK
-3132 VHLEAADARAAP
+3132 VHLEAADAQAAP
-3144 AKDIAVPV
+3144 AKDITVPL

-3167 QLEPPAVGATPTTP
+3167 QLEPPAVGVPPTTP
-3181 PRKHKGVVQK
+3181 PRKHRGAVHK
-3191 ADGAAQ
+3191 ADGAVQ
-3197 ADVPPGVLQPPT
+3197 AKVPPRVLQPPA
-3209 PSKEGPQP
+3209 PREEGPQP

-3224 ITVCVPP
+3224 ITICVPP

-3245 TDTPAQ
+3245 TDTPTQ
-3251 GSPVPPTDMSPPPR
+3251 GSPVPPTDTSPPPR
-3265 APSPSKIS
+3265 APSPSKFSPIS
-3273 PVSPASTTP
+3273 PVSTTP
-3282 VSAPTPS
+3282 SSAPTLS
-3289 PTPNAAPVRKMPPY
+3289 PTPNAAPTRKMPPY

-3312 PTSSSPQEPPATAPS
+3312 PASSSPQEPPSTAPS

-3332 AASGTPGVKDS
+3332 AESGTPGAKDG

-3456 QLLQGLEYLHSR
+3456 QLLQGLEYLHGR

-3478 NVIISGMNALKI
+3478 NVVVSGMNALKI

-3539 TYIMLSGRSPFFEL
+3539 IYIMLSGRSPFFEL

>member
-1 MSLSLLL
+1 MHRAQGRGGTS
-8 PLWKR
+8 R
-13 SFPLLQETKL
+13 AGGE
-23 RLSLQVTVMPPA
+23 
-35 LALPPPRAAWALL
+35 PRAA
-48 SCPWSRWVCKG
+48 
-59 QHQPGLLPPCSL
+59 
-71 TPCSPPPSPDS
+71 PPSPGIPPKRAKVTAELGTPEEGPARPAAPFFARKLKNAAIGTGCDIRLRVVVVGNPQPSLRWYRNEEPLAPRGEEYGTLWIRDSKKEDAGVYTCVAENERGEAMTSAVLAIIEMEDS

-151 TDASFPARG
+151 MDASLPTRG
-160 PYLRPAAWQQP
+160 PYLRPAARQQP
-171 QGTPRQANAPAPR
+171 QGTP
-184 SAEVRHL
+184 
-191 GVEPLVRASRA
+191 
-202 NLVGTSWGSEDSL
+202 
-215 SVASDPYGSAFSLYR
+215 
-230 GRALSL
+230 
-236 HVSIPQGGYRRDDL
+236 SIPQGGYRRDDP
-250 HSGPVS
+250 PVS

-280 SPSPRASPCLLPPT
+280 SPSPHGGPCPPSPAG
-294 SAASQPA
+294 AASQPA
-301 SRGPGVPSFT
+301 ARGPGVPSFT

-350 QESRPQTPMSD
+350 QDSRPQTPMSD
-361 ASGRVS
+361 VSGRIS

-375 RTGSKIFERLQY
+375 RSGSKIFERLQY

-396 QADSPFPAHPW
+396 QTESPFPTHPC
-407 LPLRKTRSFDQPD
+407 LPLRKTRSFDHP
-420 YGSRRAGTLGGSRE
+420 GSRRASTPGSSRE
-434 DVREG
+434 DVGEG
-439 GRWEPG
+439 SRWEPG

-460 SFDERGKFAS
+460 SFDERGKFAG
-470 RVYTIEHKFAEEL
+470 RVYAIEHKFAEEL

-501 CKAGLPPAPSPPAA
+501 CKAGLPPAPSPPVAV
-515 GEPATPRAP
+515 EPAAPRAP
-524 RTLSSQGAGGRKPL
+524 RTPSSQGASGRKAP
-538 LPKTFPPAES
+538 LPKSLAPAES

-562 VGPDGEPEPGGQRGR
+562 VGPDGELGGQHGR
-577 KAPARGGTVAGQPT
+577 KAPVRGGGAAGQPT
-591 EVEDAGARK
+591 QAEDAGARK

-629 SQAGPAEG
+629 SQADPTEG
-637 STCPDGGPAGGAR
+637 SPCPDGGPAGRAR

-660 SRLAVPHGLYR
+660 ARLAVPHGLYR
-671 RPEAPA
+671 RPEVPA

-692 ARLERSWAGQHGTG
+692 ARLERSWAGQHGAG
-706 REVERRQTKVSEK
+706 REVERRQMKVSEK
-719 KESGRM
+719 KESGRT

-761 PLEAPV
+761 PLEAPI

-776 VAVGAEVLLKCIV
+776 VPVGTEVLLKCIV

-846 TCCSAIL
+846 SCCSAIL
-853 SVRPGAAAAPG
+853 SVRPAP
-864 QGQPGAR
+864 
-871 RRGAGKGPGSPR
+871 
-883 PRGGPSPALL
+883 
-893 AQPRGPGGA
+893 
-902 GAGRAQRAGGPA
+902 
-914 GWRRARHRRTGPGS
+914 
-928 GSGGSAVRPGPAQPG
+928 
-943 AARLGSARLGA
+943 
-954 GAAGAAPPGWERGLL
+954 
-969 RKSHLSPAVALRDI
+969 I
-983 ASPYRPVECFSPPP
+983 
-997 PARPRTP
+997 
-1004 SLLAAAE
+1004 
-1011 LGCAVG
+1011 
-1017 WASPGTPGVQ
+1017 
-1027 GGGEGCPE
+1027 
-1035 PPAQLWLLPAP
+1035 
-1046 YPASPV
+1046 
-1052 VAPAVERH
+1052 VERH
-1060 GNLAPPLGQAS
+1060 GNVAPALGQAS

-1087 ESSTPQ
+1087 ESGTPQ

-1124 VSLSDQSVL
+1124 LSLSDQSVL
-1133 EGQDVSMSVRVRG
+1133 EGQDVSMRVRVRG

-1166 HHAEEVEGARG
+1166 HHAEEAEGARG

-1186 ERTDTGF
+1186 ERADTGF

-1219 QSLAIVVPLQ
+1219 QSLAVVVPLQ

-1344 PPPVVTWTHFGQPVQ
+1344 PPPAVTWTHFGQPVQ
-1359 EGENVRIQRDRG
+1359 EGENMRIQRDRG

-1381 SEDEGQY
+1381 TEDEGQY
-1388 VVTARNAHGH
+1388 TVTARNPHGH

-1431 EQAETEAECF
+1431 EQAETETECF

-1560 KPKWLDTAIDPNSVT
+1560 KPKWLDTAIDPDSVT
-1575 YVVQMQVLGTTQ
+1575 YVVQMQVLGTMQ
-1587 WLVLVAGVRDTTY
+1587 WLVLVASVQDTTY

-1614 VITATPKTNSK
+1614 VITSTPKTNSK

-1664 ITVTINHVEATVTW
+1664 ITITINHVEATVTW

-1704 RLLHVGRGAAGPLA
+1704 WLLRVGRGAVGPLA

-1728 RCTLHLRLAEA
+1728 RCTLRLHLAEA

-1767 LPDIMWYKDGEL
+1767 LPDIMWYKDGQL

-1799 LGAAEPDSGVYTC
+1799 LGATKPDSGVYTC
-1812 TAKNLAGEVSCKAEL
+1812 TAKNLAGEISCKAEL

-1832 QPAADATME
+1832 QPAADAAME

-1873 EKSSRLDFAAKFVPG
+1873 EKSTRLDFAAKFVPG

-1927 MELCAKEEL
+1927 MELCAEEEL

-1958 LEGICYLHQHSVLHL
+1958 LEGICYLHQHHVLHL

-1997 AQELTPEE
+1997 AQELTPDE

-2032 IWPVGVIAYLCL
+2032 VWPVGVIAYLCL

-2167 SPALSSSSDSDDL
+2167 LPALSSSSDSDDL
-2180 DELPC
+2180 DELPF

-2206 DDEAIGPS
+2206 DDEAIGPP
-2214 EGPRLEGVAP
+2214 EGPRLEGVTT
-2224 GDVSAMDWQSQGA
+2224 GDVSAMEWQSQGA

-2242 ALGKRPRGAGPRRPC
+2242 APGKRPRGAGPRRLC

-2271 EAQKRP
+2271 EDQKRP

-2306 ADSALLLHQPPGT
+2306 ADSALLLRQPPGT
-2319 EEGAE
+2319 DEGAE
-2324 AGREPCRALAKAA
+2324 VSQDPRRALAKAA

-2388 PDKKVLRPT
+2388 PDKKVPRPT
-2397 RLEPPAPAVPR
+2397 RLEPPAVPR
-2408 LVRAASSEATSLRLL
+2408 LVRAASSEATSPRLL
-2423 PAEHQLQKSSS
+2423 PAEHRLQKSSS

-2452 LEIPVARLEAQRL
+2452 LEIPVACLEAQRL

-2476 TRPPVSPDAPS
+2476 ARSPALLD
-2487 PPTPPVVETAIPRA
+2487 TPGPLTPAVVETAVPRA
-2501 PAAKAALGKRR
+2501 PTTNKAALGRR
-2512 VPEERGQP
+2512 CVPEERGQP
-2520 RASTATT
+2520 GASTAATST
-2527 TTGKKPTAGG
+2527 RKKPTAGE
-2537 QEEKTPTKAAGASG
+2537 QEEKAPTKAAAAGGVGATRM
-2551 EGAART
+2551 A
-2557 GAPAPPQPLAPGT
+2557 APAPLQPLTPST

-2584 MGAVRGGEPATEE
+2584 MGAVRGGEPAAEE
-2597 ASRPPPATPAE
+2597 APQPPPATPAE

-2621 VQPAGSASSLLIQDI
+2621 AKPDGSSSSLLIQDI

-2651 SSLSRGLKLLTR
+2651 SSLTRGLKLLTR
-2663 SRSEDRHLAGPPARD
+2663 SRSEDRHLAGPPAPD

-2692 LRRDRPTG
+2692 LRRDRPAG

-2707 VQDLHEVEKDRGFL
+2707 VQDLHEVEKDRSFL
-2721 RRMSVLLRRTPPA
+2721 RRMSVLLKRTPPA

-2741 EDGGSETPSSGR
+2741 EDGGGETPSGGR

-2777 GAGGESESPAVA
+2777 AVGGEGESPVVAV
-2789 MRRKI
+2789 RRKI

-2818 GELRRASSEGE
+2818 GELRRASSEGD

-2843 ESLCSESSARSSASA
+2843 ESLRSEGSTRSSTSA
-2858 KGERRGGLPPAPGGP
+2858 K
-2873 AAMGAAG
+2873 
-2880 TATAARPRSQLP
+2880 
-2892 RVPAGGGES
+2892 GGGES

-2912 SRGKKEKV
+2912 PRGRKEKG
-2920 ASQPSIPSS
+2920 ASQPGVPPS

-2982 VWMKDKRSLQPDNA
+2982 VWMKDKRSLQPDSA

-3086 EWKIVSTGI
+3086 EWKIISTGI
-3095 TDCYFNV
+3095 ADCYFNV
-3102 TELPPGSAAK
+3102 TELPPGSAAR

-3117 VNKAGQGPYSSPSGK
+3117 VNKAGQGPYSTPSAK
-3132 VHLEAADARAAP
+3132 VHLEVTDAQAAP
-3144 AKDIAVPV
+3144 AKDIAIPVPV

-3167 QLEPPAVGATPTTP
+3167 QLEPPATGAPPTTP
-3181 PRKHKGVVQK
+3181 PRKHKGAAQK
-3191 ADGAAQ
+3191 ADGAVQ
-3197 ADVPPGVLQPPT
+3197 AGVPPGALQPPV
-3209 PSKEGPQP
+3209 PREEGPQP

-3224 ITVCVPP
+3224 ITICVPP
-3231 ELMFTPPRT
+3231 ELTFTPPRT
-3240 VASPH
+3240 VTSPH
-3245 TDTPAQ
+3245 TDAPTR
-3251 GSPVPPTDMSPPPR
+3251 GSPTPPTDTSPLPR
-3265 APSPSKIS
+3265 APSPSKFS
-3273 PVSPASTTP
+3273 PISPASTTP
-3282 VSAPTPS
+3282 GSAPMLS
-3289 PTPNAAPVRKMPPY
+3289 PTPNAAPTRKMPPY

-3312 PTSSSPQEPPATAPS
+3312 PASSPTKEPPPTAPS

-3332 AASGTPGVKDS
+3332 AESGVPGAKDS

-3400 EILKALHHERIMALH
+3400 EILKVLHHERIMALH

-3456 QLLQGLEYLHSR
+3456 QLLQGLEYLHGR

-3499 NPLVLRQLGRRVGT
+3499 NPLMLRQLGWRVGT

>member
-1 MSLSLLL
+1 
-8 PLWKR
+8 
-13 SFPLLQETKL
+13 
-23 RLSLQVTVMPPA
+23 
-35 LALPPPRAAWALL
+35 
-48 SCPWSRWVCKG
+48 
-59 QHQPGLLPPCSL
+59 
-71 TPCSPPPSPDS
+71 
-82 ETGEDEP
+82 
-89 SDPQVTQRSE
+89 
-99 LQDETAFST
+99 
-108 PTGGSDTLVD
+108 
-118 ASMNTTPTSVLALSQ
+118 
-133 AEERSSWSGSQQ
+133 
-145 TVVEKE
+145 
-151 TDASFPARG
+151 
-160 PYLRPAAWQQP
+160 
-171 QGTPRQANAPAPR
+171 
-184 SAEVRHL
+184 
-191 GVEPLVRASRA
+191 
-202 NLVGTSWGSEDSL
+202 
-215 SVASDPYGSAFSLYR
+215 
-230 GRALSL
+230 
-236 HVSIPQGGYRRDDL
+236 
-250 HSGPVS
+250 
-256 PKPGAE
+256 
-262 PPRSP
+262 
-267 AALPLTAKPPILR
+267 
-280 SPSPRASPCLLPPT
+280 
-294 SAASQPA
+294 
-301 SRGPGVPSFT
+301 
-311 PVTPRKKS
+311 
-319 SVPAEYQDTVPEEY
+319 
-333 EEKIKKPKSSG
+333 
-344 YSQGST
+344 
-350 QESRPQTPMSD
+350 
-361 ASGRVS
+361 
-367 VRASPKLV
+367 
-375 RTGSKIFERLQY
+375 
-387 FEERRRSLE
+387 
-396 QADSPFPAHPW
+396 
-407 LPLRKTRSFDQPD
+407 
-420 YGSRRAGTLGGSRE
+420 
-434 DVREG
+434 
-439 GRWEPG
+439 
-445 GTAACRRLAFRQKAA
+445 
-460 SFDERGKFAS
+460 
-470 RVYTIEHKFAEEL
+470 
-483 TRIKRTVSKQQLR
+483 
-496 RSQEL
+496 
-501 CKAGLPPAPSPPAA
+501 
-515 GEPATPRAP
+515 
-524 RTLSSQGAGGRKPL
+524 
-538 LPKTFPPAES
+538 
-548 THVIQHLALSSVAL
+548 
-562 VGPDGEPEPGGQRGR
+562 
-577 KAPARGGTVAGQPT
+577 
-591 EVEDAGARK
+591 
-600 GPQQEGTGEVKKKE
+600 
-614 QWPLAQA
+614 
-621 TPQGRVAL
+621 
-629 SQAGPAEG
+629 
-637 STCPDGGPAGGAR
+637 
-650 APGAVSEALA
+650 
-660 SRLAVPHGLYR
+660 
-671 RPEAPA
+671 
-677 EVRFLPWAKPGMEQE
+677 MEQE
-692 ARLERSWAGQHGTG
+692 ARLERSWAGQHGEG

-719 KESGRM
+719 KESGRT
-725 AQEGRSTRSKGKGRR
+725 AQESRSTRSKGKGRR
-740 ARPTSPELESSDD
+740 VRPTSPELESSDD

-761 PLEAPV
+761 PLEAPI

-825 RSARVADAGL
+825 RS
-835 YTVTAA
+835 
-841 NEVGA
+841 
-846 TCCSAIL
+846 
-853 SVRPGAAAAPG
+853 
-864 QGQPGAR
+864 
-871 RRGAGKGPGSPR
+871 
-883 PRGGPSPALL
+883 
-893 AQPRGPGGA
+893 
-902 GAGRAQRAGGPA
+902 
-914 GWRRARHRRTGPGS
+914 
-928 GSGGSAVRPGPAQPG
+928 
-943 AARLGSARLGA
+943 
-954 GAAGAAPPGWERGLL
+954 
-969 RKSHLSPAVALRDI
+969 
-983 ASPYRPVECFSPPP
+983 
-997 PARPRTP
+997 
-1004 SLLAAAE
+1004 LAAAVT
-1011 LGCAVG
+1011 GKK
-1017 WASPGTPGVQ
+1017 
-1027 GGGEGCPE
+1027 
-1035 PPAQLWLLPAP
+1035 
-1046 YPASPV
+1046 PASLPYKALSEPKQMTCSRQARRDPAVRGERGQGSPV
-1052 VAPAVERH
+1052 VERH
-1060 GNLAPPLGQAS
+1060 GNLAPPLGQRPAL
-1071 PITSD
+1071 TSD

-1087 ESSTPQ
+1087 ESGTPQ

-1151 IYWLRNRQP
+1151 IYWTGQP

-1166 HHAEEVEGARG
+1166 HHTEEAEGVRG

-1208 AKLEVRARPEC
+1208 AKLEVR
-1219 QSLAIVVPLQ
+1219 
-1229 DVVVGAGELA
+1229 
-1239 LFECLV
+1239 
-1245 AGPPDMDVDWLSRGR
+1245 DMDVDWLSRGR

-1344 PPPVVTWTHFGQPVQ
+1344 PPPAVTWTHFGQPVQ
-1359 EGENVRIQRDRG
+1359 EGENVRIQRDGG

-1388 VVTARNAHGH
+1388 TVTARNAHGH

-1482 RIDSTD
+1482 RIDSTE

-1575 YVVQMQVLGTTQ
+1575 YMVQMQVLGTTQ

-1664 ITVTINHVEATVTW
+1664 IIITINHVEAAVTW
-1678 KRGGQVLGE
+1678 KSCRGGQVLEE
-1687 QEGTC
+1687 QEGMC

-1704 RLLHVGRGAAGPLA
+1704 RLLRVGRGAAGPLV
-1718 CEVSNRHGTA
+1718 CEVSNRHGAA
-1728 RCTLHLRLAEA
+1728 RCTLRLRLAEA

-1767 LPDIMWYKDGEL
+1767 LPDIMWYKDGDL

-1799 LGAAEPDSGVYTC
+1799 LGAAESDSGVYTC

-1841 EEALHKARRLT
+1841 EDALHKARRLT

-1873 EKSSRLDFAAKFVPG
+1873 EKSSRLDFAAKFIPG
-1888 RTKAKQSARR
+1888 KTKAKQSARR

-1921 NAVIMV
+1921 NAVIVV
-1927 MELCAKEEL
+1927 MELCAEEEL

-2071 RMFQGLTR
+2071 KMFQGLTR

-2180 DELPC
+2180 DELPF

-2224 GDVSAMDWQSQGA
+2224 GDVSAMEWQSQ
-2237 GKPGV
+2237 
-2242 ALGKRPRGAGPRRPC
+2242 
-2257 VEAEAP
+2257 
-2263 GSSDEEAP
+2263 
-2271 EAQKRP
+2271 
-2277 EYPRKAMRKGSSLES
+2277 
-2292 PGSARRGELKRGGS
+2292 
-2306 ADSALLLHQPPGT
+2306 
-2319 EEGAE
+2319 
-2324 AGREPCRALAKAA
+2324 
-2337 SMELPRR
+2337 
-2344 KGAWG
+2344 
-2349 EDDHAQRLELMRQ
+2349 
-2362 RLLRGGPGDGKVSG
+2362 
-2376 LRGPLLE
+2376 
-2383 TLGVG
+2383 
-2388 PDKKVLRPT
+2388 
-2397 RLEPPAPAVPR
+2397 
-2408 LVRAASSEATSLRLL
+2408 
-2423 PAEHQLQKSSS
+2423 
-2434 FSHGDA
+2434 
-2440 EPVVRHRRSGAP
+2440 
-2452 LEIPVARLEAQRL
+2452 
-2465 KESPSLSALSD
+2465 
-2476 TRPPVSPDAPS
+2476 
-2487 PPTPPVVETAIPRA
+2487 
-2501 PAAKAALGKRR
+2501 
-2512 VPEERGQP
+2512 
-2520 RASTATT
+2520 
-2527 TTGKKPTAGG
+2527 
-2537 QEEKTPTKAAGASG
+2537 
-2551 EGAART
+2551 
-2557 GAPAPPQPLAPGT
+2557 
-2570 QAPKTSSYAKVMQA
+2570 
-2584 MGAVRGGEPATEE
+2584 
-2597 ASRPPPATPAE
+2597 
-2608 PPAPAPAP
+2608 AP
-2616 ASRRE
+2616 ASRKE
-2621 VQPAGSASSLLIQDI
+2621 AKPTGSSSSLLIQDI

-2651 SSLSRGLKLLTR
+2651 SSLTRGLKLLTR
-2663 SRSEDRHLAGPPARD
+2663 SRSEDRHLAGPPATD

-2700 LAAKSKS
+2700 LVAKSKS

-2721 RRMSVLLRRTPPA
+2721 RRMSVLLKRTPPA

-2741 EDGGSETPSSGR
+2741 EDGGGETPSGGR
-2753 RFSWSLAL
+2753 RLSWSLAM
-2761 GGSKERRDS
+2761 GHSKERRDS

-2777 GAGGESESPAVA
+2777 GGGGESESPVVAV
-2789 MRRKI
+2789 RRKI
-2794 SATVERVSARL
+2794 SATVERVSARM
-2805 RSLSDERPEGEGP
+2805 RSLLDERPQGEG
-2818 GELRRASSEGE
+2818 
-2829 SLRPGPPPAPAPSS
+2829 
-2843 ESLCSESSARSSASA
+2843 
-2858 KGERRGGLPPAPGGP
+2858 
-2873 AAMGAAG
+2873 
-2880 TATAARPRSQLP
+2880 
-2892 RVPAGGGES
+2892 S

-2929 LLREEGPAAGRP
+2929 LLREEGPTTGRP

-2959 QVLLEGEALTLC
+2959 QMLLEGEALTLR

-2982 VWMKDKRSLQPDNA
+2982 LWMKDKRSLQPDNA

-3073 CTYTLERRLDGEH
+3073 CTYTLERRLEGMWGEH

-3095 TDCYFNV
+3095 ADCYFNV
-3102 TELPPGSAAK
+3102 TELPPGSTAK

-3117 VNKAGQGPYSSPSGK
+3117 VNKAGQGPYSNPSGK
-3132 VHLEAADARAAP
+3132 VHLEAADARAVP
-3144 AKDIAVPV
+3144 AKDITIPVPV
-3152 PEKVASSRSTQTPVG
+3152 PEKVASSRSTQTP
-3167 QLEPPAVGATPTTP
+3167 L
-3181 PRKHKGVVQK
+3181 
-3191 ADGAAQ
+3191 
-3197 ADVPPGVLQPPT
+3197 PPT
-3209 PSKEGPQP
+3209 
-3217 DPELPPD
+3217 
-3224 ITVCVPP
+3224 
-3231 ELMFTPPRT
+3231 
-3240 VASPH
+3240 
-3245 TDTPAQ
+3245 
-3251 GSPVPPTDMSPPPR
+3251 
-3265 APSPSKIS
+3265 S
-3273 PVSPASTTP
+3273 PVSATP
-3282 VSAPTPS
+3282 GSAPTLS
-3289 PTPNAAPVRKMPPY
+3289 PTSNAAPTRKMPPY

-3312 PTSSSPQEPPATAPS
+3312 PASPPAQEPTTTTPS

-3332 AASGTPGVKDS
+3332 AEMGVPGAKDG

-3442 RFRYSEDDVVSYVL
+3442 RFLYSEDDVVSYVL
-3456 QLLQGLEYLHSR
+3456 QLLQGLEYLHGR

-3478 NVIISGMNALKI
+3478 NVVVSGMNALKI

-3513 LEYMSPEVVKGDPVG
+3513 LEFMSPEVVKGDPVG

-3625 RLKEFLVEHQ
+3625 R
-3635 RRRGEAVTKHKVL
+3635 
-3648 LRSYQGGQPPGPQ
+3648 

>member
-1 MSLSLLL
+1 MHRAQGRGSMS
-8 PLWKR
+8 R
-13 SFPLLQETKL
+13 AGGE
-23 RLSLQVTVMPPA
+23 
-35 LALPPPRAAWALL
+35 PRVA
-48 SCPWSRWVCKG
+48 
-59 QHQPGLLPPCSL
+59 
-71 TPCSPPPSPDS
+71 PPSPGIPPKRAKVTAEPGAPEEGPARPAAPIFVRKLKNAAIGTGCDIRLRVVVVGNPRPSLRWYRNEELLAPRGEEYGTLWIRDSKKKDAGVYTCIAENERGEAMTSAVLAIIDMEDS

-151 TDASFPARG
+151 TDASLPAQG

-184 SAEVRHL
+184 GAEVRHL

-236 HVSIPQGGYRRDDL
+236 HVIPQGGYRRDDP
-250 HSGPVS
+250 HSSPVS

-262 PPRSP
+262 PPVSP

-280 SPSPRASPCLLPPT
+280 SPSPRAGPCLLPPAGT
-294 SAASQPA
+294 VSQPA
-301 SRGPGVPSFT
+301 ARGPGVPSFT

-375 RTGSKIFERLQY
+375 RAGSKIFERLQY

-396 QADSPFPAHPW
+396 QADSPFPAHPC
-407 LPLRKTRSFDQPD
+407 LPLRKTRSLDQPGS
-420 YGSRRAGTLGGSRE
+420 GSRRAGTLGGSRE

-460 SFDERGKFAS
+460 SFDERGKFAG
-470 RVYTIEHKFAEEL
+470 RVYAIEHKFVEEL

-501 CKAGLPPAPSPPAA
+501 YKAGLPPAPSPPAA
-515 GEPATPRAP
+515 SEPIAP
-524 RTLSSQGAGGRKPL
+524 RTPRTPSSQGPSGRKALP
-538 LPKTFPPAES
+538 PKTFSPAES

-562 VGPDGEPEPGGQRGR
+562 VGPDGELELGGQRGR
-577 KAPARGGTVAGQPT
+577 KALAWGDAAAGQPS
-591 EVEDAGARK
+591 EAEDAGARK

-621 TPQGRVAL
+621 TPQGRAAL
-629 SQAGPAEG
+629 LQAGPAEG
-637 STCPDGGPAGGAR
+637 SPCPDGGPTVGAR
-650 APGAVSEALA
+650 APGVVSEALA
-660 SRLAVPHGLYR
+660 ARLAVPHGLYR
-671 RPEAPA
+671 RPEAPV

-692 ARLERSWAGQHGTG
+692 ARLERSWSGQHSAG
-706 REVERRQTKVSEK
+706 REVERRQMKVSEK
-719 KESGRM
+719 RESGRT

-761 PLEAPV
+761 PLEAPI

-802 GVPLRSSTTRPIKAE
+802 GVPLRSSAARPIKAE

-853 SVRPGAAAAPG
+853 SVRPAP
-864 QGQPGAR
+864 
-871 RRGAGKGPGSPR
+871 
-883 PRGGPSPALL
+883 
-893 AQPRGPGGA
+893 
-902 GAGRAQRAGGPA
+902 
-914 GWRRARHRRTGPGS
+914 T
-928 GSGGSAVRPGPAQPG
+928 
-943 AARLGSARLGA
+943 
-954 GAAGAAPPGWERGLL
+954 
-969 RKSHLSPAVALRDI
+969 
-983 ASPYRPVECFSPPP
+983 
-997 PARPRTP
+997 
-1004 SLLAAAE
+1004 
-1011 LGCAVG
+1011 
-1017 WASPGTPGVQ
+1017 
-1027 GGGEGCPE
+1027 
-1035 PPAQLWLLPAP
+1035 
-1046 YPASPV
+1046 
-1052 VAPAVERH
+1052 VERH

-1087 ESSTPQ
+1087 ESGTPQ

-1108 AHGSPES
+1108 AYSSPES

-1166 HHAEEVEGARG
+1166 HHAEEAEGARG
-1177 LFTLHILAA
+1177 LFMLHILAV

-1319 FTRKLEDVDVVE
+1319 FTRKLEDIDVVE

-1344 PPPVVTWTHFGQPVQ
+1344 PPPAVTWTHFGQPVQ
-1359 EGENVRIQRDRG
+1359 EGENMRIQRDGG

-1388 VVTARNAHGH
+1388 AVTARNAHGH

-1431 EQAETEAECF
+1431 EQVETEAECF

-1499 RLVFTA
+1499 RLVFTS

-1546 VASVTGRAITLTWN
+1546 MASVTGRAITLTWN
-1560 KPKWLDTAIDPNSVT
+1560 KPRWLDTAIDPNSVT

-1587 WLVLVAGVRDTTY
+1587 WLVLVAGVQDTTY

-1664 ITVTINHVEATVTW
+1664 VTITINHVEATVTW

-1692 EVTMPDDDQHCL
+1692 EMTMPDDDQHCL
-1704 RLLHVGRGAAGPLA
+1704 RLLRVGRGAAGPLA
-1718 CEVSNRHGTA
+1718 CEVSNRHGTT
-1728 RCTLHLRLAEA
+1728 RCTLRLCLAEA

-1832 QPAADATME
+1832 QPTADATME

-1927 MELCAKEEL
+1927 MELCAEEEL

-2022 NQSPVSSVTD
+2022 NQSPISSVTD

-2167 SPALSSSSDSDDL
+2167 SPVLSSSSDSDDL
-2180 DELPC
+2180 EELPF

-2224 GDVSAMDWQSQGA
+2224 GDVSAMEWQSQVVE
-2237 GKPGV
+2237 KPGV
-2242 ALGKRPRGAGPRRPC
+2242 ALGKRPRGAGPRRAC
-2257 VEAEAP
+2257 MEAEAP

-2292 PGSARRGELKRGGS
+2292 PGSTRRGELKRGGS

-2324 AGREPCRALAKAA
+2324 VGRDPRRALAKAA

-2344 KGAWG
+2344 KGVWG

-2383 TLGVG
+2383 TLGVS
-2388 PDKKVLRPT
+2388 PDKKVPRPT
-2397 RLEPPAPAVPR
+2397 RLDPPAVPR
-2408 LVRAASSEATSLRLL
+2408 LVRAASSEATSPRLL
-2423 PAEHQLQKSSS
+2423 PTERQLQKSSS
-2434 FSHGDA
+2434 FSHGDT

-2476 TRPPVSPDAPS
+2476 ARPPAPLDAPS
-2487 PPTPPVVETAIPRA
+2487 PPTAPVVETAVPQA
-2501 PAAKAALGKRR
+2501 PATKAALGRR
-2512 VPEERGQP
+2512 HVPEERGRP
-2520 RASTATT
+2520 GASTAAT
-2527 TTGKKPTAGG
+2527 TTGKKPMARG
-2537 QEEKTPTKAAGASG
+2537 QEEKMPTKAAGASG

-2557 GAPAPPQPLAPGT
+2557 GAPAPPQTPAPST
-2570 QAPKTSSYAKVMQA
+2570 QAPKMSSYAKVMQA
-2584 MGAVRGGEPATEE
+2584 MGAVQSGEPATEE
-2597 ASRPPPATPAE
+2597 APQPTPATPAK
-2608 PPAPAPAP
+2608 PPAPAPAL
-2616 ASRRE
+2616 ALKRE
-2621 VQPAGSASSLLIQDI
+2621 AKPAGSSSSLLIQDI

-2663 SRSEDRHLAGPPARD
+2663 SRSEDRHLASPPAPD

-2721 RRMSVLLRRTPPA
+2721 RRMSVLLKRTPPA

-2741 EDGGSETPSSGR
+2741 EDRGGETPSSGR

-2770 ESLKSEP
+2770 ESLKSEL
-2777 GAGGESESPAVA
+2777 GGGGESESPAVA
-2789 MRRKI
+2789 VRRKI

-2829 SLRPGPPPAPAPSS
+2829 SLRPGPPPVPAPSS
-2843 ESLCSESSARSSASA
+2843 ESLRSEGSTRSSASA
-2858 KGERRGGLPPAPGGP
+2858 KGGD
-2873 AAMGAAG
+2873 
-2880 TATAARPRSQLP
+2880 
-2892 RVPAGGGES
+2892 ES

-2941 HAPSESDFPPV
+2941 HAPSESDFPPI

-2982 VWMKDKRSLQPDNA
+2982 IWMKDKRSLQPDSA
-2996 LNVVSCKDGRQML
+2996 LNVISCKDGRQML
-3009 TIAKVSRKDA
+3009 TIARVSRKDA

-3073 CTYTLERRLDGEH
+3073 CTYTLERRLDAGED
-3086 EWKIVSTGI
+3086 EWKIISTGI
-3095 TDCYFNV
+3095 ADCYFNV

-3117 VNKAGQGPYSSPSGK
+3117 VNKAGQGPYSTPSGK

-3144 AKDIAVPV
+3144 AKNIAVPIPVPVPV

-3167 QLEPPAVGATPTTP
+3167 QLEPPAVRATPTTP
-3181 PRKHKGVVQK
+3181 PRKHKGAVQK
-3191 ADGAAQ
+3191 AEGVAQ
-3197 ADVPPGVLQPPT
+3197 ADVSPGVLQPPA
-3209 PSKEGPQP
+3209 PREEGPQP

-3224 ITVCVPP
+3224 ITICVPP

-3245 TDTPAQ
+3245 TDTPTR
-3251 GSPVPPTDMSPPPR
+3251 GSPMPPTDTSLPPR
-3265 APSPSKIS
+3265 APSPSKFSPIS
-3273 PVSPASTTP
+3273 PVSTTAS
-3282 VSAPTPS
+3282 SAPTLS
-3289 PTPNAAPVRKMPPY
+3289 PTPNAAPTRKMPPY

-3332 AASGTPGVKDS
+3332 AESGTPGAKDG
-3343 TALRQGVPQKPYT
+3343 TALRQGIPQKPYT

-3478 NVIISGMNALKI
+3478 NVVISGMNALKI

-3528 SAADVWGVGVL
+3528 SAADVWGVGIL
-3539 TYIMLSGRSPFFEL
+3539 IYIMLSGRSPFFEL

>member
-1 MSLSLLL
+1 MH
-8 PLWKR
+8 R
-13 SFPLLQETKL
+13 AQGRGGTTRAGGE
-23 RLSLQVTVMPPA
+23 
-35 LALPPPRAAWALL
+35 PRAA
-48 SCPWSRWVCKG
+48 
-59 QHQPGLLPPCSL
+59 
-71 TPCSPPPSPDS
+71 PPSPGIPLKRAKVTAEPGVPEEGPARPAAPVFARKLKNAAIGTGCDIRLRVVAVGNPRPSLRWYRNEELLAPREEEYGTLWIRDSKKEDAGVYTCIAENERGEAMTSAVLAIIDMEDS

-151 TDASFPARG
+151 TDASLPPRG
-160 PYLRPAAWQQP
+160 PYLRPAAWQQQP

-184 SAEVRHL
+184 GAEVRHL

-236 HVSIPQGGYRRDDL
+236 HVSIPQGGYRRDDP

-280 SPSPRASPCLLPPT
+280 SPSPRAGPCLPPPAST
-294 SAASQPA
+294 ASQPA

-375 RTGSKIFERLQY
+375 RAGSKIFERLQY

-396 QADSPFPAHPW
+396 QADSPFPTHPG
-407 LPLRKTRSFDQPD
+407 LPLRKAHSFDQPGS
-420 YGSRRAGTLGGSRE
+420 GSRRAGMLGGSRE

-439 GRWEPG
+439 SHWELG
-445 GTAACRRLAFRQKAA
+445 STAACRRLAFRQKAA
-460 SFDERGKFAS
+460 SFDERGKFAG
-470 RVYTIEHKFAEEL
+470 RVYAIEHKFAEEL

-501 CKAGLPPAPSPPAA
+501 CKAGLPPAPSPPSA
-515 GEPATPRAP
+515 GESSTPRPP
-524 RTLSSQGAGGRKPL
+524 RPQSSQGTAGRKALP
-538 LPKTFPPAES
+538 PKTFLPAES

-562 VGPDGEPEPGGQRGR
+562 VGPDTEPEPGGQRGR
-577 KAPARGGTVAGQPT
+577 KALVRGSAGASHPP
-591 EVEDAGARK
+591 EVEDSGARK

-621 TPQGRVAL
+621 TPQGRAAL
-629 SQAGPAEG
+629 LQAGPTEG
-637 STCPDGGPAGGAR
+637 SPCPDGGPASGAR
-650 APGAVSEALA
+650 GPGAVSEALA
-660 SRLAVPHGLYR
+660 ARLAVPHGLYR
-671 RPEAPA
+671 RPEAPV

-789 TANPQPEVSWRKD
+789 TANPHPEVSWRKD

-853 SVRPGAAAAPG
+853 SVRP
-864 QGQPGAR
+864 
-871 RRGAGKGPGSPR
+871 
-883 PRGGPSPALL
+883 
-893 AQPRGPGGA
+893 
-902 GAGRAQRAGGPA
+902 
-914 GWRRARHRRTGPGS
+914 
-928 GSGGSAVRPGPAQPG
+928 
-943 AARLGSARLGA
+943 
-954 GAAGAAPPGWERGLL
+954 
-969 RKSHLSPAVALRDI
+969 
-983 ASPYRPVECFSPPP
+983 
-997 PARPRTP
+997 
-1004 SLLAAAE
+1004 
-1011 LGCAVG
+1011 
-1017 WASPGTPGVQ
+1017 
-1027 GGGEGCPE
+1027 
-1035 PPAQLWLLPAP
+1035 
-1046 YPASPV
+1046 
-1052 VAPAVERH
+1052 APAVERH

-1133 EGQDVSMSVRVRG
+1133 EGQDVSMSVRVCG
-1146 EPKPI
+1146 EPKPV

-1160 VKYGRR
+1160 VKYGHR
-1166 HHAEEVEGARG
+1166 HHTEEAEGARG

-1239 LFECLV
+1239 LFECMV

-1311 VQPSVQPL
+1311 VKPSVQPL

-1344 PPPVVTWTHFGQPVQ
+1344 PPPAVIWTHFGQPVQ
-1359 EGENVRIQRDRG
+1359 EGENVRIQRDGG

-1388 VVTARNAHGH
+1388 GVTARNAHGH

-1482 RIDSTD
+1482 RIDSTE
-1488 DRKMMQYKDVH
+1488 DRKMIQYKDVH

-1525 TCYAHLYVTDVVP
+1525 TCYAHLYVTDIVP

-1546 VASVTGRAITLTWN
+1546 VASVTGRAITLSWN

-1575 YVVQMQVLGTTQ
+1575 YVVQMQVLGTMQ
-1587 WLVLVAGVRDTTY
+1587 WLVLVTGVRDITY

-1664 ITVTINHVEATVTW
+1664 ITITINHVEATVTW

-1687 QEGTC
+1687 QEGAC
-1692 EVTMPDDDQHCL
+1692 EVMMPDDDQHCL
-1704 RLLHVGRGAAGPLA
+1704 RLLCVGRGAAGLLT

-1728 RCTLHLRLAEA
+1728 RCTLRLCLAEA

-1799 LGAAEPDSGVYTC
+1799 LGATEPDSGVYTC

-1827 VVRAA
+1827 VVRAV

-1841 EEALHKARRLT
+1841 EDALHKARRLT

-1873 EKSSRLDFAAKFVPG
+1873 EKSSRLDFAAKFIPG

-1927 MELCAKEEL
+1927 MELCAEEEL
-1936 LDRMARKPS
+1936 LDRMARKSS

-2180 DELPC
+2180 DELPF

-2206 DDEAIGPS
+2206 DDEAFGPS
-2214 EGPRLEGVAP
+2214 EGPWLEGVTP
-2224 GDVSAMDWQSQGA
+2224 GDVSAMEWQSQGV

-2242 ALGKRPRGAGPRRPC
+2242 ALGKRPRGVGPRRPC
-2257 VEAEAP
+2257 TETEAP
-2263 GSSDEEAP
+2263 GSSDEESP

-2292 PGSARRGELKRGGS
+2292 PGSARRAELKRGGS
-2306 ADSALLLHQPPGT
+2306 ADSALLLHQPLGT

-2324 AGREPCRALAKAA
+2324 AGRDPRRALSKAA
-2337 SMELPRR
+2337 SMELPWR
-2344 KGAWG
+2344 KGTWG

-2388 PDKKVLRPT
+2388 PDKKVPRPT

-2408 LVRAASSEATSLRLL
+2408 LVRAASSEATSPRLL
-2423 PAEHQLQKSSS
+2423 PPEHRLQKSSS

-2452 LEIPVARLEAQRL
+2452 LEIPVACLEAQRL

-2476 TRPPVSPDAPS
+2476 ARPPASPDTPGPA
-2487 PPTPPVVETAIPRA
+2487 TPPVVETAIPRA
-2501 PAAKAALGKRR
+2501 PTTKAALGRRR
-2512 VPEERGQP
+2512 VPEERFQP
-2520 RASTATT
+2520 GASMAAI
-2527 TTGKKPTAGG
+2527 TTGKKPMARG
-2537 QEEKTPTKAAGASG
+2537 QEEKTPTKAPGASR

-2557 GAPAPPQPLAPGT
+2557 GAPTTPQVPTPHT
-2570 QAPKTSSYAKVMQA
+2570 QSAEMSSYAKVMQA
-2584 MGAVRGGEPATEE
+2584 MGTLQGGEPATEE
-2597 ASRPPPATPAE
+2597 APQSPPATPTE
-2608 PPAPAPAP
+2608 PPVPAPAL
-2616 ASRRE
+2616 ASRKE
-2621 VQPAGSASSLLIQDI
+2621 AKPTGSSSSLVIQDI

-2663 SRSEDRHLAGPPARD
+2663 SRSEDRHLAVPPTPE

-2721 RRMSVLLRRTPPA
+2721 RRMSVLLKRTPPA
-2734 ERKKSRG
+2734 ERKKSKG
-2741 EDGGSETPSSGR
+2741 EDGGGETPSSGR
-2753 RFSWSLAL
+2753 RFSWSMAL

-2770 ESLKSEP
+2770 ESLKSET
-2777 GAGGESESPAVA
+2777 GGGGEKESPAMAV
-2789 MRRKI
+2789 RRKI
-2794 SATVERVSARL
+2794 STTVERVSARL

-2818 GELRRASSEGE
+2818 GMLRRASSEGE
-2829 SLRPGPPPAPAPSS
+2829 SLRPGPPPAPAPSF
-2843 ESLCSESSARSSASA
+2843 ESLRSESSARSSASA
-2858 KGERRGGLPPAPGGP
+2858 KGGE
-2873 AAMGAAG
+2873 
-2880 TATAARPRSQLP
+2880 
-2892 RVPAGGGES
+2892 ES

-2920 ASQPSIPSS
+2920 GSQPSIPSV
-2929 LLREEGPAAGRP
+2929 LPREEGPAGRP

-2982 VWMKDKRSLQPDNA
+2982 IWMKDKRSLQPDNA
-2996 LNVVSCKDGRQML
+2996 LDVVSCKDGRQML

-3073 CTYTLERRLDGEH
+3073 CTYTLERRLEGEQ
-3086 EWKIVSTGI
+3086 EWKIISTGI
-3095 TDCYFNV
+3095 ADCYFNV
-3102 TELPPGSAAK
+3102 TDLPSGSAAK

-3117 VNKAGQGPYSSPSGK
+3117 VNKAGQGPYSTVSGK
-3132 VHLEAADARAAP
+3132 VHLDAADAQAAP
-3144 AKDIAVPV
+3144 AKDIAISVPV

-3167 QLEPPAVGATPTTP
+3167 QLQPPATGHPPTTP

-3197 ADVPPGVLQPPT
+3197 ADVPLGVLQPAA
-3209 PSKEGPQP
+3209 SRKEGPQP
-3217 DPELPPD
+3217 DSELPPD

-3245 TDTPAQ
+3245 TDSPAR
-3251 GSPVPPTDMSPPPR
+3251 GSPAPPTDTSTPPQP
-3265 APSPSKIS
+3265 PSPSKLSPTS
-3273 PVSPASTTP
+3273 PVSTTP
-3282 VSAPTPS
+3282 SPAPTLS
-3289 PTPNAAPVRKMPPY
+3289 PTPNSAPVRKMPPY

-3312 PTSSSPQEPPATAPS
+3312 PTSPPTQEPPRTSLA

-3332 AASGTPGVKDS
+3332 AESGVSGAKDG

-3428 ENCAGKEILYSIVD
+3428 ENCSGKEILYSIVD
-3442 RFRYSEDDVVSYVL
+3442 RFRYSEDDVVNYVL
-3456 QLLQGLEYLHSR
+3456 QLLQGLEYLHGR

-3478 NVIISGMNALKI
+3478 NIVISGTNALKI

-3571 LYPNVSQSAALF
+3571 LYPNVSQNAALF
-3583 IRKVLA
+3583 IRKVLT

-3600 CFANA
+3600 CCANA

>member
-1 MSLSLLL
+1 
-8 PLWKR
+8 
-13 SFPLLQETKL
+13 
-23 RLSLQVTVMPPA
+23 A
-35 LALPPPRAAWALL
+35 
-48 SCPWSRWVCKG
+48 
-59 QHQPGLLPPCSL
+59 
-71 TPCSPPPSPDS
+71 PPSPGIPPKRAKVTAEPGVPEEGPARLVAPFFARKLKNAAIGTGCDIRLRVVAVGNPRPSLRWYRNEELLDPRGEEYGTLWIRDSKKEDAGVYTCIAENDQGEAMTSAVLAIIDMEDS

-151 TDASFPARG
+151 TDANLPVRG
-160 PYLRPAAWQQP
+160 PYLHPAAWQQP
-171 QGTPRQANAPAPR
+171 QGTPRQANTPAPR
-184 SAEVRHL
+184 GAEVRHL

-236 HVSIPQGGYRRDDL
+236 HVSIPQGGYRRDDP

-262 PPRSP
+262 APRSP

-280 SPSPRASPCLLPPT
+280 SPSPRAGLCLLPPAG
-294 SAASQPA
+294 AASQPA
-301 SRGPGVPSFT
+301 ARGPGVPSFT
-311 PVTPRKKS
+311 PVTPRKKT
-319 SVPAEYQDTVPEEY
+319 SVPTEYQDTVPEEY
-333 EEKIKKPKSSG
+333 EEKIKKPKSSA

-361 ASGRVS
+361 ASGRIS
-367 VRASPKLV
+367 IRASPKLV
-375 RTGSKIFERLQY
+375 RTSSKIFERLQY

-396 QADSPFPAHPW
+396 QTDSPFPAHPC
-407 LPLRKTRSFDQPD
+407 LPLRKTRSFDQPGS
-420 YGSRRAGTLGGSRE
+420 GSRRAGMLGGSQE

-460 SFDERGKFAS
+460 SFDERGKFAG
-470 RVYTIEHKFAEEL
+470 RVYAIEHKFAEEL

-515 GEPATPRAP
+515 SEPAAP
-524 RTLSSQGAGGRKPL
+524 RTPRTPSSQGTGGRKALPL
-538 LPKTFPPAES
+538 KTFPPAES

-562 VGPDGEPEPGGQRGR
+562 VGPDGELAPGGQRGK
-577 KAPARGGTVAGQPT
+577 KAPAWGGTVAGQPAG
-591 EVEDAGARK
+591 VEDAGTRK
-600 GPQQEGTGEVKKKE
+600 GPQQEGTVEVKKKE

-637 STCPDGGPAGGAR
+637 SPCPDGGPAGGAR

-660 SRLAVPHGLYR
+660 ARLAVPHGLYR
-671 RPEAPA
+671 RPEAPV

-692 ARLERSWAGQHGTG
+692 ARLERSWSGQHSMG

-853 SVRPGAAAAPG
+853 SVRPGECR
-864 QGQPGAR
+864 Q
-871 RRGAGKGPGSPR
+871 KG
-883 PRGGPSPALL
+883 
-893 AQPRGPGGA
+893 
-902 GAGRAQRAGGPA
+902 
-914 GWRRARHRRTGPGS
+914 GWR
-928 GSGGSAVRPGPAQPG
+928 
-943 AARLGSARLGA
+943 
-954 GAAGAAPPGWERGLL
+954 
-969 RKSHLSPAVALRDI
+969 
-983 ASPYRPVECFSPPP
+983 
-997 PARPRTP
+997 
-1004 SLLAAAE
+1004 
-1011 LGCAVG
+1011 
-1017 WASPGTPGVQ
+1017 
-1027 GGGEGCPE
+1027 
-1035 PPAQLWLLPAP
+1035 
-1046 YPASPV
+1046 
-1052 VAPAVERH
+1052 
-1060 GNLAPPLGQAS
+1060 

-1087 ESSTPQ
+1087 ESGTPQ
-1093 HRPAMKLQPRAEHGA
+1093 HRPTMKLQPRAEHGA
-1108 AHGSPES
+1108 AHSSLES

-1166 HHAEEVEGARG
+1166 HHAEEAEGMRG

-1208 AKLEVRARPEC
+1208 AKLDVRARPEC

-1344 PPPVVTWTHFGQPVQ
+1344 PPPTVTWTHFGQPVQ
-1359 EGENVRIQRDRG
+1359 EGENVRIQRDGG

-1403 ELYVEEPRPSAAS
+1403 ELYVEEPRPSATS

-1488 DRKMMQYKDVH
+1488 DRKMMQYKDIH

-1546 VASVTGRAITLTWN
+1546 VASVTGRAIMLTWN

-1664 ITVTINHVEATVTW
+1664 VTITINHVEATVTW

-1692 EVTMPDDDQHCL
+1692 EVMMPDDDQHCL

-1744 IMEDIDAQEG
+1744 IMEDIDVQEG

-1832 QPAADATME
+1832 QPAADAAME

-1873 EKSSRLDFAAKFVPG
+1873 EKSSQLDFAAKFVPG

-1921 NAVIMV
+1921 TAVIMV
-1927 MELCAKEEL
+1927 MELYPPGAAPE
-1936 LDRMARKPS
+1936 RVMQG
-1945 VCESE
+1945 
-1950 VRSYMRQV
+1950 MRGGFWREQV
-1958 LEGICYLHQHSVLHL
+1958 GRAG
-1973 DIKPE
+1973 PE

-2107 KTLAKGKVISTD
+2107 KTLAKGKIISTD

-2180 DELPC
+2180 DELPF

-2214 EGPRLEGVAP
+2214 EGPRLEGVVP
-2224 GDVSAMDWQSQGA
+2224 GDVSTMEWQSQGA

-2242 ALGKRPRGAGPRRPC
+2242 ALGKRPRGSGPRRPC
-2257 VEAEAP
+2257 AEAEAP

-2292 PGSARRGELKRGGS
+2292 PGSTRRGELKRGGS

-2324 AGREPCRALAKAA
+2324 VGRDPRRALAKAA

-2383 TLGVG
+2383 TLGVS

-2408 LVRAASSEATSLRLL
+2408 L
-2423 PAEHQLQKSSS
+2423 
-2434 FSHGDA
+2434 
-2440 EPVVRHRRSGAP
+2440 
-2452 LEIPVARLEAQRL
+2452 
-2465 KESPSLSALSD
+2465 ESPSLSALSD
-2476 TRPPVSPDAPS
+2476 ARPPALPDAPS
-2487 PPTPPVVETAIPRA
+2487 PLTPPTVEIAVPRA
-2501 PAAKAALGKRR
+2501 PTTKAALGRR
-2512 VPEERGQP
+2512 RIPEDRSQP
-2520 RASTATT
+2520 GASVATT
-2527 TTGKKPTAGG
+2527 TVGKKPMARG

-2551 EGAART
+2551 EGAARM
-2557 GAPAPPQPLAPGT
+2557 GAPTPPQLPDPGT

-2584 MGAVRGGEPATEE
+2584 MGAMRGRESATEE
-2597 ASRPPPATPAE
+2597 APQPPPATPTE
-2608 PPAPAPAP
+2608 PPAPAPAL

-2621 VQPAGSASSLLIQDI
+2621 AKPTGSSSSLLIQDI

-2663 SRSEDRHLAGPPARD
+2663 SRSEDRHLAGPLAPD

-2700 LAAKSKS
+2700 LVAKSKS

-2721 RRMSVLLRRTPPA
+2721 RRMSVLLKRTPPA

-2741 EDGGSETPSSGR
+2741 EDGGGETPSGRR

-2761 GGSKERRDS
+2761 GSSKERRDS
-2770 ESLKSEP
+2770 ESLKSESV
-2777 GAGGESESPAVA
+2777 GGGESESPVVAV
-2789 MRRKI
+2789 RRKI
-2794 SATVERVSARL
+2794 SATVEQVSARL

-2818 GELRRASSEGE
+2818 RELRRTSSEGE

-2843 ESLCSESSARSSASA
+2843 ESLRSEGSTRSSASA
-2858 KGERRGGLPPAPGGP
+2858 KGEQGKGVLLAPCGP
-2873 AAMGAAG
+2873 AALGAVG
-2880 TATAARPRSQLP
+2880 MATPAWPRSQPP

-2929 LLREEGPAAGRP
+2929 LLREERPSAGRP
-2941 HAPSESDFPPV
+2941 HTPSESDFPPI

-2982 VWMKDKRSLQPDNA
+2982 LWMKDKRSLQPDNA
-2996 LNVVSCKDGRQML
+2996 LNVISCKDGRQML

-3019 GLYECAAANALGT
+3019 GLYECAAANTLGT

-3086 EWKIVSTGI
+3086 EWKVVSTGI
-3095 TDCYFNV
+3095 ADCYFNV

-3117 VNKAGQGPYSSPSGK
+3117 VNKAGQGPYSTPSGK
-3132 VHLEAADARAAP
+3132 VHLEEAGELSREGLWGTRRHLHPAPGLQLPGSYLPLLPADARATP
-3144 AKDIAVPV
+3144 AKDIAVPIPV
-3152 PEKVASSRSTQTPVG
+3152 PEKVASSRSTQTPMG
-3167 QLEPPAVGATPTTP
+3167 QLEPPATAAPPTTP
-3181 PRKHKGVVQK
+3181 PHKHKGVVQK

-3197 ADVPPGVLQPPT
+3197 AGVPPGVLQPP
-3209 PSKEGPQP
+3209 
-3217 DPELPPD
+3217 
-3224 ITVCVPP
+3224 
-3231 ELMFTPPRT
+3231 
-3240 VASPH
+3240 APH
-3245 TDTPAQ
+3245 T
-3251 GSPVPPTDMSPPPR
+3251 SPPPR
-3265 APSPSKIS
+3265 APSPSKLSPIS
-3273 PVSPASTTP
+3273 PVSTTP
-3282 VSAPTPS
+3282 SSAPTQS
-3289 PTPNAAPVRKMPPY
+3289 PTPNAAPPRKMPPY

-3312 PTSSSPQEPPATAPS
+3312 PASPPAQEPPSTTPS

-3332 AASGTPGVKDS
+3332 AESRVPGAKDS

-3442 RFRYSEDDVVSYVL
+3442 RYGQAGGRRGQLPAHGHPLMPLVPRFRYSEDDVVSYVL

-3478 NVIISGMNALKI
+3478 NIVISGMNALKI

-3600 CFANA
+3600 CFANT

-3648 LRSYQGGQPPGPQ
+3648 LRSYQGGQ

>member
-1 MSLSLLL
+1 
-8 PLWKR
+8 
-13 SFPLLQETKL
+13 
-23 RLSLQVTVMPPA
+23 A
-35 LALPPPRAAWALL
+35 
-48 SCPWSRWVCKG
+48 
-59 QHQPGLLPPCSL
+59 
-71 TPCSPPPSPDS
+71 PPSPGIPPKRAKVTAEPGAPEEGPARLAAPFFARKLKNAAIGTGCDIRLRVVAVGNPQPSLRWYRNEELLAPREEEYGTLWIRDSKKEDAGVYTCIAENERGEAMTSAVLAIIDMEDS

-151 TDASFPARG
+151 TDANLPARG

-184 SAEVRHL
+184 GAEVRHL

-236 HVSIPQGGYRRDDL
+236 HVSIPQGGYRRDDP

-280 SPSPRASPCLLPPT
+280 SPSPRAGPCLPLPAGT
-294 SAASQPA
+294 ASQPA
-301 SRGPGVPSFT
+301 TRGPGVPSFT

-333 EEKIKKPKSSG
+333 EEKIKRPKSSG

-375 RTGSKIFERLQY
+375 RAGSKIFERLQY

-396 QADSPFPAHPW
+396 QADSPFPAH
-407 LPLRKTRSFDQPD
+407 LPLRKTRSFDQPGS
-420 YGSRRAGTLGGSRE
+420 GSRRAGMLGGSRE

-445 GTAACRRLAFRQKAA
+445 STAACRRLAFRQKAA
-460 SFDERGKFAS
+460 SFDERGKFAG
-470 RVYTIEHKFAEEL
+470 RVYAIEHKFAEEL

-515 GEPATPRAP
+515 GEPSTPRAP
-524 RTLSSQGAGGRKPL
+524 RTPSSQGTSGRKALP
-538 LPKTFPPAES
+538 PKTFPPVES

-577 KAPARGGTVAGQPT
+577 KALARGGTAARQPAK
-591 EVEDAGARK
+591 VEDVGAKK
-600 GPQQEGTGEVKKKE
+600 GLQQEGTGEVKKKE

-621 TPQGRVAL
+621 TPQGRAAL

-637 STCPDGGPAGGAR
+637 SPCPDGGPASGAR
-650 APGAVSEALA
+650 APGVVSEALA
-660 SRLAVPHGLYR
+660 ARLAVPHGLYR
-671 RPEAPA
+671 RPEAPV

-692 ARLERSWAGQHGTG
+692 ARLERSWAGQHSTG
-706 REVERRQTKVSEK
+706 REVERRQMKVSEK

-761 PLEAPV
+761 PLEAPI

-776 VAVGAEVLLKCIV
+776 VAVGVEVLLKCIV

-853 SVRPGAAAAPG
+853 SVRP
-864 QGQPGAR
+864 
-871 RRGAGKGPGSPR
+871 
-883 PRGGPSPALL
+883 
-893 AQPRGPGGA
+893 
-902 GAGRAQRAGGPA
+902 
-914 GWRRARHRRTGPGS
+914 
-928 GSGGSAVRPGPAQPG
+928 
-943 AARLGSARLGA
+943 
-954 GAAGAAPPGWERGLL
+954 
-969 RKSHLSPAVALRDI
+969 
-983 ASPYRPVECFSPPP
+983 
-997 PARPRTP
+997 
-1004 SLLAAAE
+1004 
-1011 LGCAVG
+1011 
-1017 WASPGTPGVQ
+1017 
-1027 GGGEGCPE
+1027 
-1035 PPAQLWLLPAP
+1035 
-1046 YPASPV
+1046 
-1052 VAPAVERH
+1052 APAVERH

-1087 ESSTPQ
+1087 ESGTPQ

-1208 AKLEVRARPEC
+1208 AKLEVRGRAFALGGP
-1219 QSLAIVVPLQ
+1219 
-1229 DVVVGAGELA
+1229 AGDITSSPAELPAPA
-1239 LFECLV
+1239 LP
-1245 AGPPDMDVDWLSRGR
+1245 APSNMDVDWLSRGR

-1344 PPPVVTWTHFGQPVQ
+1344 PPPTVTWTHFGQPVQ
-1359 EGENVRIQRDRG
+1359 EGENVRIQRDGG

-1388 VVTARNAHGH
+1388 AVTARNTHGH

-1525 TCYAHLYVTDVVP
+1525 TCYAHLYVTDIVP

-1575 YVVQMQVLGTTQ
+1575 YVVQMQVLGTMQ

-1600 TVHGLT
+1600 TVHRLT

-1664 ITVTINHVEATVTW
+1664 ITITINHVEATVTW
-1678 KRGGQVLGE
+1678 KRGEQVLGE

-1692 EVTMPDDDQHCL
+1692 EVMMPDDDQHCL
-1704 RLLHVGRGAAGPLA
+1704 RLLCVGRGAAGPLT

-1728 RCTLHLRLAEA
+1728 HCTLRLRLAEA

-1841 EEALHKARRLT
+1841 EDALHKARRLT

-1927 MELCAKEEL
+1927 MELYPLSTAPGVCGMGHEGRL
-1936 LDRMARKPS
+1936 LGKT
-1945 VCESE
+1945 
-1950 VRSYMRQV
+1950 
-1958 LEGICYLHQHSVLHL
+1958 
-1973 DIKPE
+1973 E

-1997 AQELTPEE
+1997 AQQLTPEE

-2180 DELPC
+2180 DELPF

-2214 EGPRLEGVAP
+2214 EGPRLEGVTP
-2224 GDVSAMDWQSQGA
+2224 GDVSAMDWQSQSV

-2242 ALGKRPRGAGPRRPC
+2242 ALGKRPRGVGPRRPC
-2257 VEAEAP
+2257 TEAEAP

-2324 AGREPCRALAKAA
+2324 VGRDPRRALAKAA
-2337 SMELPRR
+2337 SMELPWR
-2344 KGAWG
+2344 KGTWG

-2388 PDKKVLRPT
+2388 PDKKVPRPT

-2408 LVRAASSEATSLRLL
+2408 L
-2423 PAEHQLQKSSS
+2423 
-2434 FSHGDA
+2434 
-2440 EPVVRHRRSGAP
+2440 
-2452 LEIPVARLEAQRL
+2452 
-2465 KESPSLSALSD
+2465 ESPSLSALSD
-2476 TRPPVSPDAPS
+2476 ARPPPAPDAPS
-2487 PPTPPVVETAIPRA
+2487 PPTLPVVETAIPRA
-2501 PAAKAALGKRR
+2501 PATNAALGTRR
-2512 VPEERGQP
+2512 IPEERGQP
-2520 RASTATT
+2520 GAGPAATT
-2527 TTGKKPTAGG
+2527 AGKKPTARG
-2537 QEEKTPTKAAGASG
+2537 QEEKTPTKAPGASR

-2557 GAPAPPQPLAPGT
+2557 GTPTPPQPPTPGT
-2570 QAPKTSSYAKVMQA
+2570 QTPKTSSYAKVMQA
-2584 MGAVRGGEPATEE
+2584 MGAMRGGEPATEE
-2597 ASRPPPATPAE
+2597 APQPPLASPAE

-2621 VQPAGSASSLLIQDI
+2621 AKPTSSSSSLLIQDI

-2663 SRSEDRHLAGPPARD
+2663 SRSEDRHLAGPPAPD

-2692 LRRDRPTG
+2692 LRKDRPTG

-2707 VQDLHEVEKDRGFL
+2707 VQDLHEVEKDRSFL
-2721 RRMSVLLRRTPPA
+2721 RRMSVLLKRTPPA

-2741 EDGGSETPSSGR
+2741 EDGGGETPSGGR
-2753 RFSWSLAL
+2753 RFSWSL
-2761 GGSKERRDS
+2761 
-2770 ESLKSEP
+2770 
-2777 GAGGESESPAVA
+2777 ESPAVA
-2789 MRRKI
+2789 VRRKI
-2794 SATVERVSARL
+2794 STTMERVSARL

-2843 ESLCSESSARSSASA
+2843 EPLRSEGSTR
-2858 KGERRGGLPPAPGGP
+2858 
-2873 AAMGAAG
+2873 
-2880 TATAARPRSQLP
+2880 
-2892 RVPAGGGES
+2892 GGES

-2920 ASQPSIPSS
+2920 ASQPSIPSV
-2929 LLREEGPAAGRP
+2929 LLREEGPAAARP

-2996 LNVVSCKDGRQML
+2996 LNVISCKDGRQML
-3009 TIAKVSRKDA
+3009 TISKVSRKDA

-3073 CTYTLERRLDGEH
+3073 CTYTLERRLEGEH
-3086 EWKIVSTGI
+3086 EWKIISTGI
-3095 TDCYFNV
+3095 ADCYFNV

-3117 VNKAGQGPYSSPSGK
+3117 VNKAGQGPYSTPSGK
-3132 VHLEAADARAAP
+3132 VHLEAAGFWGMGCCLHPASGLPLPGSYLPLLPTDAQAAP
-3144 AKDIAVPV
+3144 GKDIAVPVPV

-3167 QLEPPAVGATPTTP
+3167 QLEPPATGAPPVTP
-3181 PRKHKGVVQK
+3181 PRKHKGSVQK

-3197 ADVPPGVLQPPT
+3197 ADVSPGVLQ
-3209 PSKEGPQP
+3209 
-3217 DPELPPD
+3217 LP
-3224 ITVCVPP
+3224 
-3231 ELMFTPPRT
+3231 
-3240 VASPH
+3240 APH
-3245 TDTPAQ
+3245 EE
-3251 GSPVPPTDMSPPPR
+3251 V
-3265 APSPSKIS
+3265 
-3273 PVSPASTTP
+3273 STTP
-3282 VSAPTPS
+3282 SSAPTPS

-3312 PTSSSPQEPPATAPS
+3312 PTSPPTQEPSPAALSP
-3327 SKEPP
+3327 KEPP
-3332 AASGTPGVKDS
+3332 AESGVSGAKDS

-3478 NVIISGMNALKI
+3478 NIIISGMNALKI

-3583 IRKVLA
+3583 IRKVLT

-3648 LRSYQGGQPPGPQ
+3648 LRSYQGGQ

>member
-1 MSLSLLL
+1 MHRAQAHGGTSRASG
-8 PLWKR
+8 
-13 SFPLLQETKL
+13 E
-23 RLSLQVTVMPPA
+23 
-35 LALPPPRAAWALL
+35 PRGA
-48 SCPWSRWVCKG
+48 
-59 QHQPGLLPPCSL
+59 
-71 TPCSPPPSPDS
+71 PPSPGIPPKRPKVTAEPGVPEEGPARLAAPVFARKLKNAAIGTGCDIRLRVVAVGNPRPSLRWYRNEELLAPRGEEYGTLWIRDSKKEDAGVYTCVAENEQGEAMTSAVLAIIDMEEDRPLAALRALHACEVFRSCRKQSYDS

-151 TDASFPARG
+151 MDASIPTRG

-171 QGTPRQANAPAPR
+171 QGTPRQANAPAPH

-236 HVSIPQGGYRRDDL
+236 HVSIPQGGYCREDP
-250 HSGPVS
+250 HSGPAS

-280 SPSPRASPCLLPPT
+280 SPSPRAGPCPPLPTGTT
-294 SAASQPA
+294 SQAA

-319 SVPAEYQDTVPEEY
+319 SVPAEYQDVVPEEY

-350 QESRPQTPMSD
+350 QDSRPPTPMSD
-361 ASGRVS
+361 ASGRIS

-375 RTGSKIFERLQY
+375 RAGSRIFERLQY

-396 QADSPFPAHPW
+396 QANSPFPAHPC
-407 LPLRKTRSFDQPD
+407 LPLRKTRSFDQP
-420 YGSRRAGTLGGSRE
+420 GSGLHRASTPGGSRE
-434 DVREG
+434 DLREG
-439 GRWEPG
+439 GRGELG

-460 SFDERGKFAS
+460 SFDERGKFAG
-470 RVYTIEHKFAEEL
+470 RIYAIENKFAEEL

-501 CKAGLPPAPSPPAA
+501 CKPGLSPAPLPPAASEPPA
-515 GEPATPRAP
+515 PRAP
-524 RTLSSQGAGGRKPL
+524 RTPSSQGADRRKA
-538 LPKTFPPAES
+538 LPAKTVPPAES
-548 THVIQHLALSSVAL
+548 THVIQHLALSSMAL
-562 VGPDGEPEPGGQRGR
+562 VGPNGEPEPGGQRGKR
-577 KAPARGGTVAGQPT
+577 PLVRGSPVAGQPPRT
-591 EVEDAGARK
+591 EDVGARK
-600 GPQQEGTGEVKKKE
+600 GLQQEGTGEVKKKE

-637 STCPDGGPAGGAR
+637 SPCPDGSPAGGAR
-650 APGAVSEALA
+650 TVSEALA
-660 SRLAVPHGLYR
+660 TRLSVPHGLYR
-671 RPEAPA
+671 QPAPM

-692 ARLERSWAGQHGTG
+692 ARLERSWAGQHSTG
-706 REVERRQTKVSEK
+706 REVERRQTKVLEK
-719 KESGRM
+719 KESGRT
-725 AQEGRSTRSKGKGRR
+725 AQEGRSMRSKGKGRR

-761 PLEAPV
+761 PLEAPI

-776 VAVGAEVLLKCIV
+776 VAVGSEVLLKCIV
-789 TANPQPEVSWRKD
+789 TANPHPEVSWKD
-802 GVPLRSSTTRPIKAE
+802 GVPLRSTTARPIKAE

-846 TCCSAIL
+846 PAAAIL
-853 SVRPGAAAAPG
+853 SVRP
-864 QGQPGAR
+864 
-871 RRGAGKGPGSPR
+871 
-883 PRGGPSPALL
+883 
-893 AQPRGPGGA
+893 
-902 GAGRAQRAGGPA
+902 
-914 GWRRARHRRTGPGS
+914 
-928 GSGGSAVRPGPAQPG
+928 
-943 AARLGSARLGA
+943 
-954 GAAGAAPPGWERGLL
+954 
-969 RKSHLSPAVALRDI
+969 
-983 ASPYRPVECFSPPP
+983 
-997 PARPRTP
+997 
-1004 SLLAAAE
+1004 
-1011 LGCAVG
+1011 
-1017 WASPGTPGVQ
+1017 
-1027 GGGEGCPE
+1027 
-1035 PPAQLWLLPAP
+1035 
-1046 YPASPV
+1046 
-1052 VAPAVERH
+1052 APAVERH

-1087 ESSTPQ
+1087 DSGTPQ

-1108 AHGSPES
+1108 AHSSPES

-1124 VSLSDQSVL
+1124 VALLDQSVL

-1166 HHAEEVEGARG
+1166 HHAEEAEGARG

-1239 LFECLV
+1239 LFECMV

-1311 VQPSVQPL
+1311 VEPSVQPL

-1331 GRTARFD
+1331 GRTARFN

-1344 PPPVVTWTHFGQPVQ
+1344 PHPAVTWTHFGQPVK
-1359 EGENVRIQRDRG
+1359 EGENVRIQQDGG

-1388 VVTARNAHGH
+1388 AVTARNAHGH

-1449 LHNLDVVESK
+1449 LQNLDVVESK

-1482 RIDSTD
+1482 RIDSTE
-1488 DRKMMQYKDVH
+1488 DRKMMQYKDIH

-1505 VSHAHAGVYK
+1505 VSHTHAGVYK

-1538 TPPDGPPT
+1538 TPPDGPP

-1560 KPKWLDTAIDPNSVT
+1560 KPKWLAAIDPKSVT
-1575 YVVQMQVLGTTQ
+1575 YVVQMQVLGTMQ

-1614 VITATPKTNSK
+1614 VLTATPKTNSK

-1653 VVYVVEGQPAS
+1653 VLYVVEGQPAS

-1678 KRGGQVLGE
+1678 KRGGQVLVE
-1687 QEGTC
+1687 QDGTC

-1704 RLLHVGRGAAGPLA
+1704 RLLCVGRGAAGPLA
-1718 CEVSNRHGTA
+1718 CEVSNRHGAA
-1728 RCTLHLRLAEA
+1728 RCTLRLCLAEA

-1767 LPDIMWYKDGEL
+1767 LPDIMWYKDGML

-1832 QPAADATME
+1832 QPAADAAME
-1841 EEALHKARRLT
+1841 EDELHKLRRLT

-1861 GRGAFSYLRRVT
+1861 GGGAFSYLRRVT

-1921 NAVIMV
+1921 NAIIMV
-1927 MELCAKEEL
+1927 MELCAEEEL

-2022 NQSPVSSVTD
+2022 NQSPVSNVTD

-2180 DELPC
+2180 DELPF

-2206 DDEAIGPS
+2206 DDEAIGPP

-2224 GDVSAMDWQSQGA
+2224 GDVSTMEWQSQGT

-2242 ALGKRPRGAGPRRPC
+2242 ALGKRPRVAGPRRPC
-2257 VEAEAP
+2257 VEMEAP
-2263 GSSDEEAP
+2263 GSSDEGP
-2271 EAQKRP
+2271 EEQKRP

-2324 AGREPCRALAKAA
+2324 AGRDPRRVLAKAA

-2362 RLLRGGPGDGKVSG
+2362 RLLRGSSGDSKVSG

-2383 TLGVG
+2383 TGVG
-2388 PDKKVLRPT
+2388 PDTKVPRPS

-2408 LVRAASSEATSLRLL
+2408 LVRAASSEATSPRLL
-2423 PAEHQLQKSSS
+2423 PAERQLQKSSS

-2465 KESPSLSALSD
+2465 KESPSLSALSG
-2476 TRPPVSPDAPS
+2476 RPPASPDTPG
-2487 PPTPPVVETAIPRA
+2487 PPAPPVVETAVPRV
-2501 PAAKAALGKRR
+2501 PTTKAALGRR
-2512 VPEERGQP
+2512 HVPEERGQP
-2520 RASTATT
+2520 GASMAATT
-2527 TTGKKPTAGG
+2527 VGRKPTARER
-2537 QEEKTPTKAAGASG
+2537 EEKTPTKAAAASG

-2557 GAPAPPQPLAPGT
+2557 GAHPPQAPT
-2570 QAPKTSSYAKVMQA
+2570 RSQAPTMSSYAKVMQA
-2584 MGAVRGGEPATEE
+2584 MGGQGGQPATEE
-2597 ASRPPPATPAE
+2597 TPQPLPATPAE
-2608 PPAPAPAP
+2608 PPIPAP

-2621 VQPAGSASSLLIQDI
+2621 VKPTGSSSSLLIQDI
-2636 DSEEVFEAKFKRGRE
+2636 DSEEVFEEFKRGRE

-2663 SRSEDRHLAGPPARD
+2663 SRSEDRHLAGPPTPD
-2678 EGIYRP
+2678 DGIYRP

-2692 LRRDRPTG
+2692 LHRDRPAG

-2721 RRMSVLLRRTPPA
+2721 RRMSVLLRRTPPV
-2734 ERKKSRG
+2734 ERKKSRE
-2741 EDGGSETPSSGR
+2741 EDGGSETPSGGR
-2753 RFSWSLAL
+2753 RFSWSLSR

-2777 GAGGESESPAVA
+2777 VGSGESESPAVA
-2789 MRRKI
+2789 VRRKI

-2805 RSLSDERPEGEGP
+2805 RSLSDERPEGEGT
-2818 GELRRASSEGE
+2818 GELRRTSSEGE
-2829 SLRPGPPPAPAPSS
+2829 SLRQGPPPAPAPSS
-2843 ESLCSESSARSSASA
+2843 ESLRSEGSTRSSASA
-2858 KGERRGGLPPAPGGP
+2858 KGEWGDG
-2873 AAMGAAG
+2873 
-2880 TATAARPRSQLP
+2880 
-2892 RVPAGGGES
+2892 

-2920 ASQPSIPSS
+2920 ASQLSIPAS
-2929 LLREEGPAAGRP
+2929 LLREEGPAAGRL

-2952 FHIKLKD
+2952 FHITKD

-2971 CLPAGSPTPRI
+2971 WLPAGSPTPRI
-2982 VWMKDKRSLQPDNA
+2982 IWMKDKRSLQPDSA

-3095 TDCYFNV
+3095 ADCYFNV
-3102 TELPPGSAAK
+3102 TELPPGSAAR

-3117 VNKAGQGPYSSPSGK
+3117 VNKAGQGPYSTPSAK
-3132 VHLEAADARAAP
+3132 VHLDAADAQAAP
-3144 AKDIAVPV
+3144 AKDIASPVTV
-3152 PEKVASSRSTQTPVG
+3152 PEVASSRSTQTPMG
-3167 QLEPPAVGATPTTP
+3167 QTEPSATKAPPTTP

-3191 ADGAAQ
+3191 ADGGEAGA
-3197 ADVPPGVLQPPT
+3197 PPGVVQPPM
-3209 PSKEGPQP
+3209 PHKEAQP

-3224 ITVCVPP
+3224 VTICVPP
-3231 ELMFTPPRT
+3231 ELTYPPST
-3240 VASPH
+3240 VASSH
-3245 TDTPAQ
+3245 TDTPTQ
-3251 GSPVPPTDMSPPPR
+3251 GSPAPPTDTSPLPR
-3265 APSPSKIS
+3265 APSPSKS
-3273 PVSPASTTP
+3273 PPLPSVDTP
-3282 VSAPTPS
+3282 SSAPTLS
-3289 PTPNAAPVRKMPPY
+3289 PTPNALPSPNAEDAPY

-3312 PTSSSPQEPPATAPS
+3312 PASPPVQEPPPTAPS

-3332 AASGTPGVKDS
+3332 AESGVRGAKDS
-3343 TALRQGVPQKPYT
+3343 SALRQGVPQKPYT

-3428 ENCAGKEILYSIVD
+3428 ENCTGKEILYSIVD

-3456 QLLQGLEYLHSR
+3456 PLQGLEYLHGR

-3478 NVIISGMNALKI
+3478 NIGSGMTALKI

-3499 NPLVLRQLGRRVGT
+3499 PLVLRPGRRVGT

-3539 TYIMLSGRSPFFEL
+3539 TYIMLSGRSPFSNWT
-3553 DPIET
+3553 PIET

-3583 IRKVLA
+3583 IRKVLS
-3589 VHPWSRPTVKD
+3589 VHPGESRPTVKD
-3600 CFANA
+3600 CFAT
-3605 WLQDAYLMKLRRQT
+3605 WLQGYLMKLRRQT

-3648 LRSYQGGQPPGPQ
+3648 LRSYQGGQPPGDTIAIALAAAVRGRGARGTFQGLHDRAA

>member
-1 MSLSLLL
+1 AQG
-8 PLWKR
+8 R
-13 SFPLLQETKL
+13 SGTSRADGE
-23 RLSLQVTVMPPA
+23 
-35 LALPPPRAAWALL
+35 PRAA
-48 SCPWSRWVCKG
+48 
-59 QHQPGLLPPCSL
+59 
-71 TPCSPPPSPDS
+71 PPSPGIPPKRAKVTAEPGPPEEGSARLAAPCFVRKLKNAAIGTGCDIRLRVVVVGNPQPSLRWYRNEEQLAQGGEEYGTLWIRDSKKEDAGVYTCVAENEQGEAMTSAVLAIIDMEDS
-82 ETGEDEP
+82 ETGEDES
-89 SDPQVTQRSE
+89 SDPQVTQRSD

-151 TDASFPARG
+151 TDANLSARG
-160 PYLRPAAWQQP
+160 PYLRPAARLQP
-171 QGTPRQANAPAPR
+171 QGTPRQANTPAPCG
-184 SAEVRHL
+184 AEVRHL

-250 HSGPVS
+250 HRGPVS

-267 AALPLTAKPPILR
+267 AALPLTAKPPIVR
-280 SPSPRASPCLLPPT
+280 SPSPRAGTCLQPPT
-294 SAASQPA
+294 GVVSQPA
-301 SRGPGVPSFT
+301 ARGPGVPSFT

-319 SVPAEYQDTVPEEY
+319 SVPVEYQDIVPEEY

-361 ASGRVS
+361 TSGRIS
-367 VRASPKLV
+367 IRASPKLV
-375 RTGSKIFERLQY
+375 RAGSRIFERLQY
-387 FEERRRSLE
+387 FEERQRSLE
-396 QADSPFPAHPW
+396 QADSPFPAHSS
-407 LPLRKTRSFDQPD
+407 LPLRKTRSFDHP
-420 YGSRRAGTLGGSRE
+420 GSGLRRASTPGGSRE
-434 DVREG
+434 DLREG
-439 GRWEPG
+439 SRWEPG
-445 GTAACRRLAFRQKAA
+445 SMAACRRLAFRQKAA
-460 SFDERGKFAS
+460 SFDERGKFAN
-470 RVYTIEHKFAEEL
+470 RVYAIEHKFAEEL

-501 CKAGLPPAPSPPAA
+501 CKAGLPEAPSPPATS
-515 GEPATPRAP
+515 EPPAPRAP
-524 RTLSSQGAGGRKPL
+524 RTSSSQGTGGRKTLP
-538 LPKTFPPAES
+538 PKTCPPAES
-548 THVIQHLALSSVAL
+548 THVIQHLALSSVVL
-562 VGPDGEPEPGGQRGR
+562 VGPDGEPEPGGQRGKR
-577 KAPARGGTVAGQPT
+577 APAGGGGVAGQPSL
-591 EVEDAGARK
+591 VEDAGARK
-600 GPQQEGTGEVKKKE
+600 GLQQECTGEVKKKE
-614 QWPLAQA
+614 QWLLAQA

-629 SQAGPAEG
+629 SQAGPTEG
-637 STCPDGGPAGGAR
+637 SLCPDGGPAVGAR
-650 APGAVSEALA
+650 GPGAMSEALA
-660 SRLAVPHGLYR
+660 ARLAVPHGLYR
-671 RPEAPA
+671 RLETPT

-692 ARLERSWAGQHGTG
+692 ARLERSWAGQHGVG
-706 REVERRQTKVSEK
+706 REVERRQMKVSEK

-761 PLEAPV
+761 PLEAPI

-776 VAVGAEVLLKCIV
+776 VVVGAEVLLKCIV

-802 GVPLRSSTTRPIKAE
+802 GVPLRSSTMRPIKAE

-853 SVRPGAAAAPG
+853 SVRPG
-864 QGQPGAR
+864 
-871 RRGAGKGPGSPR
+871 
-883 PRGGPSPALL
+883 
-893 AQPRGPGGA
+893 
-902 GAGRAQRAGGPA
+902 
-914 GWRRARHRRTGPGS
+914 
-928 GSGGSAVRPGPAQPG
+928 
-943 AARLGSARLGA
+943 
-954 GAAGAAPPGWERGLL
+954 
-969 RKSHLSPAVALRDI
+969 D
-983 ASPYRPVECFSPPP
+983 
-997 PARPRTP
+997 
-1004 SLLAAAE
+1004 
-1011 LGCAVG
+1011 
-1017 WASPGTPGVQ
+1017 
-1027 GGGEGCPE
+1027 
-1035 PPAQLWLLPAP
+1035 
-1046 YPASPV
+1046 
-1052 VAPAVERH
+1052 
-1060 GNLAPPLGQAS
+1060 

-1087 ESSTPQ
+1087 ESGTPQ
-1093 HRPAMKLQPRAEHGA
+1093 HRPAMKLQPKAEHGA
-1108 AHGSPES
+1108 AHGSPET

-1166 HHAEEVEGARG
+1166 HHVEEAEGVRG

-1186 ERTDTGF
+1186 EHTDTGF

-1229 DVVVGAGELA
+1229 DLVVGAGELA
-1239 LFECLV
+1239 VFECMV

-1331 GRTARFD
+1331 GRTARFV

-1344 PPPVVTWTHFGQPVQ
+1344 PPPTVTWTHFGLPVQ
-1359 EGENVRIQRDRG
+1359 EGENVRIQKDGG

-1388 VVTARNAHGH
+1388 KATARNTHGH

-1431 EQAETEAECF
+1431 EQVETEAECF

-1449 LHNLDVVESK
+1449 LHNLDVVQSK

-1467 AGLPYP
+1467 AGMPYP
-1473 SITWFHNGS
+1473 SITWYHNGS

-1488 DRKMMQYKDVH
+1488 DRKMMQYKDIH

-1560 KPKWLDTAIDPNSVT
+1560 KPKWLDSAIDPNSVT
-1575 YVVQMQVLGTTQ
+1575 YVVQMQVLGTMQ
-1587 WLVLVAGVRDTTY
+1587 WVVLVTGVRDTTY

-1664 ITVTINHVEATVTW
+1664 ITITINHVEATITW

-1687 QEGTC
+1687 LEDTY

-1704 RLLHVGRGAAGPLA
+1704 RLLRVGRGAAGLLA

-1728 RCTLHLRLAEA
+1728 HCTLHLCLAEA

-1827 VVRAA
+1827 VVQAA
-1832 QPAADATME
+1832 QPTADAAME
-1841 EEALHKARRLT
+1841 EDALHKARRLT

-1873 EKSSRLDFAAKFVPG
+1873 EKSTRLDFAAKFIPG

-1908 ERIVFFHDAFEKK
+1908 ERVVFFHDAFEKK

-1927 MELCAKEEL
+1927 MELCSEEEL
-1936 LDRMARKPS
+1936 LDRMVRKPS

-1978 NLLMADSSSEQVRI
+1978 NLLMADLSSEQIRI

-1997 AQELTPEE
+1997 AQELMSDE

-2022 NQSPVSSVTD
+2022 NQTPVSCVTD
-2032 IWPVGVIAYLCL
+2032 ICL

-2079 EAKGFVIKVLVNDR
+2079 EAKGFVIKVLVNDK

-2180 DELPC
+2180 DELPF

-2206 DDEAIGPS
+2206 DDETIGPS
-2214 EGPRLEGVAP
+2214 ERLQLE
-2224 GDVSAMDWQSQGA
+2224 GDVSAMEWQSQGT

-2242 ALGKRPRGAGPRRPC
+2242 ALGKRPRGSGPRRSC
-2257 VEAEAP
+2257 AEVEEP

-2306 ADSALLLHQPPGT
+2306 ADSALLLQQPLGT

-2324 AGREPCRALAKAA
+2324 AVRDSRRALTKAA

-2344 KGAWG
+2344 KVVWG

-2362 RLLRGGPGDGKVSG
+2362 RLLRGSSGDSKVSG

-2383 TLGVG
+2383 TLGVS
-2388 PDKKVLRPT
+2388 PDKKVPRPS
-2397 RLEPPAPAVPR
+2397 RLEAPAVPR
-2408 LVRAASSEATSLRLL
+2408 LVRAASSEATSPRLL
-2423 PAEHQLQKSSS
+2423 TTECRLQKSSS

-2452 LEIPVARLEAQRL
+2452 LEIPMACLEAQRL

-2476 TRPPVSPDAPS
+2476 ARPTVPPNTPS
-2487 PPTPPVVETAIPRA
+2487 TPTPPAVEITVPQA
-2501 PAAKAALGKRR
+2501 PTVKAASGRR
-2512 VPEERGQP
+2512 RIPEEHGPP
-2520 RASTATT
+2520 RASMAAT
-2527 TTGKKPTAGG
+2527 TTGKKPMAKG
-2537 QEEKTPTKAAGASG
+2537 QEEKMPTKAAGASG
-2551 EGAART
+2551 EEAARM
-2557 GAPAPPQPLAPGT
+2557 GAPTPHQPTVPSPQT
-2570 QAPKTSSYAKVMQA
+2570 HIKSSYAKMMQA
-2584 MGAVRGGEPATEE
+2584 MGATQGGEPATEE
-2597 ASRPPPATPAE
+2597 PTPTTKEPPPNIKET
-2608 PPAPAPAP
+2608 PPASPAKPPMPAPAP

-2621 VQPAGSASSLLIQDI
+2621 VKPTGSSSSLVIQDI

-2651 SSLSRGLKLLTR
+2651 SSLTRGLKLLTR
-2663 SRSEDRHLAGPPARD
+2663 SRSEDRHLASPPVSD

-2692 LRRDRPTG
+2692 LRRDRPTR

-2707 VQDLHEVEKDRGFL
+2707 VQDLHELEKDGGFF
-2721 RRMSVLLRRTPPA
+2721 RRMSVLLKRTPPA
-2734 ERKKSRG
+2734 ERKKSIG
-2741 EDGGSETPSSGR
+2741 EDGGSETPSGGR
-2753 RFSWSLAL
+2753 RFSWSMALA
-2761 GGSKERRDS
+2761 SSRERRDS

-2777 GAGGESESPAVA
+2777 GGGGKSESPAVA
-2789 MRRKI
+2789 VRRKI

-2805 RSLSDERPEGEGP
+2805 RSVSDERPEGEGP
-2818 GELRRASSEGE
+2818 RELRRTSSEGE
-2829 SLRPGPPPAPAPSS
+2829 SLRPGPHPAPAPSS
-2843 ESLCSESSARSSASA
+2843 ESLHSEVSTGSSAST
-2858 KGERRGGLPPAPGGP
+2858 K
-2873 AAMGAAG
+2873 
-2880 TATAARPRSQLP
+2880 
-2892 RVPAGGGES
+2892 GGGDS

-2929 LLREEGPAAGRP
+2929 LLREEGLTASRP
-2941 HAPSESDFPPV
+2941 HTPSESDFPPI

-2982 VWMKDKRSLQPDNA
+2982 LWMKDKRSLQPDSG

-3019 GLYECAAANALGT
+3019 GLYECAAANILGT
-3032 AISSCTLAVARLPG
+3032 AISSCMLAVARLPG

-3095 TDCYFNV
+3095 ADCYFNV
-3102 TELPPGSAAK
+3102 TGLPPGSTAK

-3117 VNKAGQGPYSSPSGK
+3117 VNKAGQGPYSTPSAK
-3132 VHLEAADARAAP
+3132 VHLEAAGTP
-3144 AKDIAVPV
+3144 A
-3152 PEKVASSRSTQTPVG
+3152 
-3167 QLEPPAVGATPTTP
+3167 TTP
-3181 PRKHKGVVQK
+3181 PRKHKGVEQK
-3191 ADGAAQ
+3191 ADGVAQ
-3197 ADVPPGVLQPPT
+3197 EGDPPAVL
-3209 PSKEGPQP
+3209 PSPAPHEEGMPP
-3217 DPELPPD
+3217 DPELPPS
-3224 ITVCVPP
+3224 ITVYVPP

-3245 TDTPAQ
+3245 TDTPTQ
-3251 GSPVPPTDMSPPPR
+3251 GSPAPPMDTSPLPQAPPP
-3265 APSPSKIS
+3265 SKSLPIS
-3273 PVSPASTTP
+3273 PVSTTP
-3282 VSAPTPS
+3282 SSAPTPS
-3289 PTPNAAPVRKMPPY
+3289 PTPNTAPARKMPPY
-3303 MVTSFVSMP
+3303 MVTSFISMP
-3312 PTSSSPQEPPATAPS
+3312 PTSPPTLEPTTTPPS

-3332 AASGTPGVKDS
+3332 ADSGAPGTKDS

-3367 VIRLCKENATGKHFM
+3367 VIRLCKENATGKYFM

-3400 EILKALHHERIMALH
+3400 EILKVLHHERIMALH

-3442 RFRYSEDDVVSYVL
+3442 RYRQARDHRELLLLWGCLLMPLAPRFRYSEDDVVSYIL
-3456 QLLQGLEYLHSR
+3456 QLLQGLEYLHGR

-3478 NVIISGMNALKI
+3478 NIIVSGTNALKI

-3499 NPLVLRQLGRRVGT
+3499 NPLVLRQLGRRAGT

-3528 SAADVWGVGVL
+3528 SAADVWGVGIL
-3539 TYIMLSGRSPFFEL
+3539 AYIMLSGRSPFFEL

-3571 LYPNVSQSAALF
+3571 LYPNVSQTAALF
-3583 IRKVLA
+3583 IRKVLT

-3625 RLKEFLVEHQ
+3625 RLKEFLVDHQ
-3635 RRRGEAVTKHKVL
+3635 RRRSEAVTKHKVL
-3648 LRSYQGGQPPGPQ
+3648 LRSYQGGQ

>member
-1 MSLSLLL
+1 MHRAQGRGGTSRASG
-8 PLWKR
+8 
-13 SFPLLQETKL
+13 Q
-23 RLSLQVTVMPPA
+23 
-35 LALPPPRAAWALL
+35 PRVA
-48 SCPWSRWVCKG
+48 
-59 QHQPGLLPPCSL
+59 
-71 TPCSPPPSPDS
+71 PPSPGIPPKRAKVTAEPGAPAEGPARLAAPFFVRKLKNAAIGTGCDIRLRVVVVGNPQPSLRWYRNEEVLAPQEEEYGTLWIRDSRKEDAGVYTCIAENERGEAMTSAVLAIIDMEDS

-151 TDASFPARG
+151 MDASLSARG
-160 PYLRPAAWQQP
+160 PYLRPTAWQQP
-171 QGTPRQANAPAPR
+171 QGTP
-184 SAEVRHL
+184 S
-191 GVEPLVRASRA
+191 
-202 NLVGTSWGSEDSL
+202 
-215 SVASDPYGSAFSLYR
+215 
-230 GRALSL
+230 
-236 HVSIPQGGYRRDDL
+236 SIPQGAYRRDDPNS
-250 HSGPVS
+250 HPVS
-256 PKPGAE
+256 PKPGTE

-267 AALPLTAKPPILR
+267 AALPLTTKPPILR
-280 SPSPRASPCLLPPT
+280 SPSPRTGLSPT
-294 SAASQPA
+294 GTTSQPA
-301 SRGPGVPSFT
+301 PRGPGVPSFA

-319 SVPAEYQDTVPEEY
+319 SVPAEYHDTVPEEY

-344 YSQGST
+344 HSQGST
-350 QESRPQTPMSD
+350 QDSRPQTPMSD
-361 ASGRVS
+361 TSGRIS
-367 VRASPKLV
+367 IRASPKLV
-375 RTGSKIFERLQY
+375 RAGSRIFERLQY

-396 QADSPFPAHPW
+396 QADSSFPAHPG
-407 LPLRKTRSFDQPD
+407 LPLRKTRSFDQPGS
-420 YGSRRAGTLGGSRE
+420 GSRRAGTPSSSRE

-439 GRWEPG
+439 GHWEPG
-445 GTAACRRLAFRQKAA
+445 STAASRRLAFRQKAA

-470 RVYTIEHKFAEEL
+470 RVYAIEHKFAEEL

-515 GEPATPRAP
+515 SEPPAP
-524 RTLSSQGAGGRKPL
+524 RIPRTPSSQGTSGRKGLP
-538 LPKTFPPAES
+538 PKTVPPVES

-562 VGPDGEPEPGGQRGR
+562 VGSDGEPEPGGQRGR
-577 KAPARGGTVAGQPT
+577 KAPVRGSTAAGQPT
-591 EVEDAGARK
+591 QVEDVGARK
-600 GPQQEGTGEVKKKE
+600 GPQQEGTGEVKKRE
-614 QWPLAQA
+614 QWLLAQA
-621 TPQGRVAL
+621 TSQGRVAL
-629 SQAGPAEG
+629 SQAGPAGG
-637 STCPDGGPAGGAR
+637 SPCPDGSPAGGAR

-660 SRLAVPHGLYR
+660 TRLAVPQGLYR
-671 RPEAPA
+671 WPEAPA
-677 EVRFLPWAKPGMEQE
+677 EVRFLPWAKPGMDQE

-853 SVRPGAAAAPG
+853 SVRP
-864 QGQPGAR
+864 
-871 RRGAGKGPGSPR
+871 
-883 PRGGPSPALL
+883 
-893 AQPRGPGGA
+893 
-902 GAGRAQRAGGPA
+902 
-914 GWRRARHRRTGPGS
+914 
-928 GSGGSAVRPGPAQPG
+928 
-943 AARLGSARLGA
+943 
-954 GAAGAAPPGWERGLL
+954 
-969 RKSHLSPAVALRDI
+969 
-983 ASPYRPVECFSPPP
+983 
-997 PARPRTP
+997 
-1004 SLLAAAE
+1004 
-1011 LGCAVG
+1011 
-1017 WASPGTPGVQ
+1017 
-1027 GGGEGCPE
+1027 
-1035 PPAQLWLLPAP
+1035 
-1046 YPASPV
+1046 
-1052 VAPAVERH
+1052 APAVERH

-1087 ESSTPQ
+1087 ESGTPQ

-1108 AHGSPES
+1108 AHSSPES

-1166 HHAEEVEGARG
+1166 HHAEAEGARG

-1239 LFECLV
+1239 LFECMV

-1344 PPPVVTWTHFGQPVQ
+1344 PPPVVIWTHFGKPVQ
-1359 EGENVRIQRDRG
+1359 EGENVRIQQDGG
-1371 LHSLVIVHVG
+1371 LHSLVVVHVG

-1388 VVTARNAHGH
+1388 TVTARNAHGH

-1431 EQAETEAECF
+1431 EQAETETECF

-1467 AGLPYP
+1467 AGMPYP

-1505 VSHAHAGVYK
+1505 VTHAHAGVYK

-1587 WLVLVAGVRDTTY
+1587 WLVLVAGVGKTTY
-1600 TVHGLT
+1600 TVYGLT

-1653 VVYVVEGQPAS
+1653 VVYMVEGQPAS
-1664 ITVTINHVEATVTW
+1664 ITITINHVEATVTW
-1678 KRGGQVLGE
+1678 KRGGQVLGDK
-1687 QEGTC
+1687 EGAC

-1704 RLLHVGRGAAGPLA
+1704 RLLRVGRGAVGSLA

-1728 RCTLHLRLAEA
+1728 CCTLRLRLAEA

-1744 IMEDIDAQEG
+1744 IMEDIDVQEG

-1767 LPDIMWYKDGEL
+1767 LPDIMWYKDGVL

-1827 VVRAA
+1827 VVRSA
-1832 QPAADATME
+1832 QPTADAAME
-1841 EEALHKARRLT
+1841 EDALHKARRLT

-1873 EKSSRLDFAAKFVPG
+1873 EKSSRMDFAAKFIPG

-1921 NAVIMV
+1921 NAVIIV
-1927 MELCAKEEL
+1927 MELCAEEEL

-1950 VRSYMRQV
+1950 VRSYIRQV
-1958 LEGICYLHQHSVLHL
+1958 LEGICYLHQHRVLHL

-2032 IWPVGVIAYLCL
+2032 IWPVGVVAYLCL

-2180 DELPC
+2180 DELPF
-2185 IPMPHQV
+2185 IPMPHQM

-2206 DDEAIGPS
+2206 DDEAIGPP
-2214 EGPRLEGVAP
+2214 EGPCLEGVTP
-2224 GDVSAMDWQSQGA
+2224 EDISAMEWQSQRV

-2242 ALGKRPRGAGPRRPC
+2242 ALGKRPRGTGPRRPC
-2257 VEAEAP
+2257 TEVEAP

-2292 PGSARRGELKRGGS
+2292 PGSTRRGELKRGGS
-2306 ADSALLLHQPPGT
+2306 ADSALLIQQPPGKEERT
-2319 EEGAE
+2319 EV
-2324 AGREPCRALAKAA
+2324 GRDSRQALAKAA

-2344 KGAWG
+2344 KGVLG

-2362 RLLRGGPGDGKVSG
+2362 RLLRGSSGDGKVSG

-2388 PDKKVLRPT
+2388 PEKKVPRPT
-2397 RLEPPAPAVPR
+2397 RLEPPAVPR
-2408 LVRAASSEATSLRLL
+2408 LVRAASSEATSPRLL
-2423 PAEHQLQKSSS
+2423 HTERRLQKSSS

-2452 LEIPVARLEAQRL
+2452 LEIPVACLEAQQL

-2476 TRPPVSPDAPS
+2476 TRPPISPDTPGS
-2487 PPTPPVVETAIPRA
+2487 PTPPVVEITTPQV
-2501 PAAKAALGKRR
+2501 PTVKAALDRR
-2512 VPEERGQP
+2512 HVPEERGQP
-2520 RASTATT
+2520 RTTMAAT
-2527 TTGKKPTAGG
+2527 TTGKKPMVRV

-2551 EGAART
+2551 EGAARM
-2557 GAPAPPQPLAPGT
+2557 GAPIPLQPLAAGT
-2570 QAPKTSSYAKVMQA
+2570 QAFKMSSYAKVMQA
-2584 MGAVRGGEPATEE
+2584 MGAVRDEEPATEE
-2597 ASRPPPATPAE
+2597 APQPPPATPAE
-2608 PPAPAPAP
+2608 PPVPAAPALRKEAKPT
-2616 ASRRE
+2616 S
-2621 VQPAGSASSLLIQDI
+2621 SSSSLLIQDI

-2663 SRSEDRHLAGPPARD
+2663 SRSEDRHLASPLAPD

-2692 LRRDRPTG
+2692 LRRDQPTG

-2707 VQDLHEVEKDRGFL
+2707 VQDLHEVEKDGGFL
-2721 RRMSVLLRRTPPA
+2721 RRMSVLLKRTPPA
-2734 ERKKSRG
+2734 ERKKSKG
-2741 EDGGSETPSSGR
+2741 EDGGGETPSSRR
-2753 RFSWSLAL
+2753 RFSWSLAR
-2761 GGSKERRDS
+2761 GSSKERRDS
-2770 ESLKSEP
+2770 ESLKSES
-2777 GAGGESESPAVA
+2777 GGGGESESPAVA
-2789 MRRKI
+2789 VRRKI
-2794 SATVERVSARL
+2794 SATMDRVSARL
-2805 RSLSDERPEGEGP
+2805 RSLSDERPEGEGS
-2818 GELRRASSEGE
+2818 GELRRTSSEGE
-2829 SLRPGPPPAPAPSS
+2829 SLQPGLPPAPAPSS
-2843 ESLCSESSARSSASA
+2843 ESLRSEGSTHSSAST
-2858 KGERRGGLPPAPGGP
+2858 K
-2873 AAMGAAG
+2873 
-2880 TATAARPRSQLP
+2880 
-2892 RVPAGGGES
+2892 GGGEG

-2912 SRGKKEKV
+2912 SRSKKEKV

-2929 LLREEGPAAGRP
+2929 LLREEGPTAGRP
-2941 HAPSESDFPPV
+2941 HTPSESDFPPI

-2982 VWMKDKRSLQPDNA
+2982 LWMKDKKSLQPDNA

-3073 CTYTLERRLDGEH
+3073 CTYTLERRLEGEH
-3086 EWKIVSTGI
+3086 EWKIISTGI
-3095 TDCYFNV
+3095 ADCYFNV
-3102 TELPPGSAAK
+3102 TDLPPGSAAK

-3117 VNKAGQGPYSSPSGK
+3117 VNKAGQGPYSTPSGK
-3132 VHLEAADARAAP
+3132 VHLEVADAQASP
-3144 AKDIAVPV
+3144 AKDIVIPV
-3152 PEKVASSRSTQTPVG
+3152 PEKMASSRSTQTSVG
-3167 QLEPPAVGATPTTP
+3167 QLEPPAVGVPPTTP
-3181 PRKHKGVVQK
+3181 PRKNKGVVKK
-3191 ADGAAQ
+3191 ADGVAQ
-3197 ADVPPGVLQPPT
+3197 ADVPPEVLQPPML
-3209 PSKEGPQP
+3209 PMEGPQP
-3217 DPELPPD
+3217 DPELPPNL
-3224 ITVCVPP
+3224 TVCVPP
-3231 ELMFTPPRT
+3231 ELTFTPPRT
-3240 VASPH
+3240 AATPH
-3245 TDTPAQ
+3245 TDAPTR
-3251 GSPVPPTDMSPPPR
+3251 GSPASPTDTSPPPR
-3265 APSPSKIS
+3265 APSPSKFSPIS
-3273 PVSPASTTP
+3273 TVSTTP
-3282 VSAPTPS
+3282 SSAPTLS
-3289 PTPNAAPVRKMPPY
+3289 HTPNATPMRKMPPY

-3312 PTSSSPQEPPATAPS
+3312 PTSPPVQEPTSTTPS
-3327 SKEPP
+3327 SKE
-3332 AASGTPGVKDS
+3332 ATAESGVPGAKDG

-3367 VIRLCKENATGKHFM
+3367 VIRLCKENSTGKHFM

-3387 YEAERKQS
+3387 YEEERKQS

-3456 QLLQGLEYLHSR
+3456 QLLQGLEYLHGH

-3478 NVIISGMNALKI
+3478 NIIVSGMNALKI

-3571 LYPNVSQSAALF
+3571 LYPNVSQGAALF

>member
-1 MSLSLLL
+1 
-8 PLWKR
+8 
-13 SFPLLQETKL
+13 
-23 RLSLQVTVMPPA
+23 A
-35 LALPPPRAAWALL
+35 
-48 SCPWSRWVCKG
+48 
-59 QHQPGLLPPCSL
+59 
-71 TPCSPPPSPDS
+71 PPSPGIPPKRAKVTAERGAAEGAPARPLAPAFARKLKNAAVGTGCDIRLRVVAVGHPRPSLRWYKNDERIAPRGDEHGTLWIRDTKKEDAGVYTCVAENERGQAMTSAVLAIIDMEDS

-108 PTGGSDTLVD
+108 PTGESDTLVD

-151 TDASFPARG
+151 TDASLPVRG
-160 PYLRPAAWQQP
+160 PYLRPSAWQL
-171 QGTPRQANAPAPR
+171 QGTPRQANAPAPHG
-184 SAEVRHL
+184 AEVRHL

-236 HVSIPQGGYRRDDL
+236 HVSIPQGGYRRDDP
-250 HSGPVS
+250 HGSPAS

-280 SPSPRASPCLLPPT
+280 SPSPRAGLCPPP
-294 SAASQPA
+294 SSGAATQPA
-301 SRGPGVPSFT
+301 ARGPSVPSFT

-319 SVPAEYQDTVPEEY
+319 AVPAEYQDTVPEEY

-344 YSQGST
+344 YSQAST

-361 ASGRVS
+361 ASSRIS
-367 VRASPKLV
+367 IRASPKLV
-375 RTGSKIFERLQY
+375 RSGSKIFERLQY
-387 FEERRRSLE
+387 FEERRKSLE
-396 QADSPFPAHPW
+396 QAESPSAAHPW
-407 LPLRKTRSFDQPD
+407 LPLRKTRSFDQPGLD
-420 YGSRRAGTLGGSRE
+420 SRRPCTPGGSRE
-434 DVREG
+434 DVRD
-439 GRWEPG
+439 
-445 GTAACRRLAFRQKAA
+445 GTRSELGSVACRRLAFRQKAA

-470 RVYTIEHKFAEEL
+470 RVYDIEHKFSEEL
-483 TRIKRTVSKQQLR
+483 SRIKRTVSKQQLR

-501 CKAGLPPAPSPPAA
+501 GKPGLPRAPSPQAASEPPAP
-515 GEPATPRAP
+515 RAH
-524 RTLSSQGAGGRKPL
+524 RTQSLQGTTGRKAPPL
-538 LPKTFPPAES
+538 KAFPAVEN

-562 VGPDGEPEPGGQRGR
+562 VGPNEEPEPGVPRGR
-577 KAPARGGTVAGQPT
+577 KPPAWSSQPA
-591 EVEDAGARK
+591 EVEVAGARRSL
-600 GPQQEGTGEVKKKE
+600 QQEGTGEVKKKE

-621 TPQGRVAL
+621 TPLGRVAL
-629 SQAGPAEG
+629 SEVGAAEG
-637 STCPDGGPAGGAR
+637 TPCLDGGPAGGAR
-650 APGAVSEALA
+650 APGAGSEALA
-660 SRLAVPHGLYR
+660 ARLAVPHGLYR
-671 RPEAPA
+671 RPEAPS

-692 ARLERSWAGQHGTG
+692 ARLERSWAGQHGAG
-706 REVERRQTKVSEK
+706 REPERRQPKVSEK
-719 KESGRM
+719 RDSVRM

-761 PLEAPV
+761 PLEAPI
-767 FEIPIQDMA
+767 FEIPIQDTA

-802 GVPLRSSTTRPIKAE
+802 GVPLRSSTARPIKAE

-853 SVRPGAAAAPG
+853 SVRPG
-864 QGQPGAR
+864 
-871 RRGAGKGPGSPR
+871 
-883 PRGGPSPALL
+883 
-893 AQPRGPGGA
+893 
-902 GAGRAQRAGGPA
+902 
-914 GWRRARHRRTGPGS
+914 
-928 GSGGSAVRPGPAQPG
+928 
-943 AARLGSARLGA
+943 
-954 GAAGAAPPGWERGLL
+954 E
-969 RKSHLSPAVALRDI
+969 
-983 ASPYRPVECFSPPP
+983 
-997 PARPRTP
+997 
-1004 SLLAAAE
+1004 
-1011 LGCAVG
+1011 
-1017 WASPGTPGVQ
+1017 
-1027 GGGEGCPE
+1027 
-1035 PPAQLWLLPAP
+1035 
-1046 YPASPV
+1046 
-1052 VAPAVERH
+1052 H
-1060 GNLAPPLGQAS
+1060 GNLPPPLGQVS

-1087 ESSTPQ
+1087 DSGTPQ

-1108 AHGSPES
+1108 ARGSPETS
-1115 TFKAAPTFE
+1115 FKAAPTFE
-1124 VSLSDQSVL
+1124 VALSDQSVL
-1133 EGQDVSMSVRVRG
+1133 EGQDVSMSVCVRG

-1160 VKYGRR
+1160 VKYGCR
-1166 HHAEEVEGARG
+1166 HHAEEAEGARG
-1177 LFTLHILAA
+1177 LFALHILAA

-1219 QSLAIVVPLQ
+1219 QSLAIVAPLQ

-1311 VQPSVQPL
+1311 VRPSVQPL
-1319 FTRKLEDVDVVE
+1319 FTRKLEDMDVVE
-1331 GRTARFD
+1331 GRTAHFD

-1344 PPPVVTWTHFGQPVQ
+1344 PPPTVTWTHFGQPVQ
-1359 EGENVRIQRDRG
+1359 EGENVRIQRDGG
-1371 LHSLVIVHVG
+1371 LYSLVIVHVG
-1381 SEDEGQY
+1381 SEDEGHY
-1388 VVTARNAHGH
+1388 TVTARNAHGH

-1431 EQAETEAECF
+1431 EQTENEVECF

-1473 SITWFHNGS
+1473 SISWFHNGS

-1488 DRKMMQYKDVH
+1488 DRKMMQYKDIH

-1546 VASVTGRAITLTWN
+1546 VALVTGRAITLTWN
-1560 KPKWLDTAIDPNSVT
+1560 KPKWLDTAIDPASVT

-1587 WLVLVAGVRDTTY
+1587 WMMLTAGVRDTTY
-1600 TVHGLT
+1600 TVHRLT

-1653 VVYVVEGQPAS
+1653 LVYVVEGQPAS
-1664 ITVTINHVEATVTW
+1664 ITITINHVEATVTW
-1678 KRGGQVLGE
+1678 KRGGVVLAD
-1687 QEGTC
+1687 QESTC
-1692 EVTMPDDDQHCL
+1692 EVMMLDDDQHCL
-1704 RLLHVGRGAAGPLA
+1704 RLLQVGCGAVGPLT
-1718 CEVSNRHGTA
+1718 CEVSNRHGTTH
-1728 RCTLHLRLAEA
+1728 CTLHLCLAEA

-1744 IMEDIDAQEG
+1744 IMEDIDAQQG

-1799 LGAAEPDSGVYTC
+1799 LGAAESDGGVYTC
-1812 TAKNLAGEVSCKAEL
+1812 TARNLAGEVSCKAEL
-1827 VVRAA
+1827 VVRTA
-1832 QPAADATME
+1832 QPTTDATME
-1841 EEALHKARRLT
+1841 EDALHKARHLT

-1898 ELHILSQLDH
+1898 ELHILSLLDH

-1921 NAVIMV
+1921 NAIIMV
-1927 MELCAKEEL
+1927 MELYPASMSQ
-1936 LDRMARKPS
+1936 RTS
-1945 VCESE
+1945 GVHSTGGTG
-1950 VRSYMRQV
+1950 
-1958 LEGICYLHQHSVLHL
+1958 EGWGQ
-1973 DIKPE
+1973 PE

-1997 AQELTPEE
+1997 AQELTPDE

-2022 NQSPVSSVTD
+2022 NQSPISSVTD
-2032 IWPVGVIAYLCL
+2032 VWPVGVIAYLCL

-2180 DELPC
+2180 DELPF

-2206 DDEAIGPS
+2206 DDEAMGPA
-2214 EGPRLEGVAP
+2214 EGLREEAAMS
-2224 GDVSAMDWQSQGA
+2224 GDVSTMEWQSEGA
-2237 GKPGV
+2237 GRPAV
-2242 ALGKRPRGAGPRRPC
+2242 ALGKRPRAAVPRRPSA
-2257 VEAEAP
+2257 EAEAP

-2277 EYPRKAMRKGSSLES
+2277 EHPRKAVRKGSSLES
-2292 PGSARRGELKRGGS
+2292 PESTRRAAQRGKLKRGSS
-2306 ADSALLLHQPPGT
+2306 ADGALLLSRPPGA
-2319 EEGAE
+2319 EEGTE
-2324 AGREPCRALAKAA
+2324 PGREPRRVLAKAA

-2344 KGAWG
+2344 KGGLG
-2349 EDDHAQRLELMRQ
+2349 EDDYAQRLELMRQ
-2362 RLLRGGPGDGKVSG
+2362 RLLRGSPVDGKVSG

-2383 TLGVG
+2383 TLGVS
-2388 PDKKVLRPT
+2388 PDKKVLRPP
-2397 RLEPPAPAVPR
+2397 RLEQPALAGPR
-2408 LVRAASSEATSLRLL
+2408 L
-2423 PAEHQLQKSSS
+2423 
-2434 FSHGDA
+2434 
-2440 EPVVRHRRSGAP
+2440 
-2452 LEIPVARLEAQRL
+2452 
-2465 KESPSLSALSD
+2465 ESPSLSALSD
-2476 TRPPVSPDAPS
+2476 ARPHMPRDASSQPL
-2487 PPTPPVVETAIPRA
+2487 PPALETTFPRA
-2501 PAAKAALGKRR
+2501 PPAKAAHDRRR
-2512 VPEERGQP
+2512 VPEEWGKPGARV
-2520 RASTATT
+2520 AVAAV
-2527 TTGKKPTAGG
+2527 GKKPAAEGH
-2537 QEEKTPTKAAGASG
+2537 EEKVPTKDEATRASKGPG
-2551 EGAART
+2551 EGAAR
-2557 GAPAPPQPLAPGT
+2557 ARASMPQQAGPSAT
-2570 QAPKTSSYAKVMQA
+2570 AAQAPRMSSYAEVMQA
-2584 MGAVRGGEPATEE
+2584 IGTTRVGQPATEE
-2597 ASRPPPATPAE
+2597 VPKPPVPAPAE
-2608 PPAPAPAP
+2608 PRAPALEE
-2616 ASRRE
+2616 RRE
-2621 VQPAGSASSLLIQDI
+2621 AKPTGSSSSLLIEDI
-2636 DSEEVFEAKFKRGRE
+2636 DSEEVFEAKFKRSRE

-2663 SRSEDRHLAGPPARD
+2663 SRSEDRHLASPSSHD

-2692 LRRDRPTG
+2692 LRKGWPTG
-2700 LAAKSKS
+2700 LAEKSKS
-2707 VQDLHEVEKDRGFL
+2707 VQDLHEVEKDGGFI
-2721 RRMSVLLRRTPPA
+2721 RRMSLRLKRTPPV
-2734 ERKKSRG
+2734 ERKKAKG
-2741 EDGGSETPSSGR
+2741 EEGGGETPTRGR
-2753 RFSWSLAL
+2753 RFSWSLGL
-2761 GGSKERRDS
+2761 GSSKERKDS

-2777 GAGGESESPAVA
+2777 GAGESESPVVAV
-2789 MRRKI
+2789 RRKI
-2794 SATVERVSARL
+2794 SATMDRVSSRL
-2805 RSLSDERPEGEGP
+2805 RSLSDERQEDEGAKEHPEKRLSL
-2818 GELRRASSEGE
+2818 LRRANSEGE
-2829 SLRPGPPPAPAPSS
+2829 SLRQVGVMAQNQVGPHPTLAPSS
-2843 ESLCSESSARSSASA
+2843 ESLQSEGSTRSSASA
-2858 KGERRGGLPPAPGGP
+2858 KGELGGCWHPSV
-2873 AAMGAAG
+2873 GAG
-2880 TATAARPRSQLP
+2880 D
-2892 RVPAGGGES
+2892 S

-2912 SRGKKEKV
+2912 SRPKKEKV
-2920 ASQPSIPSS
+2920 ASQPNIPSS
-2929 LLREEGPAAGRP
+2929 LLQEDGSIMGRQ
-2941 HAPSESDFPPV
+2941 HVHSESDFPPV

-2959 QVLLEGEALTLC
+2959 QVLLEGDALTLC

-2982 VWMKDKRSLQPDNA
+2982 VWMKDKRSLQSDNV
-2996 LNVVSCKDGRQML
+2996 LNIISCKDGRQML
-3009 TIAKVSRKDA
+3009 TISKVSRKDA
-3019 GLYECAAANALGT
+3019 GLYECAAANTLGT

-3046 RPGTPEIPQKYKNT
+3046 KPGTPEIPQKYKNT

-3073 CTYTLERRLDGEH
+3073 CTYTLERKLEGEH

-3095 TDCYFNV
+3095 ADCYFNV
-3102 TELPPGSAAK
+3102 TELPPGSTAK

-3117 VNKAGQGPYSSPSGK
+3117 VNKAGQGPYSTPSGK
-3132 VHLEAADARAAP
+3132 VHLEAAGEQVPCHEAEPAAVLAASILLPASPAPASHLPFLPADSRAAP
-3144 AKDIAVPV
+3144 AKKDIAIPIPVPV
-3152 PEKVASSRSTQTPVG
+3152 PEKVASSRSTQTPLA
-3167 QLEPPAVGATPTTP
+3167 QPEPPLPAGPPPTTP
-3181 PRKHKGVVQK
+3181 PRKHQGVVHR
-3191 ADGAAQ
+3191 
-3197 ADVPPGVLQPPT
+3197 PG
-3209 PSKEGPQP
+3209 
-3217 DPELPPD
+3217 
-3224 ITVCVPP
+3224 
-3231 ELMFTPPRT
+3231 R
-3240 VASPH
+3240 H
-3245 TDTPAQ
+3245 
-3251 GSPVPPTDMSPPPR
+3251 R
-3265 APSPSKIS
+3265 APSPSKFAPI
-3273 PVSPASTTP
+3273 SPASTTP
-3282 VSAPTPS
+3282 SSAPTLA
-3289 PTPNAAPVRKMPPY
+3289 PTPNAAPARKMPPY

-3312 PTSSSPQEPPATAPS
+3312 PASPTTQEPPTITPS

-3332 AASGTPGVKDS
+3332 APSGVPEAKDS

-3478 NVIISGMNALKI
+3478 NVVISGMNALKI

-3499 NPLVLRQLGRRVGT
+3499 NPLLLRQLGRRVGT

-3539 TYIMLSGRSPFFEL
+3539 TFIMLSGRSPFFEL

-3583 IRKVLA
+3583 IRKVLS

-3648 LRSYQGGQPPGPQ
+3648 LRSYQGGQ